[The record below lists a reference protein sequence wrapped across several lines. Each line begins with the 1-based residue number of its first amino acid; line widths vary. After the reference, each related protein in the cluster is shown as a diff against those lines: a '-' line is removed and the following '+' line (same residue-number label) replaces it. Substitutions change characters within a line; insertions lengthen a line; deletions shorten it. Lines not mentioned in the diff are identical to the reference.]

1 MAGGNLGDL
10 SMTLTLKTRI
20 EEESKKLISAL
31 NKIDA
36 TGKSAQ
42 EALNL
47 ITEATGAIGR
57 TGVADISK
65 LTEAM
70 SRMSAKAAE
79 LMKKPNSS
87 AKEIRN
93 TKAVGDQYERIVK
106 IIERLNTISKGY
118 AGFADYKDMARVEEM
133 LQMRRHAKEQEA
145 KRDAELERQK
155 QERQRISSQMAQEAY
170 RQEIAAAEQKSRA
183 FAQAIQKQMEEQEKL
198 RRAQVHA
205 SEDVIRQR
213 LRTSLQPEQH
223 RNPYIPYIG
232 DTGQIRAVQKAYGEA
247 FDALGLKYDKLQEK
261 ISNFHGPKDDEW
273 LLKTKAQLAEVE
285 GQMSRL
291 VAASERLSAT
301 TSAKLNTTYKP
312 NTTTPKEEAQARL
325 QETNALKNAILER
338 MEAEKKAAAEKKKA
352 EEEALRQEKQRQ
364 AELEKS
370 SQKAKMLKD
379 ALNKLWGERQAGKSL
394 GLDTTAVD
402 TKIRAMIN
410 ALRTLGEYSDRL
422 RNKGEGWQGSLGSLN
437 YNYFATL
444 AEGAR
449 RMASEQA
456 KANSEKK
463 QAIALEEKHRQEIA
477 ATAARVRNDLVNAF
491 EQARKSAGGVNS
503 AVQDLKSLFLQGG
516 LIYGAKQFA
525 DSIIQAGG
533 VIDQQHIALRSI
545 LGDMQNAD
553 IMFQQIKSLALES
566 PFTFS
571 DLNKDVKQLA
581 AYGVEYDDLYDTTK
595 RLADMASGLGV
606 SFERIALAFG
616 QVRSR
621 GWLDGKELRQI
632 SYAGIPLLNK
642 LSEYYT
648 KKEGKN
654 VSTSDVKTRITGR
667 GVDFEDVKQVFWEMT
682 DAGGQF
688 FNMQSVMSDTLLG
701 KYNKMKDAWE
711 IMLSDMANSETMSGR
726 FLKGTLELVAQL
738 IQNIHT
744 LGPAII
750 AAFSGFALHKANM
763 ALGGGVASGLLSA
776 KGKVAGDAT
785 RDAMQGK
792 RLSDIQ
798 KSILSTKNKIVNSD
812 LRLLQVNGALTK
824 TDLRRLYVT
833 GQINGSMYRQQMMV
847 NGLANGLTKA
857 QVRAM
862 LLNNE
867 MRWAASGSMWG
878 AFASRGIA
886 AFSILGASL
895 KSLGTSFLTMVG
907 GWPGLIVT
915 GITVGL
921 TYLWSANEELKQQ
934 IKQSADELKDRYK
947 SIFEFLK
954 NNPIN
959 EIINK
964 KDDKALLSAIDE
976 YKEKLKELNPNGF
989 ESLVM
994 KADEK
999 KSHEERLRYLREQIE
1014 LEEKANTI
1022 AQTNIQSGD
1031 NFENIKKMFEQNKEY
1046 LQSIY
1051 SSKTAMEHSLNAAD
1065 KRTNT
1070 NAYLSGMEHFKEEV
1084 SELALEFRKIFL
1096 DIGTN
1101 PESQRAAQQ
1110 MFDNML
1116 AHVEIPK
1123 EQADFMRASWLKAL
1137 GLGDD
1142 WLRGQVRSEM
1152 TNLIER
1158 ESSVLADKIRSGQK
1172 LNEAEQNK
1180 VKELMQEARERLS
1193 VDYPYFESDLQRMLN
1208 NSRFTAVID
1217 LIYRENGKPDPVT
1230 QQTNDNFYHSG
1241 MDLRRNAPD
1250 LVAFKNKWQKTGSGS
1265 VYGINNAAHQDIDS
1279 AYNELAAVN
1288 KAYKK
1293 GKATKKQ
1300 VETAKQNVRDLTE
1313 LLYSMTGDFY
1323 TGQAKKSNKI
1333 PKQNSDKEDK
1343 ELKTLKERVSLYKT
1357 YYSEL
1362 QKYRKLY
1369 GADADKELMKD
1380 NNFAP
1385 IAKYGLKDR
1394 SDYGSSIR
1402 QLVGSISKTTEDRKT
1417 FVEQSIADISRKD
1430 REEEQKRIEDVNSE
1444 LSRKLDLLSEEYDL
1458 YRQLYDLTGDSQGS
1472 MQIAFQGKTVQS
1484 QSLLQSLMK
1493 QIQGELDKSHPGKN
1507 AADVTSLS
1515 DEVFNKDFG
1524 EKSET
1529 LSVLVQR
1536 YKKEN
1541 DKVRLDTIKTMTEL
1555 IKNNRTIEQQI
1566 ADLDREHESNQTKI
1580 WESNTTPEMK
1590 KRASEGEDKEWQD
1603 KRAKLEF
1610 EQFKNNSDW
1619 VTIFDDLDRVSSNT
1633 IDTMCTAIEKFSKKA
1648 GLSVEV
1654 VKQLRDA
1661 LDKLRNEQL
1670 DRNPFSVMFS
1680 TIGQGNAIGDF
1691 LKRSLP
1697 DKKGKYLVSSEAG
1710 KRMGIEEGQYTKGE
1724 LESAQQGKYD
1734 DFGKTLQ
1741 GVANKFKALET
1752 IMSPVIDLF
1761 AAYGKEDTVLG
1772 GVLKGGSDALG
1783 AAANTA
1789 SSISALGEMNGLGF
1803 LKDAG
1808 PYGAAASAAISII
1821 SSFAAA
1827 HDAALEREIEASK
1840 QRQKEMENLSKNLQH
1855 AIETALGGVYSY
1867 TMDNK
1872 TISKFNKVLETFQK
1886 ENTRFNFKT
1895 QEWEKTSKNKSKY
1908 SEETARQVE
1917 KSLGDK
1923 NSNFDA
1929 QLASLMVQRDEI
1941 QKQRDSENKKKK
1953 KDKNAIS
1960 DYDMQIEEANQQI
1973 SEFAQEWAKTIY
1985 GIDLKDWAS
1994 QLTDAI
2000 VEAWQKGEDAVDA
2013 YEDKVKEL
2021 MNGLTKNILSQKIM
2035 EVALKPTL
2043 DNLEG
2048 KLKANGGK
2056 LQAEDVL
2063 SITDDLIAA
2072 EGNAIDSIV
2081 AILDSLK
2088 EKGLDLSE
2096 NGSLSTSNTI
2106 KGVTEEIA
2114 DLLASYINA
2123 IRLDVSVNRA
2133 NLTIITEAV
2142 KLLPNINVIAQSQLT
2157 QLNTLVSLAQSRNDK
2172 LDQMYDWMR
2181 STTNGT
2187 RKLYIA

>member
-10 SMTLTLKTRI
+10 SMTLTLKTRM
-20 EEESKKLISAL
+20 EEESKKLINAL
-31 NKIDA
+31 NKIDV
-36 TGKSAQ
+36 TGKRAQ
-42 EALNL
+42 DALNL
-47 ITEATGAIGR
+47 ITEATS
-57 TGVADISK
+57 TLSSKGVADIKKLQDAIAQYQAFAARAEGLGVDSK
-65 LTEAM
+65 TVNNITAI
-70 SRMSAKAAE
+70 AE
-79 LMKKPNSS
+79 
-87 AKEIRN
+87 
-93 TKAVGDQYERIVK
+93 QYGKVLQILQRI
-106 IIERLNTISKGY
+106 NATGKGH
-118 AGFADYKDMARVEEM
+118 AGFSDYQDMQRVEEL
-133 LQMRRHAKEQEA
+133 LQQRRHAQEQQA
-145 KRDAELERQK
+145 KREEELEKQK
-155 QERQRISSQMAQEAY
+155 QERQKISAQMAQEAY

-183 FAQAIQKQMEEQEKL
+183 FAQALQKQMEAEEKL
-198 RRAQVHA
+198 RRSRVGGTEFDRRRAVRA
-205 SEDVIRQR
+205 S
-213 LRTSLQPEQH
+213 LAPEPT
-223 RNPYIPYIG
+223 RYYVPFAGNM
-232 DTGQIRAVQKAYGEA
+232 DQINEVQKAYGKA
-247 FDALGLKYDKLQEK
+247 FDALGERYERLQQK
-261 ISNFHGPKDDEW
+261 ISSFHGPKDDEW
-273 LLKTKAQLAEVE
+273 LVKTKAQLAEVE
-285 GQMSRL
+285 SQMQRL
-291 VAASERLSAT
+291 VAASERLSMQTAARLDATYKPIAT
-301 TSAKLNTTYKP
+301 TSQEQT
-312 NTTTPKEEAQARL
+312 QRRL

-338 MEAEKKAAAEKKKA
+338 MEAEKREAAEAAKN
-352 EEEALRQEKQRQ
+352 EKQRQ
-364 AELEKS
+364 AELDKS
-370 SQKAKMLKD
+370 QQKIKALKD
-379 ALNKLWGERQAGKSL
+379 ALNRLWGERQAGKAL
-394 GLDTTAVD
+394 GLDTSEAD
-402 TKIRAMIN
+402 AKIRSMIS
-410 ALRTLGEYSDRL
+410 ALRTLREYSNML
-422 RNKGEGWQGSLGSLN
+422 GNKGVGWQSSLGSFN
-437 YNYFATL
+437 YNYFGTL
-444 AEGAR
+444 AEGAKR
-449 RMASEQA
+449 LSSEQA
-456 KANSEKK
+456 KANSEKR
-463 QAIALEEKHRQEIA
+463 QAIALEERHRQEVA
-477 ATAARVRNDLVNAF
+477 ATAARVRSDLVSAF
-491 EQARKSAGGVNS
+491 EQARKSAGGISS

-516 LIYGAKQFA
+516 LIYGVKQFV

-533 VIDQQHIALRSI
+533 LIDQQHIALRSI

-711 IMLSDMANSETMSGR
+711 IMLSDMASSETMSGK
-726 FLKGTLELVAQL
+726 FLKGTLELIAKL

-763 ALGGGVASGLLSA
+763 ALGGGVAAGLLSA
-776 KGKVAGDAT
+776 KGKVAGDVTKEAL
-785 RDAMQGK
+785 QGK

-798 KSILSTKNKIVNSD
+798 KSILSTKNRITNSD

-833 GQINGSMYRQQMMV
+833 GQINGNMYRQQIMV

-867 MRWAASGSMWG
+867 MRLAASGSMWG

-886 AFSILGASL
+886 AFSVLGAGIKSLGAS
-895 KSLGTSFLTMVG
+895 FMAMIG
-907 GWPGLIVT
+907 GWPGLIIT
-915 GITVGL
+915 GLSVGL

-947 SIFEFLK
+947 SIVEFLQ

-959 EIINK
+959 EVINK

-1022 AQTNIQSGD
+1022 AQNKIQSGD
-1031 NFENIKKMFEQNKEY
+1031 NFENIKKMFEQDKEY

-1070 NAYLSGMEHFKEEV
+1070 NAYLSGMEHFKEEA
-1084 SELALEFRKIFL
+1084 EKLALEFRKIFL

-1116 AHVEIPK
+1116 AQVEIPK
-1123 EQADFMRASWLKAL
+1123 DQADFMRASWLKAL

-1142 WLRGQVRSEM
+1142 WLRGQVRSELQ
-1152 TNLIER
+1152 NLIER

-1172 LNEAEQNK
+1172 LNEAEQSK
-1180 VKELMQEARERLS
+1180 VKELMQEARQRLS

-1208 NSRFTAVID
+1208 NSRFTAVIN
-1217 LIYRENGKPDPVT
+1217 LVYSNQGKPDPVT
-1230 QQTNDNFYHSG
+1230 QQTNDNFYQSG
-1241 MDLRRNAPD
+1241 MGLRVNAAD
-1250 LVAFKNKWQKTGSGS
+1250 LVAYKNKWQKAGQGS
-1265 VYGINNAAHQDIDS
+1265 VYSINNAAHQDIDS
-1279 AYNELAAVN
+1279 ALNELLAVN
-1288 KAYKK
+1288 TAYKN
-1293 GKATKKQ
+1293 GKETKKE
-1300 VETAKQNVRDLTE
+1300 VEKAKQNVRDLTE
-1313 LLYSMTGDFY
+1313 LLYSLTGDFY
-1323 TGQAKKSNKI
+1323 TGQAKKSNKT
-1333 PKQNSDKEDK
+1333 PKDRGNKDDK
-1343 ELKTLKERVSLYKT
+1343 ELKALRDKVSLYKT
-1357 YYSEL
+1357 YYTEL

-1380 NNFAP
+1380 KNFAP
-1385 IAKYGLKDR
+1385 IKGYGLKDR
-1394 SDYGSSIR
+1394 SDYGGSIR
-1402 QLVGSISKTTEDRKT
+1402 QLVGRLSRNTEERKS
-1417 FVEQSIADISRKD
+1417 FVEQSIAEISSKE

-1458 YRQLYDLTGDSQGS
+1458 YKQLYDLTGDSQGA
-1472 MQIAFQGKTVQS
+1472 MQVAFQGNTVQS
-1484 QSLLQSLMK
+1484 QSLLESLMK
-1493 QIQGELDKSHPGKN
+1493 QIQDELDKSHPGKN
-1507 AADVTSLS
+1507 AADVISLS
-1515 DEVFNKDFG
+1515 DNEFNKLFG

-1541 DKVRLDTIKTMTEL
+1541 DKVRLDTIKNMVEL

-1580 WESNTTPEMK
+1580 WGSSTTTEMK
-1590 KRASEGEDKEWQD
+1590 KRASEGENKEWQD

-1610 EQFKNNSDW
+1610 EQFKNNTDW

-1633 IDTMCTAIEKFSKKA
+1633 IDTMCTEIEKFSKKA

-1661 LDKLRNEQL
+1661 LDKLRNEQI
-1670 DRNPFSVMFS
+1670 DRSPFGVMFN

-1691 LKRSLP
+1691 LKRSEP
-1697 DKKGKYLVSSEAG
+1697 GKDGKYIVSAEAG
-1710 KRMGIEEGQYTKGE
+1710 KRMGMQEGKYTKGE
-1724 LESAQQGKYD
+1724 LENEQQGKYA
-1734 DFGKTLQ
+1734 DFSKSLQ
-1741 GVANKFKALET
+1741 SVANKFKALES
-1752 IMSPVIDLF
+1752 IMSPVVDLF
-1761 AAYGKEDTVLG
+1761 AAFGKEDTVAG
-1772 GVLKGGSDALG
+1772 GIIQGGSDALSAAGSTAG
-1783 AAANTA
+1783 ALNN
-1789 SSISALGEMNGLGF
+1789 LG
-1803 LKDAG
+1803 LKQAG
-1808 PYGAAASAAISII
+1808 PYGAAAAASISII

-1840 QRQKEMENLSKNLQH
+1840 QRQKEMENLTKNLQH
-1855 AIETALGGVYSY
+1855 AIEITLGGVYSY
-1867 TMDNK
+1867 TMNDK
-1872 TISKFNKVLETFQK
+1872 TRDKLTEVLETFRK
-1886 ENTRFNFKT
+1886 ENTKFNFQT
-1895 QEWEKTSKNKSKY
+1895 QKWEKTNKNKSRY
-1908 SEETARQVE
+1908 SEQTAEQVE
-1917 KSLGDK
+1917 KSLQNK

-1929 QLASLMVQRDEI
+1929 QLASLMVQRDEL

-1960 DYDMQIEEANQQI
+1960 DYDAQIEEANQQI
-1973 SEFAQEWAKTIY
+1973 SEFAQAWAKTIY
-1985 GIDLKDWAS
+1985 SIDLKDWAS

-2021 MNGLTKNILSQKIM
+2021 MNSLTKNILSQKIL

-2043 DNLEG
+2043 VNLEN

-2056 LQAEDVL
+2056 LEAEDVL
-2063 SITDDLIAA
+2063 SITDSLIDA

-2081 AILDSLK
+2081 SILDSLK

-2106 KGVTEEIA
+2106 KGVTEETA

-2133 NLTIITEAV
+2133 NLAIVVEAV
-2142 KLLPNINVIAQSQLT
+2142 KLLPNLNVIAQSQLT
-2157 QLNTLVSLAQSRNDK
+2157 QLNTLVSLSQARNDK

>member
-1 MAGGNLGDL
+1 
-10 SMTLTLKTRI
+10 MTLTLKTRM
-20 EEESKKLISAL
+20 EEESKKLINAL
-31 NKIDA
+31 NKIDVS
-36 TGKSAQ
+36 GKQAQ
-42 EALNL
+42 DALNL
-47 ITEATGAIGR
+47 ITEATA
-57 TGVADISK
+57 TLSNKGVADIKKLQEAVTDLYSK
-65 LTEAM
+65 AENKRGAKLLSEAADLEAAAYKYKRVIDLFASANEARKK
-70 SRMSAKAAE
+70 SR
-79 LMKKPNSS
+79 
-87 AKEIRN
+87 
-93 TKAVGDQYERIVK
+93 
-106 IIERLNTISKGY
+106 
-118 AGFADYKDMARVEEM
+118 GFSEADEVQRVEEA
-133 LQMRRHAKEQEA
+133 LQKRIHTREQEA
-145 KRDAELERQK
+145 KREEELEKQK
-155 QERQRISSQMAQEAY
+155 QERQKISAQMAQEAY

-183 FAQAIQKQMEEQEKL
+183 FAQALQKQMEAEEKL
-198 RRAQVHA
+198 RRSRVGGTEFDRRRAVRASLA
-205 SEDVIRQR
+205 SEPTRYYVPFAGNM
-213 LRTSLQPEQH
+213 S
-223 RNPYIPYIG
+223 
-232 DTGQIRAVQKAYGEA
+232 QINEIQKAYGKA
-247 FDALGLKYDKLQEK
+247 FDALGERYDRLQQK
-261 ISNFHGPKDDEW
+261 ISSFHGPKDDEW
-273 LLKTKAQLAEVE
+273 LVKTKAQLAEVE
-285 GQMSRL
+285 SQMQRL
-291 VAASERLSAT
+291 VAASERLSMQTAARLDATYKPIAT
-301 TSAKLNTTYKP
+301 TSQEQT
-312 NTTTPKEEAQARL
+312 QRRL
-325 QETNALKNAILER
+325 QETNALKNAVLER
-338 MEAEKKAAAEKKKA
+338 MEAEKREAAEAAKN
-352 EEEALRQEKQRQ
+352 EKQRQ
-364 AELEKS
+364 AELDKS
-370 SQKAKMLKD
+370 QQKIKALKD
-379 ALNKLWGERQAGKSL
+379 ALNRLWGERQAGKAL
-394 GLDTTAVD
+394 GLDTSEAD
-402 TKIRAMIN
+402 AKIRSMIS
-410 ALRTLGEYSDRL
+410 ALRTLREYSNML
-422 RNKGEGWQGSLGSLN
+422 GNKGVGWQSSLGSLN
-437 YNYFATL
+437 YNYFGTL
-444 AEGAR
+444 VEGAKR
-449 RMASEQA
+449 LSSEQA
-456 KANSEKK
+456 KANSEKR
-463 QAIALEEKHRQEIA
+463 QAIALEERHRQKVA
-477 ATAARVRNDLVNAF
+477 ATAARVRSDLVSAF
-491 EQARKSAGGVNS
+491 EQARKSAGGMSS
-503 AVQDLKSLFLQGG
+503 AMQDLKSLFLQGG
-516 LIYGAKQFA
+516 LIYGAKQFV

-533 VIDQQHIALRSI
+533 LIDQQHIALRSI

-711 IMLSDMANSETMSGR
+711 IMLSDMASSETMSGK
-726 FLKGTLELVAQL
+726 FLKGTLELIAKL

-750 AAFSGFALHKANM
+750 AAFSGFALHKANI
-763 ALGGGVASGLLSA
+763 ALGGGVAAGLLSA
-776 KGKVAGDAT
+776 KGKVAGDVTKEAL
-785 RDAMQGK
+785 QGK
-792 RLSDIQ
+792 RISDIQ
-798 KSILSTKNKIVNSD
+798 KSILSTKNRITNSD

-833 GQINGSMYRQQMMV
+833 GKINGNMYRQQIMV

-857 QVRAM
+857 QVKAM

-867 MRWAASGSMWG
+867 MRLAASGSMWG

-886 AFSILGASL
+886 AFSVLGAGIKSLGAS
-895 KSLGTSFLTMVG
+895 FMAMIG
-907 GWPGLIVT
+907 GWPGLIIT
-915 GITVGL
+915 GISVGL

-947 SIFEFLK
+947 SIVEFLQ

-959 EIINK
+959 EVINK

-999 KSHEERLRYLREQIE
+999 KSHEDRLRYLREQIE

-1022 AQTNIQSGD
+1022 AQNKIQSGD
-1031 NFENIKKMFEQNKEY
+1031 NFENIKKMFEQDKEY

-1070 NAYLSGMEHFKEEV
+1070 NAYLSGMEHFKEEA
-1084 SELALEFRKIFL
+1084 EKLALEFRKIFL

-1116 AHVEIPK
+1116 AQVEIPK
-1123 EQADFMRASWLKAL
+1123 DQADFMRASWLKAL

-1142 WLRGQVRSEM
+1142 WLRGQVRSELQ
-1152 TNLIER
+1152 NLIER

-1172 LNEAEQNK
+1172 LNEAEQSK
-1180 VKELMQEARERLS
+1180 VKELMQEARQRLS

-1208 NSRFTAVID
+1208 NSRFTAVIN
-1217 LIYRENGKPDPVT
+1217 LVYSNQGKPDSVT
-1230 QQTNDNFYHSG
+1230 QQTNDNFYQSG
-1241 MDLRRNAPD
+1241 MGLRVNAAD
-1250 LVAFKNKWQKTGSGS
+1250 LVASKNKWQKAGQGS
-1265 VYGINNAAHQDIDS
+1265 VYSINNAAHQDIDS
-1279 AYNELAAVN
+1279 AYNELAAIN
-1288 KAYKK
+1288 KAYNK

-1300 VETAKQNVRDLTE
+1300 VEKAKQNVRDLTE
-1313 LLYSMTGDFY
+1313 LLYSLTGDFY
-1323 TGQAKKSNKI
+1323 TGQAKKSNKT
-1333 PKQNSDKEDK
+1333 PKDRGNKDDK
-1343 ELKTLKERVSLYKT
+1343 ELKALRDKVSLYKT
-1357 YYSEL
+1357 YYTEL

-1380 NNFAP
+1380 KNFAP
-1385 IAKYGLKDR
+1385 IKGYGLKDR
-1394 SDYGSSIR
+1394 SDYGGSIR
-1402 QLVGSISKTTEDRKT
+1402 QLVGRLSRNTEERKS
-1417 FVEQSIADISRKD
+1417 FVEQSIAEISSKE

-1458 YRQLYDLTGDSQGS
+1458 YKQLYDLTGDSQGA
-1472 MQIAFQGKTVQS
+1472 MQVAFQGNTVQS
-1484 QSLLQSLMK
+1484 QSLLESLMK
-1493 QIQGELDKSHPGKN
+1493 QIQDELDKSHPGKN
-1507 AADVTSLS
+1507 AADVISLS
-1515 DEVFNKDFG
+1515 DNEFNKLFG

-1536 YKKEN
+1536 YKKES
-1541 DKVRLDTIKTMTEL
+1541 DKVRLDTIKNMVEL

-1580 WESNTTPEMK
+1580 WGSSTTTEMK
-1590 KRASEGEDKEWQD
+1590 KRASEGENKEWQD

-1610 EQFKNNSDW
+1610 EQFKNNTDW

-1633 IDTMCTAIEKFSKKA
+1633 IDTMCTEIEKFSKKA

-1661 LDKLRNEQL
+1661 LDKLRNEQI
-1670 DRNPFSVMFS
+1670 DRSPFGVMFN

-1691 LKRSLP
+1691 LKRSEP
-1697 DKKGKYLVSSEAG
+1697 GKDGKYIVSAEAG
-1710 KRMGIEEGQYTKGE
+1710 KRMGMQEGKYTKGE
-1724 LESAQQGKYD
+1724 LENEQQGKYT
-1734 DFGKTLQ
+1734 DFSKSLQ
-1741 GVANKFKALET
+1741 SVANKFKALES
-1752 IMSPVIDLF
+1752 IMSPVVDLF
-1761 AAYGKEDTVLG
+1761 AAFGKEDTVAG
-1772 GVLKGGSDALG
+1772 GIIQGGSNALSAAGSTAG
-1783 AAANTA
+1783 ALNN
-1789 SSISALGEMNGLGF
+1789 LG
-1803 LKDAG
+1803 LKQAG
-1808 PYGAAASAAISII
+1808 PYGAAAAASISII

-1840 QRQKEMENLSKNLQH
+1840 QRQKEMENLTKNLQH
-1855 AIETALGGVYSY
+1855 AIEITLGGVYSY
-1867 TMDNK
+1867 TMNDK
-1872 TISKFNKVLETFQK
+1872 TRDKLTEVLETFRK
-1886 ENTRFNFKT
+1886 ENTKFNFQT
-1895 QEWEKTSKNKSKY
+1895 QKWEKTNKNKSRY
-1908 SEETARQVE
+1908 SEQTAEQVE
-1917 KSLGDK
+1917 KSLQNK

-1929 QLASLMVQRDEI
+1929 QLASLMVQRDEL

-1960 DYDMQIEEANQQI
+1960 DYDAQIEEANQQI
-1973 SEFAQEWAKTIY
+1973 SEFAQAWAKTIY
-1985 GIDLKDWAS
+1985 SIDLKDWAS

-2021 MNGLTKNILSQKIM
+2021 MNSLTKNILSQKIL

-2043 DNLEG
+2043 VNLEN

-2056 LQAEDVL
+2056 LEAEDVL
-2063 SITDDLIAA
+2063 SITDSLIDA

-2081 AILDSLK
+2081 SILDSLK

-2106 KGVTEEIA
+2106 KGVNEETD
-2114 DLLASYINA
+2114 DLLSSYINA

-2133 NLTIITEAV
+2133 NLAIVVEAV
-2142 KLLPNINVIAQSQLT
+2142 KLLPNLNVIAQSQLT
-2157 QLNTLVSLAQSRNDK
+2157 QLNTLVSLSQARNDK

>member
-10 SMTLTLKTRI
+10 SMTLTLKTRM
-20 EEESKKLISAL
+20 EEESKKLINAL
-31 NKIDA
+31 NKIDV
-36 TGKSAQ
+36 TGKRAQ
-42 EALNL
+42 DALNL
-47 ITEATGAIGR
+47 ITEATS
-57 TGVADISK
+57 TLSSKGVADIKKLQDAIAQYQAFAARAEGLGVDSK
-65 LTEAM
+65 TVNNITAI
-70 SRMSAKAAE
+70 AE
-79 LMKKPNSS
+79 
-87 AKEIRN
+87 
-93 TKAVGDQYERIVK
+93 QYGKVLQILQRI
-106 IIERLNTISKGY
+106 NATGKGH
-118 AGFADYKDMARVEEM
+118 AGFSDYQDMQRVEEL
-133 LQMRRHAKEQEA
+133 LQQRRHAQEQQA
-145 KRDAELERQK
+145 KREEELEKQK
-155 QERQRISSQMAQEAY
+155 QERQKISAQMAQEAY

-183 FAQAIQKQMEEQEKL
+183 FAQALQKQMEAEEKL
-198 RRAQVHA
+198 RRSRVGGTEFDRRRAVRASLA
-205 SEDVIRQR
+205 SEPTRYYVPFAGNMD
-213 LRTSLQPEQH
+213 
-223 RNPYIPYIG
+223 
-232 DTGQIRAVQKAYGEA
+232 QINEVQKAYVKA
-247 FDALGLKYDKLQEK
+247 FDALGERYDRLQQK
-261 ISNFHGPKDDEW
+261 ISSFHGPKDDEW
-273 LLKTKAQLAEVE
+273 LVKTKAQLAEVE
-285 GQMSRL
+285 SQMQRL
-291 VAASERLSAT
+291 VAASERLSMQTASRLDATYKPIAT
-301 TSAKLNTTYKP
+301 TSQEQT
-312 NTTTPKEEAQARL
+312 QRRL

-338 MEAEKKAAAEKKKA
+338 MEAEKREAAEAAKN
-352 EEEALRQEKQRQ
+352 EKQRQ
-364 AELEKS
+364 AELNKS
-370 SQKAKMLKD
+370 QQKIKALKD
-379 ALNKLWGERQAGKSL
+379 ALNRLWGERQAGKAL
-394 GLDTTAVD
+394 GLDTSEAD
-402 TKIRAMIN
+402 AKIRSMIS
-410 ALRTLGEYSDRL
+410 ALRTLREYSNIL
-422 RNKGEGWQGSLGSLN
+422 GNKGAGWQYSLGSLN
-437 YNYFATL
+437 YNYFGTL
-444 AEGAR
+444 AEGAKR
-449 RMASEQA
+449 LSSEQA
-456 KANSEKK
+456 KANSEKR
-463 QAIALEEKHRQEIA
+463 QAIALEERHRQEVA
-477 ATAARVRNDLVNAF
+477 ATAARVRSDLVSAF
-491 EQARKSAGGVNS
+491 EQARKSAGGMSS
-503 AVQDLKSLFLQGG
+503 AMQDLKSLFLQGG
-516 LIYGAKQFA
+516 LIYGAKQFV

-533 VIDQQHIALRSI
+533 LIDQQHIALRSI

-711 IMLSDMANSETMSGR
+711 IMLSDMASSETMSGK
-726 FLKGTLELVAQL
+726 FLKGTLELIAKL

-763 ALGGGVASGLLSA
+763 ALGGGVAAGLLSA
-776 KGKVAGDAT
+776 KGKVAGDVTKEAL
-785 RDAMQGK
+785 QGK

-798 KSILSTKNKIVNSD
+798 KSILSTKNRITNSD

-833 GQINGSMYRQQMMV
+833 GKINGNMYRQQIMV

-867 MRWAASGSMWG
+867 MRLAASGSMWG

-886 AFSILGASL
+886 AFSVLGAGIKSLGAS
-895 KSLGTSFLTMVG
+895 FMAMIG
-907 GWPGLIVT
+907 GWPGLIIT
-915 GITVGL
+915 GLSVGL

-934 IKQSADELKDRYK
+934 MKQSADELKDRYK
-947 SIFEFLK
+947 SIVEFLQ

-959 EIINK
+959 EVINK

-999 KSHEERLRYLREQIE
+999 KSHEDRLRYLREQIE

-1022 AQTNIQSGD
+1022 AQNKIQSGD
-1031 NFENIKKMFEQNKEY
+1031 NFENIKKMFEQDKEY

-1070 NAYLSGMEHFKEEV
+1070 NAYLSGMEHFKEEA
-1084 SELALEFRKIFL
+1084 EKLALEFRKIFL

-1116 AHVEIPK
+1116 AQVEIPK
-1123 EQADFMRASWLKAL
+1123 DQADFMRASWLKAL

-1142 WLRGQVRSEM
+1142 WLRGQVRSELQ
-1152 TNLIER
+1152 NLIER

-1172 LNEAEQNK
+1172 LNEAEQSK
-1180 VKELMQEARERLS
+1180 VKELMQEARQRLS

-1208 NSRFTAVID
+1208 NSRFTAVIN
-1217 LIYRENGKPDPVT
+1217 LVYSNQGKPDPVT
-1230 QQTNDNFYHSG
+1230 QQTNDNFYQSG
-1241 MDLRRNAPD
+1241 MGLRVNAAD
-1250 LVAFKNKWQKTGSGS
+1250 LVAYKNKWQKAGQGS
-1265 VYGINNAAHQDIDS
+1265 VYSINNAAHQDIDS
-1279 AYNELAAVN
+1279 ALNELLAVN
-1288 KAYKK
+1288 TAYKN
-1293 GKATKKQ
+1293 GKETKKE
-1300 VETAKQNVRDLTE
+1300 VEKAKQNVRDLTE
-1313 LLYSMTGDFY
+1313 LLYSLTGDFY
-1323 TGQAKKSNKI
+1323 TGQAKKSNKT
-1333 PKQNSDKEDK
+1333 PKDRGNKDDK
-1343 ELKTLKERVSLYKT
+1343 ELKALRDKVSLYKT
-1357 YYSEL
+1357 YYTEL

-1380 NNFAP
+1380 KNFAP
-1385 IAKYGLKDR
+1385 IKGYGLKDR
-1394 SDYGSSIR
+1394 SDYGGSIR
-1402 QLVGSISKTTEDRKT
+1402 QLVGRLSRNTEERKS
-1417 FVEQSIADISRKD
+1417 FVEQSIAGISSKE

-1458 YRQLYDLTGDSQGS
+1458 YKQLYDLTGDSQGA
-1472 MQIAFQGKTVQS
+1472 MQVAFQGNTVQS
-1484 QSLLQSLMK
+1484 QSLLESLMK
-1493 QIQGELDKSHPGKN
+1493 QIQDELDKSHPGTK
-1507 AADVTSLS
+1507 AADVTALS
-1515 DEVFNKDFG
+1515 DNEFNKLFG

-1536 YKKEN
+1536 YKKES
-1541 DKVRLDTIKTMTEL
+1541 DKVRLDTIKNMVEL

-1580 WESNTTPEMK
+1580 WESSTTTEMK
-1590 KRASEGEDKEWQD
+1590 KRASEGENKEWQD

-1610 EQFKNNSDW
+1610 EQFKNNTDW

-1633 IDTMCTAIEKFSKKA
+1633 IDTMCTEIEKFSKKA

-1661 LDKLRNEQL
+1661 LDKLRNEQI
-1670 DRNPFSVMFS
+1670 DRSPFGVMFN

-1691 LKRSLP
+1691 LKRSEP
-1697 DKKGKYLVSSEAG
+1697 GKDGKYIVSAEAG
-1710 KRMGIEEGQYTKGE
+1710 KRMGMQEGKYTKGE
-1724 LESAQQGKYD
+1724 LENEQQGKYT
-1734 DFGKTLQ
+1734 DFSKSLQ
-1741 GVANKFKALET
+1741 SVANKFKALES
-1752 IMSPVIDLF
+1752 IMSPVVDLF
-1761 AAYGKEDTVLG
+1761 AAFGKEDTVAG
-1772 GVLKGGSDALG
+1772 GIIQGGSNALSAAGSTAG
-1783 AAANTA
+1783 ALNN
-1789 SSISALGEMNGLGF
+1789 LG
-1803 LKDAG
+1803 LKKAG

-1840 QRQKEMENLSKNLQH
+1840 QRQKEMENLTKNLQH
-1855 AIETALGGVYSY
+1855 AIEIALGGVYSY
-1867 TMDNK
+1867 TMNDKTRNK
-1872 TISKFNKVLETFQK
+1872 LTEVLETFRK
-1886 ENTRFNFKT
+1886 ENTKFNFQT
-1895 QEWEKTSKNKSKY
+1895 QKWEKTNKNKSRY
-1908 SEETARQVE
+1908 SEQTAEQVE
-1917 KSLGDK
+1917 KSLQNKD
-1923 NSNFDA
+1923 SNFDA
-1929 QLASLMVQRDEI
+1929 QLASLMVQRDEL

-1960 DYDMQIEEANQQI
+1960 DYDAQIEEANQQI

-1985 GIDLKDWAS
+1985 SIDLKDWAS

-2021 MNGLTKNILSQKIM
+2021 MNSLTKNILSQKIL

-2043 DNLEG
+2043 VNLENT
-2048 KLKANGGK
+2048 LKANGGK
-2056 LQAEDVL
+2056 LEAEDVL
-2063 SITDDLIAA
+2063 SITDSLIAA

-2081 AILDSLK
+2081 SILDSLK

-2106 KGVTEEIA
+2106 KGVTEETA

-2133 NLTIITEAV
+2133 NLAIVVEAV
-2142 KLLPNINVIAQSQLT
+2142 KLLPNLNVIAQSQLT
-2157 QLNTLVSLAQSRNDK
+2157 QLNTLVSLSQARNDK

>member
-1 MAGGNLGDL
+1 
-10 SMTLTLKTRI
+10 MTLTLKTRM
-20 EEESKKLISAL
+20 EAESKKLINAL
-31 NKIDA
+31 NKIDV
-36 TGKSAQ
+36 TGKRAQ
-42 EALNL
+42 DALNL
-47 ITEATGAIGR
+47 ITEATS
-57 TGVADISK
+57 TLSSKGVADIKKLQNAIAQYQAFAARAEGLGVDSK
-65 LTEAM
+65 TVNNITAI
-70 SRMSAKAAE
+70 AE
-79 LMKKPNSS
+79 
-87 AKEIRN
+87 
-93 TKAVGDQYERIVK
+93 QYGKVLQILQRI
-106 IIERLNTISKGY
+106 NATGKGH
-118 AGFADYKDMARVEEM
+118 AGFSDYQDMQRVEEL
-133 LQMRRHAKEQEA
+133 LQQRRHAQEQQA
-145 KRDAELERQK
+145 KREEELEKQK
-155 QERQRISSQMAQEAY
+155 QERQKISAQMAQEAY

-183 FAQAIQKQMEEQEKL
+183 FAQALQKQMEAEEKL
-198 RRAQVHA
+198 RRSRMGGTEFDRRRAVRASLA
-205 SEDVIRQR
+205 SEPTRYYVPFAGNMD
-213 LRTSLQPEQH
+213 
-223 RNPYIPYIG
+223 
-232 DTGQIRAVQKAYGEA
+232 QINEVQKAYGKA
-247 FDALGLKYDKLQEK
+247 FDALGERYDRLQQK
-261 ISNFHGPKDDEW
+261 ISSFHGPKDDEW
-273 LLKTKAQLAEVE
+273 LVKTKAQLAEVE
-285 GQMSRL
+285 SQMQRL
-291 VAASERLSAT
+291 VAASERLSMQTA
-301 TSAKLNTTYKP
+301 ARLDATYKP
-312 NTTTPKEEAQARL
+312 NATTSQEQTQRRL

-338 MEAEKKAAAEKKKA
+338 MEAEKREAAEAAKN
-352 EEEALRQEKQRQ
+352 EKLRQ
-364 AELEKS
+364 AELDKS
-370 SQKAKMLKD
+370 QQKIKALKD
-379 ALNKLWGERQAGKSL
+379 ALNRLWGERQAGKAL
-394 GLDTTAVD
+394 GLDTSEAD
-402 TKIRAMIN
+402 AKIRSMIS
-410 ALRTLGEYSDRL
+410 ALRTLREYSNIL
-422 RNKGEGWQGSLGSLN
+422 GNKGAGWQYSLGSLN
-437 YNYFATL
+437 YNYFGTL
-444 AEGAR
+444 AEGAKR
-449 RMASEQA
+449 LSSEQA
-456 KANSEKK
+456 KANSEKR
-463 QAIALEEKHRQEIA
+463 QAIALEERHRQEVA
-477 ATAARVRNDLVNAF
+477 ATAARVRSDLVSAF
-491 EQARKSAGGVNS
+491 EQARKSAGGISS

-516 LIYGAKQFA
+516 LIYGVKQFV

-533 VIDQQHIALRSI
+533 AIDQQHIALRSI

-711 IMLSDMANSETMSGR
+711 IMLSDMASSETMSGK
-726 FLKGTLELVAQL
+726 FLKGTLELIAKL

-763 ALGGGVASGLLSA
+763 ALGGGVAAGLLSA
-776 KGKVAGDAT
+776 KGKVAGDVTKQAL
-785 RDAMQGK
+785 QGE

-798 KSILSTKNKIVNSD
+798 KSILSTKNRITNSD

-833 GQINGSMYRQQMMV
+833 GKINGNMYRQQIMV

-867 MRWAASGSMWG
+867 MRLAASGSMWG

-886 AFSILGASL
+886 AFSVLGAGIKSLGAS
-895 KSLGTSFLTMVG
+895 FMAMIG
-907 GWPGLIVT
+907 GWPGLIIT
-915 GITVGL
+915 GISVGL

-934 IKQSADELKDRYK
+934 MKQSADELKDRYK
-947 SIFEFLK
+947 SIVEFLQ

-959 EIINK
+959 EVINK

-999 KSHEERLRYLREQIE
+999 KSHEDRLRYLREQIE

-1022 AQTNIQSGD
+1022 AQNKIQSGD
-1031 NFENIKKMFEQNKEY
+1031 NFENIKKMFEQDKEY

-1070 NAYLSGMEHFKEEV
+1070 NAYLSGMEHFKEEA
-1084 SELALEFRKIFL
+1084 EKLALEFRKIFL

-1116 AHVEIPK
+1116 AQVEIPK
-1123 EQADFMRASWLKAL
+1123 DQADFMRASWLKAL

-1142 WLRGQVRSEM
+1142 WLRGQVRSELQ
-1152 TNLIER
+1152 NLIER

-1172 LNEAEQNK
+1172 LNEAEQSK
-1180 VKELMQEARERLS
+1180 VKELMQEARQRLS

-1208 NSRFTAVID
+1208 NSRFTAVIN
-1217 LIYRENGKPDPVT
+1217 LVYSNQGKPDPVT
-1230 QQTNDNFYHSG
+1230 QQTNANFYQSG
-1241 MDLRRNAPD
+1241 MGLRVNAAD
-1250 LVAFKNKWQKTGSGS
+1250 LVAYKNKWQKAGQGS
-1265 VYGINNAAHQDIDS
+1265 VYSINNAAHQDIDS
-1279 AYNELAAVN
+1279 AKNELLAVN
-1288 KAYKK
+1288 TAYNV
-1293 GKATKKQ
+1293 GKATKKE
-1300 VETAKQNVRDLTE
+1300 VEKAKQNVRDLTE
-1313 LLYSMTGDFY
+1313 LLYSLTGDFY

-1333 PKQNSDKEDK
+1333 PKDRGNKDDK
-1343 ELKTLKERVSLYKT
+1343 ELKALRDKVSLYKT
-1357 YYSEL
+1357 YYTEL

-1380 NNFAP
+1380 KNFAP
-1385 IAKYGLKDR
+1385 IKGYGLKDR
-1394 SDYGSSIR
+1394 SDYGGSIR
-1402 QLVGSISKTTEDRKT
+1402 QLVGRLSRNTEERKS
-1417 FVEQSIADISRKD
+1417 FVEQSIAGISSKE

-1458 YRQLYDLTGDSQGS
+1458 YKQLYDLTGDSQGA
-1472 MQIAFQGKTVQS
+1472 MQVAFQGNTVQS
-1484 QSLLQSLMK
+1484 QSLLESLMK
-1493 QIQGELDKSHPGKN
+1493 QIQDELDKSHPGTK
-1507 AADVTSLS
+1507 AADVTARP
-1515 DEVFNKDFG
+1515 DNEFNKLFG
-1524 EKSET
+1524 EKSEA

-1536 YKKEN
+1536 YKKES
-1541 DKVRLDTIKTMTEL
+1541 DKVRLDTIKNMVEL
-1555 IKNNRTIEQQI
+1555 IKNNRTLEQQI

-1580 WESNTTPEMK
+1580 WESSTTTEMK
-1590 KRASEGEDKEWQD
+1590 KRASEGENKEWQD

-1610 EQFKNNSDW
+1610 EQFKNNTDW

-1633 IDTMCTAIEKFSKKA
+1633 IDTMCTEIEKFSKKA

-1661 LDKLRNEQL
+1661 LDKLRNEQI
-1670 DRNPFSVMFS
+1670 DRSPFGVMFN

-1691 LKRSLP
+1691 LKRSEP
-1697 DKKGKYLVSSEAG
+1697 GKDGKYIVSAEAG
-1710 KRMGIEEGQYTKGE
+1710 KRMGMQEGKYTKGE
-1724 LESAQQGKYD
+1724 LENEQQGKYT
-1734 DFGKTLQ
+1734 DFSKSLQ
-1741 GVANKFKALET
+1741 SVANKFKALES
-1752 IMSPVIDLF
+1752 IMSPVVDLF
-1761 AAYGKEDTVLG
+1761 AAFGKEDTVAG
-1772 GVLKGGSDALG
+1772 GIIQGGSDALSAAGSTAG
-1783 AAANTA
+1783 ALNN
-1789 SSISALGEMNGLGF
+1789 LG
-1803 LKDAG
+1803 LKKAG

-1840 QRQKEMENLSKNLQH
+1840 QRQKEMENLTKNLQH
-1855 AIETALGGVYSY
+1855 AIEIALGGVYSY
-1867 TMDNK
+1867 TMNDKTRNK
-1872 TISKFNKVLETFQK
+1872 LTEVLETFRK
-1886 ENTRFNFKT
+1886 ENTKFNFQT
-1895 QEWEKTSKNKSKY
+1895 QKWEKTNKNKSRY
-1908 SEETARQVE
+1908 SEQTAEQVE
-1917 KSLGDK
+1917 KSLQNKD
-1923 NSNFDA
+1923 SNFDA
-1929 QLASLMVQRDEI
+1929 QLASLMVQRDEL

-1960 DYDMQIEEANQQI
+1960 DYDAQIEEANQQI

-1985 GIDLKDWAS
+1985 SIDLKDWAS

-2021 MNGLTKNILSQKIM
+2021 MNSLTKNILSQKIL

-2043 DNLEG
+2043 DNLEN

-2056 LQAEDVL
+2056 LEAEDVL
-2063 SITDDLIAA
+2063 SITDSLIDA

-2081 AILDSLK
+2081 SILDSLK

-2106 KGVTEEIA
+2106 KGVTEETA

-2133 NLTIITEAV
+2133 NLAIVVEAV
-2142 KLLPNINVIAQSQLT
+2142 KLLPNLNVIAQSQLT
-2157 QLNTLVSLAQSRNDK
+2157 QLNTLVSLSQARNDK

>member
-10 SMTLTLKTRI
+10 SMTLTLKTRM
-20 EEESKKLISAL
+20 EEESKKLINAL
-31 NKIDA
+31 NKIDV
-36 TGKSAQ
+36 TGKRAQ
-42 EALNL
+42 DALNL
-47 ITEATGAIGR
+47 ITEATS
-57 TGVADISK
+57 TLSSKGVADIKKLQDAIAQYQAFAARAEGLGVDSK
-65 LTEAM
+65 TVNNITAI
-70 SRMSAKAAE
+70 AE
-79 LMKKPNSS
+79 
-87 AKEIRN
+87 
-93 TKAVGDQYERIVK
+93 QYGKVLQILQRI
-106 IIERLNTISKGY
+106 NATGKGH
-118 AGFADYKDMARVEEM
+118 AGFSDYQDMQRVEEL
-133 LQMRRHAKEQEA
+133 LQQRRHAQEQQA
-145 KRDAELERQK
+145 KREEELEKQK
-155 QERQRISSQMAQEAY
+155 QERQKISAQMAQEAY

-183 FAQAIQKQMEEQEKL
+183 FAQALQKQMEAEEKL
-198 RRAQVHA
+198 RRSRVGGTEFDRRRAVRA
-205 SEDVIRQR
+205 S
-213 LRTSLQPEQH
+213 LAPEPT
-223 RNPYIPYIG
+223 RYYVPFAGNMS
-232 DTGQIRAVQKAYGEA
+232 QINEVQKAYGKA
-247 FDALGLKYDKLQEK
+247 FDALGERYERLQQK
-261 ISNFHGPKDDEW
+261 ISSFHDPKDDEW
-273 LLKTKAQLAEVE
+273 LVKTKAQLAEVE
-285 GQMSRL
+285 SQMQRL
-291 VAASERLSAT
+291 VAASERLSMQTAARLDATYKPIAT
-301 TSAKLNTTYKP
+301 TSQEQT
-312 NTTTPKEEAQARL
+312 QRRL
-325 QETNALKNAILER
+325 QETNALKNAVLER
-338 MEAEKKAAAEKKKA
+338 MEAEKREAAEAAKN
-352 EEEALRQEKQRQ
+352 EKQRQ
-364 AELEKS
+364 AELDKS
-370 SQKAKMLKD
+370 QQKIKALKD
-379 ALNKLWGERQAGKSL
+379 ALNRLWGERQAGKAL
-394 GLDTTAVD
+394 GLDTSEAD
-402 TKIRAMIN
+402 AKIRSMIS
-410 ALRTLGEYSDRL
+410 ALRTLREYSNML
-422 RNKGEGWQGSLGSLN
+422 GNKGVGWQSSLGSLN
-437 YNYFATL
+437 YNYFGTL
-444 AEGAR
+444 AEGAKR
-449 RMASEQA
+449 LSSEQA
-456 KANSEKK
+456 KANSEKR
-463 QAIALEEKHRQEIA
+463 QAIALEERHRQEVA
-477 ATAARVRNDLVNAF
+477 ATAARVRSDLVSAF
-491 EQARKSAGGVNS
+491 EQARKSAGGMSS

-516 LIYGAKQFA
+516 LIYGAKQFV

-533 VIDQQHIALRSI
+533 LIDQQHIALRSI

-711 IMLSDMANSETMSGR
+711 IMLSDMASSETMSGK
-726 FLKGTLELVAQL
+726 FLKGTLELIAKL

-763 ALGGGVASGLLSA
+763 ALGGGVAAGLLSA
-776 KGKVAGDAT
+776 KGKVAGDVTKEAL
-785 RDAMQGK
+785 QGK

-798 KSILSTKNKIVNSD
+798 KSILSTKNRITNSD

-833 GQINGSMYRQQMMV
+833 GKINGNMYRQQIMV

-867 MRWAASGSMWG
+867 MRLAASGSMWG

-886 AFSILGASL
+886 AFSVLGAGIKSLGAS
-895 KSLGTSFLTMVG
+895 FMAMIG
-907 GWPGLIVT
+907 GWPGLIIT
-915 GITVGL
+915 GLSVGL

-934 IKQSADELKDRYK
+934 MKQSADELKDRYK
-947 SIFEFLK
+947 SIVEFLQ

-959 EIINK
+959 EVINK

-999 KSHEERLRYLREQIE
+999 KSHEDRLRYLREQIE

-1022 AQTNIQSGD
+1022 AQNKIQSGD
-1031 NFENIKKMFEQNKEY
+1031 NFENIKKMFEQDKEY

-1070 NAYLSGMEHFKEEV
+1070 NAYLSGMEHFKEEA
-1084 SELALEFRKIFL
+1084 EKLALEFRKIFL

-1116 AHVEIPK
+1116 AQVEIPK
-1123 EQADFMRASWLKAL
+1123 DQADFMRASWLKAL

-1142 WLRGQVRSEM
+1142 WLRGQVRSELQ
-1152 TNLIER
+1152 NLIER

-1172 LNEAEQNK
+1172 LNEAEQSK
-1180 VKELMQEARERLS
+1180 VKELMQEARQRLS

-1208 NSRFTAVID
+1208 NSRFTAVIN
-1217 LIYRENGKPDPVT
+1217 LVYSNQGKPDPVT
-1230 QQTNDNFYHSG
+1230 QQTNDNFYQSG
-1241 MDLRRNAPD
+1241 MGLRVNAAD
-1250 LVAFKNKWQKTGSGS
+1250 LVASKNKWQKAGQGS
-1265 VYGINNAAHQDIDS
+1265 VYSINNAAHQDIDS
-1279 AYNELAAVN
+1279 AYNELAAIN
-1288 KAYKK
+1288 KAYNK

-1300 VETAKQNVRDLTE
+1300 VEKAKQNVRDLTE
-1313 LLYSMTGDFY
+1313 LLYSLTGDFY
-1323 TGQAKKSNKI
+1323 TGQAKKSNKT
-1333 PKQNSDKEDK
+1333 PKDRGNKDDK
-1343 ELKTLKERVSLYKT
+1343 ELKALRDKVSLYKT
-1357 YYSEL
+1357 YYTEL

-1380 NNFAP
+1380 KNFAP
-1385 IAKYGLKDR
+1385 IKGYGLKDR
-1394 SDYGSSIR
+1394 SDYGGSIR
-1402 QLVGSISKTTEDRKT
+1402 QLVGRLSRNTEERKS
-1417 FVEQSIADISRKD
+1417 FVEQSIAGISSKE

-1458 YRQLYDLTGDSQGS
+1458 YKQLYDLTGDSQGA
-1472 MQIAFQGKTVQS
+1472 MQVAFQGNTVQS
-1484 QSLLQSLMK
+1484 QSLLESLMK
-1493 QIQGELDKSHPGKN
+1493 QIQDELDKSHPGKN

-1515 DEVFNKDFG
+1515 DNEFNKLFG

-1536 YKKEN
+1536 YKKES
-1541 DKVRLDTIKTMTEL
+1541 DKVRLDTIKNMVEL

-1580 WESNTTPEMK
+1580 WGSNTTTEMK
-1590 KRASEGEDKEWQD
+1590 KRASEGENKEWQD

-1610 EQFKNNSDW
+1610 EQFKNNTDW

-1633 IDTMCTAIEKFSKKA
+1633 IDTMCTEIEKFSKKA

-1661 LDKLRNEQL
+1661 LDKLRNEQI
-1670 DRNPFSVMFS
+1670 DRSPFGVMFN

-1691 LKRSLP
+1691 LKRSEP
-1697 DKKGKYLVSSEAG
+1697 GKDGKYIVSAEAG
-1710 KRMGIEEGQYTKGE
+1710 KRMGMQEGKYTKGE
-1724 LESAQQGKYD
+1724 LENEQQGKYA
-1734 DFGKTLQ
+1734 DFSKSLQ
-1741 GVANKFKALET
+1741 SVANKFKALES
-1752 IMSPVIDLF
+1752 IMSPVVDLF
-1761 AAYGKEDTVLG
+1761 AAFGKEDTVAG
-1772 GVLKGGSDALG
+1772 GIIQGGSDALSAAGSTAG
-1783 AAANTA
+1783 ALNN
-1789 SSISALGEMNGLGF
+1789 LG
-1803 LKDAG
+1803 LKQAG
-1808 PYGAAASAAISII
+1808 PYGAAAAAAISII

-1840 QRQKEMENLSKNLQH
+1840 QRQKEMENLTKNLQH
-1855 AIETALGGVYSY
+1855 AIEITLGGVYSY
-1867 TMDNK
+1867 TMNDK
-1872 TISKFNKVLETFQK
+1872 TRDKLTEVLETFRK
-1886 ENTRFNFKT
+1886 ENTKFNFQT
-1895 QEWEKTSKNKSKY
+1895 QKWEKTNKNKSRY
-1908 SEETARQVE
+1908 SEQTAEQVE
-1917 KSLGDK
+1917 KSLQNK

-1929 QLASLMVQRDEI
+1929 QLASLMIQRDEL

-1960 DYDMQIEEANQQI
+1960 DYDAQIEEANQQI
-1973 SEFAQEWAKTIY
+1973 SEFAQAWAKTIY
-1985 GIDLKDWAS
+1985 SIDLKDWAS

-2021 MNGLTKNILSQKIM
+2021 MNSLTKNILSQKIL

-2043 DNLEG
+2043 VNLENT
-2048 KLKANGGK
+2048 LKANGGK
-2056 LQAEDVL
+2056 LEAEDVL
-2063 SITDDLIAA
+2063 SITDSLIDA

-2081 AILDSLK
+2081 SILDSLK

-2106 KGVTEEIA
+2106 KGVTEETA

-2133 NLTIITEAV
+2133 NLAIVVEAV
-2142 KLLPNINVIAQSQLT
+2142 KLLPNLNVIAQSQLT
-2157 QLNTLVSLAQSRNDK
+2157 QLNTLVSLSQARNDK

>member
-10 SMTLTLKTRI
+10 SMTLTLKTRM
-20 EEESKKLISAL
+20 EAESKKLINAL
-31 NKIDA
+31 NKIDV
-36 TGKSAQ
+36 TGKRAQ
-42 EALNL
+42 DALNL
-47 ITEATGAIGR
+47 ITEATS
-57 TGVADISK
+57 TLSSKGVADIKKLQEAVHDLYSK
-65 LTEAM
+65 AEGKRGAKLISEAVDLEAAAYKYKRVIDLFASANEARKK
-70 SRMSAKAAE
+70 SR
-79 LMKKPNSS
+79 
-87 AKEIRN
+87 
-93 TKAVGDQYERIVK
+93 
-106 IIERLNTISKGY
+106 
-118 AGFADYKDMARVEEM
+118 GFSEADEVQRVEEA
-133 LQMRRHAKEQEA
+133 LQKRIHTREQEA
-145 KRDAELERQK
+145 KREEELEKQK
-155 QERQRISSQMAQEAY
+155 QERQKISAQMAQEAY

-183 FAQAIQKQMEEQEKL
+183 FAQALQKQMEAEEKL
-198 RRAQVHA
+198 RRSRVGGTEFDRRRAVRA
-205 SEDVIRQR
+205 S
-213 LRTSLQPEQH
+213 LAPEPT
-223 RNPYIPYIG
+223 RYYVPFAGNM
-232 DTGQIRAVQKAYGEA
+232 DQINEVQKAYGKA
-247 FDALGLKYDKLQEK
+247 FDALGERYDRLQQK
-261 ISNFHGPKDDEW
+261 ISSFHGPKDDEW
-273 LLKTKAQLAEVE
+273 LVKTKAQLAEVE
-285 GQMSRL
+285 SQMQRL
-291 VAASERLSAT
+291 VAASERLSMQTAARLDATYKSNAT
-301 TSAKLNTTYKP
+301 TSQEQT
-312 NTTTPKEEAQARL
+312 QRRL

-338 MEAEKKAAAEKKKA
+338 MEAEKREAAEAAKN
-352 EEEALRQEKQRQ
+352 EKQRQ
-364 AELEKS
+364 AELDKS
-370 SQKAKMLKD
+370 QQKIKALKD
-379 ALNKLWGERQAGKSL
+379 ALNRLWGERQTGKAL
-394 GLDTTAVD
+394 GLDTSEAD
-402 TKIRAMIN
+402 AKIRSMIS
-410 ALRTLGEYSDRL
+410 ALRTLREYSNIL
-422 RNKGEGWQGSLGSLN
+422 GNKGGGWQFSLGSLN
-437 YNYFATL
+437 YNYLGAL
-444 AEGAR
+444 AEGAKR
-449 RMASEQA
+449 LSSEQA
-456 KANSEKK
+456 KANSEKR
-463 QAIALEEKHRQEIA
+463 QAIALEERHRQEVA
-477 ATAARVRNDLVNAF
+477 ATAARVRSDLVSAF
-491 EQARKSAGGVNS
+491 EQARKSAGGISS

-516 LIYGAKQFA
+516 LIYGVKQFV

-688 FNMQSVMSDTLLG
+688 YNMQSVMSDTLLG

-711 IMLSDMANSETMSGR
+711 IMLSDMASSETMSGK
-726 FLKGTLELVAQL
+726 FLKGTLELIVKL

-763 ALGGGVASGLLSA
+763 ALGGGVAAGLLSA
-776 KGKVAGDAT
+776 KGKVAGDVTKEAL
-785 RDAMQGK
+785 QGK

-798 KSILSTKNKIVNSD
+798 KSILSTKNRITNSD

-833 GQINGSMYRQQMMV
+833 GKINGNMYRQQIMV

-867 MRWAASGSMWG
+867 MRLAASGSMWG

-886 AFSILGASL
+886 AFSVLGAGI
-895 KSLGTSFLTMVG
+895 KSLGTSFMAMIG
-907 GWPGLIVT
+907 GWPGLIIT
-915 GITVGL
+915 GISVGL

-934 IKQSADELKDRYK
+934 MKQSADELKDRYK
-947 SIFEFLK
+947 SIVEFLQ

-959 EIINK
+959 EVINK

-999 KSHEERLRYLREQIE
+999 KSHEDRLRYLREQIE

-1022 AQTNIQSGD
+1022 AQNKIQSGD
-1031 NFENIKKMFEQNKEY
+1031 NFENIKKMFEQDKEY

-1070 NAYLSGMEHFKEEV
+1070 NAYLSGMEHFKEEA
-1084 SELALEFRKIFL
+1084 EKLALEFRKIFL

-1116 AHVEIPK
+1116 AQVEIPK
-1123 EQADFMRASWLKAL
+1123 DQADFMRASWLKAL

-1142 WLRGQVRSEM
+1142 WLRGQVRSELQ
-1152 TNLIER
+1152 NLIER

-1172 LNEAEQNK
+1172 LNEAEQSK
-1180 VKELMQEARERLS
+1180 VKELMQEARQRLS

-1208 NSRFTAVID
+1208 NSRFTAVIN
-1217 LIYRENGKPDPVT
+1217 LVYSNQGKPDPVT
-1230 QQTNDNFYHSG
+1230 QQTNDNFYQSG
-1241 MDLRRNAPD
+1241 MGLRVNAAD
-1250 LVAFKNKWQKTGSGS
+1250 LVASKNKWQKAGQGS
-1265 VYGINNAAHQDIDS
+1265 VYSINNAAHQDIDS
-1279 AYNELAAVN
+1279 AYNELAAIN
-1288 KAYKK
+1288 KAYNK

-1300 VETAKQNVRDLTE
+1300 VEKAKQNVRDLTE
-1313 LLYSMTGDFY
+1313 LLYSLTGDFY
-1323 TGQAKKSNKI
+1323 TGQAKKSNKT
-1333 PKQNSDKEDK
+1333 PKDRGNKDDK
-1343 ELKTLKERVSLYKT
+1343 ELKALRDKVSLYKT
-1357 YYSEL
+1357 YYTEL

-1380 NNFAP
+1380 KNFAP
-1385 IAKYGLKDR
+1385 IKGYGLKDR
-1394 SDYGSSIR
+1394 SDYGGSIR
-1402 QLVGSISKTTEDRKT
+1402 QLVGRLSRNTEERKS
-1417 FVEQSIADISRKD
+1417 FVEQSIAEISSKE

-1458 YRQLYDLTGDSQGS
+1458 YKQLYDLTGDSQGA
-1472 MQIAFQGKTVQS
+1472 MQVAFQGNTVQS
-1484 QSLLQSLMK
+1484 QSLLESLMK
-1493 QIQGELDKSHPGKN
+1493 QIQDELDKSHPGKN

-1515 DEVFNKDFG
+1515 DNEFNKLFG

-1536 YKKEN
+1536 YKKES
-1541 DKVRLDTIKTMTEL
+1541 DKVRLDTIKNMVEL

-1580 WESNTTPEMK
+1580 WGSSTTTEMK
-1590 KRASEGEDKEWQD
+1590 KRASEGENKEWQD

-1610 EQFKNNSDW
+1610 EQFKNNTDW

-1633 IDTMCTAIEKFSKKA
+1633 IDTMCTEIEKFSKKA

-1661 LDKLRNEQL
+1661 LDKLRNEQI
-1670 DRNPFSVMFS
+1670 DRSPFGVMFN

-1691 LKRSLP
+1691 LKRSEP
-1697 DKKGKYLVSSEAG
+1697 GKDGKYIVSAEAG
-1710 KRMGIEEGQYTKGE
+1710 KRMGMQEGKYTKGE
-1724 LESAQQGKYD
+1724 LENEQQGKYA
-1734 DFGKTLQ
+1734 DFSKSLQ
-1741 GVANKFKALET
+1741 SVANKFKALES
-1752 IMSPVIDLF
+1752 IMSPVVDLF
-1761 AAYGKEDTVLG
+1761 AAFGKEDTVAG
-1772 GVLKGGSDALG
+1772 GIIQGGSNALSAAGSTAG
-1783 AAANTA
+1783 ALNN
-1789 SSISALGEMNGLGF
+1789 LG
-1803 LKDAG
+1803 LKQAG
-1808 PYGAAASAAISII
+1808 PYGAAAAASISII

-1827 HDAALEREIEASK
+1827 HDAALERKIEASK
-1840 QRQKEMENLSKNLQH
+1840 QRQKEMENLTKNLQH
-1855 AIETALGGVYSY
+1855 AIEIALGGVYSY
-1867 TMDNK
+1867 TMNDK
-1872 TISKFNKVLETFQK
+1872 TRDKLTKVLETFRK
-1886 ENTRFNFKT
+1886 ENTKFNFQT
-1895 QEWEKTSKNKSKY
+1895 QKWEKTNKNKSRY
-1908 SEETARQVE
+1908 SEQTAEQVE
-1917 KSLGDK
+1917 KSLQNK

-1929 QLASLMVQRDEI
+1929 QLASLMVQRDEL

-1960 DYDMQIEEANQQI
+1960 DYDAQIEEANQQI
-1973 SEFAQEWAKTIY
+1973 SEFAQAWAKTIY
-1985 GIDLKDWAS
+1985 SIDLKDWAS

-2021 MNGLTKNILSQKIM
+2021 MNSLTKNILSQKIL

-2043 DNLEG
+2043 VNLEN

-2056 LQAEDVL
+2056 LEAEDVL
-2063 SITDDLIAA
+2063 SITDSLIDA

-2081 AILDSLK
+2081 SILDSLK

-2106 KGVTEEIA
+2106 KGITEETA

-2133 NLTIITEAV
+2133 NLAIVVEAV
-2142 KLLPNINVIAQSQLT
+2142 KLLPNLNVIAQSQLT
-2157 QLNTLVSLAQSRNDK
+2157 QLNTLVSLSQARNDK

>member
-10 SMTLTLKTRI
+10 SMTLTLKTRM
-20 EEESKKLISAL
+20 EEESKKLINAL
-31 NKIDA
+31 NKIDV
-36 TGKSAQ
+36 TGKRAQ
-42 EALNL
+42 DALNL
-47 ITEATGAIGR
+47 ITEATS
-57 TGVADISK
+57 TLSSKGVADIKK
-65 LTEAM
+65 LQDAIAQYQAFAARAEGLGVDPKTVNNITAM
-70 SRMSAKAAE
+70 AE
-79 LMKKPNSS
+79 
-87 AKEIRN
+87 
-93 TKAVGDQYERIVK
+93 QYGKVLQILQRI
-106 IIERLNTISKGY
+106 NATGKGH
-118 AGFADYKDMARVEEM
+118 AGFSDYQDIQRVEEL
-133 LQMRRHAKEQEA
+133 LQQRRHAQEQQA
-145 KRDAELERQK
+145 KREEELEKQK
-155 QERQRISSQMAQEAY
+155 QERQKISAQIAQEAY

-183 FAQAIQKQMEEQEKL
+183 FAQALQKQMEAEEKL
-198 RRAQVHA
+198 RRSRVGGTEFDRRRAVRASLA
-205 SEDVIRQR
+205 SEPTRYYVPFAGNMD
-213 LRTSLQPEQH
+213 
-223 RNPYIPYIG
+223 
-232 DTGQIRAVQKAYGEA
+232 QINEIQKAYGKA
-247 FDALGLKYDKLQEK
+247 FDVLGERYDRLQQK
-261 ISNFHGPKDDEW
+261 ISSFHGPKDDEW
-273 LLKTKAQLAEVE
+273 LVYTKARLAEME
-285 GQMSRL
+285 SQMQRL
-291 VAASERLSAT
+291 VAASERLSMQTAARLDATYKPIAT
-301 TSAKLNTTYKP
+301 TSQEQT
-312 NTTTPKEEAQARL
+312 QRRL

-338 MEAEKKAAAEKKKA
+338 MEAEKREAAEAAKN
-352 EEEALRQEKQRQ
+352 EKQRQ
-364 AELEKS
+364 AELDKS
-370 SQKAKMLKD
+370 QQKIKALKD
-379 ALNKLWGERQAGKSL
+379 ALNRLWGERQAGKAL
-394 GLDTTAVD
+394 GLDTSEAD
-402 TKIRAMIN
+402 AKIRSMIS
-410 ALRTLGEYSDRL
+410 ALRTLREYSNML
-422 RNKGEGWQGSLGSLN
+422 GNKGVGWQSSLGSLN
-437 YNYFATL
+437 YNYFGTL
-444 AEGAR
+444 AEGAKR
-449 RMASEQA
+449 LSSEQA
-456 KANSEKK
+456 KANSEKR
-463 QAIALEEKHRQEIA
+463 QAIALEERHRQEVA
-477 ATAARVRNDLVNAF
+477 ATAARVRSDLVSAF
-491 EQARKSAGGVNS
+491 EQARKSAGGMSS

-516 LIYGAKQFA
+516 LIYGAKQFV

-648 KKEGKN
+648 RKEGKN

-711 IMLSDMANSETMSGR
+711 IMLSDMASSETISGK
-726 FLKGTLELVAQL
+726 FLKGTLELIAKL

-763 ALGGGVASGLLSA
+763 ALGGGVAAGLLSA
-776 KGKVAGDAT
+776 KGKVAGDVTKEAL
-785 RDAMQGK
+785 QGK

-798 KSILSTKNKIVNSD
+798 KSILSTKNRITNSD
-812 LRLLQVNGALTK
+812 LRLLQINGALTK

-833 GQINGSMYRQQMMV
+833 GKINGNMYRQQIMV

-867 MRWAASGSMWG
+867 MRLAASGSMWG

-886 AFSILGASL
+886 AFSVLGAGIKSLGAS
-895 KSLGTSFLTMVG
+895 FMAMIG
-907 GWPGLIVT
+907 GWPGLIIT
-915 GITVGL
+915 GISVGL

-934 IKQSADELKDRYK
+934 MKQSADELKDRYK
-947 SIFEFLK
+947 SIVEFLQ

-959 EIINK
+959 EVINK

-999 KSHEERLRYLREQIE
+999 KSHEDRLRYLREQIE

-1022 AQTNIQSGD
+1022 AQNKIQSGD
-1031 NFENIKKMFEQNKEY
+1031 NFENIKKMFEQDKEY

-1070 NAYLSGMEHFKEEV
+1070 NAYLSGMEHFKEEA
-1084 SELALEFRKIFL
+1084 EKLALEFRKIFL

-1110 MFDNML
+1110 MFGNML
-1116 AHVEIPK
+1116 AQVEIPK
-1123 EQADFMRASWLKAL
+1123 DQADFMRASWLKAL

-1142 WLRGQVRSEM
+1142 WLRGQVRSELQ
-1152 TNLIER
+1152 NLIER

-1172 LNEAEQNK
+1172 LNEAEQSK
-1180 VKELMQEARERLS
+1180 VKELMQEARQRLS

-1208 NSRFTAVID
+1208 NSRFTAVIN
-1217 LIYRENGKPDPVT
+1217 LVYSNQGKPDPVT
-1230 QQTNDNFYHSG
+1230 QQTNDNFYQSG
-1241 MDLRRNAPD
+1241 MGLRVNAAD
-1250 LVAFKNKWQKTGSGS
+1250 LVASKNKWQKAGQGS
-1265 VYGINNAAHQDIDS
+1265 VYSINNAAHQDIDS
-1279 AYNELAAVN
+1279 AYNELAAIN
-1288 KAYKK
+1288 KAYNK

-1300 VETAKQNVRDLTE
+1300 VEKAKQNVRDLTE

-1323 TGQAKKSNKI
+1323 TGQAKKSNKT
-1333 PKQNSDKEDK
+1333 PKDRGNKDDK
-1343 ELKTLKERVSLYKT
+1343 ELKALREKVSLYKT
-1357 YYSEL
+1357 YYTEL

-1380 NNFAP
+1380 KNFAP
-1385 IAKYGLKDR
+1385 IKGYGLKDR
-1394 SDYGSSIR
+1394 SDYGGSIR
-1402 QLVGSISKTTEDRKT
+1402 QLVGRLSRNTEERKS
-1417 FVEQSIADISRKD
+1417 FVEQSIAGISSKE

-1458 YRQLYDLTGDSQGS
+1458 YKQLYDLTGDSQGA
-1472 MQIAFQGKTVQS
+1472 MQVAFQGNTVQS

-1493 QIQGELDKSHPGKN
+1493 QIQDELDKSHPGTK
-1507 AADVTSLS
+1507 AADVTARP
-1515 DEVFNKDFG
+1515 DNEFNKLFG
-1524 EKSET
+1524 EKSEA

-1536 YKKEN
+1536 YKKES
-1541 DKVRLDTIKTMTEL
+1541 DKVRLDTIKNMVEL

-1580 WESNTTPEMK
+1580 WESSTTTEMK
-1590 KRASEGEDKEWQD
+1590 KRASEGENKEWQD

-1610 EQFKNNSDW
+1610 EQFKNNTDW

-1633 IDTMCTAIEKFSKKA
+1633 IDTMCTEIEKFSKKA

-1661 LDKLRNEQL
+1661 LDKLRNEQI
-1670 DRNPFSVMFS
+1670 DRSPFGVMFN

-1691 LKRSLP
+1691 LKRSEP
-1697 DKKGKYLVSSEAG
+1697 GKDGKYIVSAEAG
-1710 KRMGIEEGQYTKGE
+1710 KRMGMQEGKYTKGE
-1724 LESAQQGKYD
+1724 LENEQQGKYA
-1734 DFGKTLQ
+1734 DFSKSLQ
-1741 GVANKFKALET
+1741 SVANKFKALES
-1752 IMSPVIDLF
+1752 IMSPVVDLF
-1761 AAYGKEDTVLG
+1761 AAFGKEDTVAG
-1772 GVLKGGSDALG
+1772 GIIQGGSDALSAAGSTAG
-1783 AAANTA
+1783 ALNN
-1789 SSISALGEMNGLGF
+1789 LG
-1803 LKDAG
+1803 LKKAG
-1808 PYGAAASAAISII
+1808 PYGAAAAAAISII

-1840 QRQKEMENLSKNLQH
+1840 QRQKEMENLRKNLQH
-1855 AIETALGGVYSY
+1855 AIEIALGGVYSY
-1867 TMDNK
+1867 TMDDK
-1872 TISKFNKVLETFQK
+1872 TRDKFTEVLETFRK
-1886 ENTRFNFKT
+1886 ENTKFNFQT
-1895 QEWEKTSKNKSKY
+1895 QKWEKTNKNKSRY
-1908 SEETARQVE
+1908 SKQTAEQVE
-1917 KSLGDK
+1917 KSLQNKD
-1923 NSNFDA
+1923 SNFDA
-1929 QLASLMVQRDEI
+1929 QLASLMVQRDEL

-1960 DYDMQIEEANQQI
+1960 DYDAQIEEANQQI
-1973 SEFAQEWAKTIY
+1973 SEFAQAWAKTIY
-1985 GIDLKDWAS
+1985 SIDLKDWAS

-2021 MNGLTKNILSQKIM
+2021 MNSLTKNILSQKIL
-2035 EVALKPTL
+2035 EVELKPTL
-2043 DNLEG
+2043 VNLEN

-2056 LQAEDVL
+2056 LEAEDVL
-2063 SITDDLIAA
+2063 SITDSLIDA

-2081 AILDSLK
+2081 SILDSLK

-2106 KGVTEEIA
+2106 KGITEETA

-2133 NLTIITEAV
+2133 NLAIVVEAV
-2142 KLLPNINVIAQSQLT
+2142 KLLPNLNVIAQSQLT
-2157 QLNTLVSLAQSRNDK
+2157 QLNTLVSLSQARNDK

>member
-10 SMTLTLKTRI
+10 SMTLTLKTRM
-20 EEESKKLISAL
+20 EEESKKLINAL
-31 NKIDA
+31 NKIDV
-36 TGKSAQ
+36 TGKRAQ
-42 EALNL
+42 DALNL
-47 ITEATGAIGR
+47 ITEATS
-57 TGVADISK
+57 TLSSKGVADIKKLQEAIAQYQAFAARAEGLGVDSK
-65 LTEAM
+65 TVNNITAI
-70 SRMSAKAAE
+70 AE
-79 LMKKPNSS
+79 
-87 AKEIRN
+87 
-93 TKAVGDQYERIVK
+93 QYGRVLQILQRI
-106 IIERLNTISKGY
+106 NATGKGH
-118 AGFADYKDMARVEEM
+118 AGFSDYQDMQRVEEL
-133 LQMRRHAKEQEA
+133 LQQRRHAQEQQA
-145 KRDAELERQK
+145 KREEELEKQK
-155 QERQRISSQMAQEAY
+155 QERQKISAQMAQEAY

-183 FAQAIQKQMEEQEKL
+183 FAQALQKQMEAEEKL
-198 RRAQVHA
+198 RRSRVGGTEFDRRRAVRA
-205 SEDVIRQR
+205 S
-213 LRTSLQPEQH
+213 LAPEPT
-223 RNPYIPYIG
+223 RYYVPFAGNM
-232 DTGQIRAVQKAYGEA
+232 DQINEVQKAYGKA
-247 FDALGLKYDKLQEK
+247 FDALGERYDRLQQK
-261 ISNFHGPKDDEW
+261 ISSFHGPKDDEW
-273 LLKTKAQLAEVE
+273 LVKTKAQLAEVE
-285 GQMSRL
+285 SQMQRL
-291 VAASERLSAT
+291 VAASERLSMQTAARLDATYKPIAT
-301 TSAKLNTTYKP
+301 TSQEQT
-312 NTTTPKEEAQARL
+312 QRRL

-338 MEAEKKAAAEKKKA
+338 MEAEKREAAEAAKN
-352 EEEALRQEKQRQ
+352 EKQRQ
-364 AELEKS
+364 AELDKS
-370 SQKAKMLKD
+370 QQKIKALKD
-379 ALNKLWGERQAGKSL
+379 ALNRLWGERQAGKAL
-394 GLDTTAVD
+394 GLDTSEAD
-402 TKIRAMIN
+402 AKIRSMIS
-410 ALRTLGEYSDRL
+410 ALRTLREYSNML
-422 RNKGEGWQGSLGSLN
+422 GNKGVGWQSSLGSLN
-437 YNYFATL
+437 YNYFGTL
-444 AEGAR
+444 AEGAKR
-449 RMASEQA
+449 LSSEQA
-456 KANSEKK
+456 KANSEKR
-463 QAIALEEKHRQEIA
+463 QAIALEERHRQEVA
-477 ATAARVRNDLVNAF
+477 ATAARVRSDLVSAF
-491 EQARKSAGGVNS
+491 EQARKSAGGISS
-503 AVQDLKSLFLQGG
+503 AMQDLKSLFLQGG
-516 LIYGAKQFA
+516 LIYGAKQFV

-533 VIDQQHIALRSI
+533 LIDQQHIALRSI

-711 IMLSDMANSETMSGR
+711 IMLSDMASSETMSGK
-726 FLKGTLELVAQL
+726 FLKGTLELIAKL

-763 ALGGGVASGLLSA
+763 ALGGGVAAGLLSA
-776 KGKVAGDAT
+776 KGKVAGDVTKEAL
-785 RDAMQGK
+785 QGK

-798 KSILSTKNKIVNSD
+798 KSILSTKNRITNSD

-833 GQINGSMYRQQMMV
+833 GKINGNMYRQQIMV

-867 MRWAASGSMWG
+867 MRLAASGSMWG

-886 AFSILGASL
+886 AFSVLGASI
-895 KSLGTSFLTMVG
+895 KSLGTSFMAMIG
-907 GWPGLIVT
+907 GWPGLIIT
-915 GITVGL
+915 GLSVGL

-934 IKQSADELKDRYK
+934 MKQSADELKDRYK
-947 SIFEFLK
+947 SIVEFLQ

-959 EIINK
+959 EVINK

-999 KSHEERLRYLREQIE
+999 KSHEDRLRYLREQIE

-1022 AQTNIQSGD
+1022 AQNKIQSGD
-1031 NFENIKKMFEQNKEY
+1031 NFENIKKMFEQDKEY

-1070 NAYLSGMEHFKEEV
+1070 NAYLSGMEHFKEEA
-1084 SELALEFRKIFL
+1084 EKLALEFRKIFL

-1116 AHVEIPK
+1116 AQVEIPK
-1123 EQADFMRASWLKAL
+1123 DQADFMRASWLKAL

-1142 WLRGQVRSEM
+1142 WLRGQVRSELQ
-1152 TNLIER
+1152 NLIER

-1172 LNEAEQNK
+1172 LNEAEQSK
-1180 VKELMQEARERLS
+1180 VKELMQEARQRLS

-1208 NSRFTAVID
+1208 NSRFTAVIN
-1217 LIYRENGKPDPVT
+1217 LVYSNQGKPDPVT
-1230 QQTNDNFYHSG
+1230 QQTNDNFYQSG
-1241 MDLRRNAPD
+1241 MGRRVNAAD
-1250 LVAFKNKWQKTGSGS
+1250 LVATKNKWQKAGQGS
-1265 VYGINNAAHQDIDS
+1265 VYSINNAAHQDIDS
-1279 AYNELAAVN
+1279 AYNELAAIN
-1288 KAYKK
+1288 KAYNK

-1300 VETAKQNVRDLTE
+1300 VEKAKQNVRDLTE
-1313 LLYSMTGDFY
+1313 LLYSLTGDFY
-1323 TGQAKKSNKI
+1323 TGQAKKSNKT
-1333 PKQNSDKEDK
+1333 PKDRGNKDDK
-1343 ELKTLKERVSLYKT
+1343 ELKALRDKVSLYKT
-1357 YYSEL
+1357 YYTEL

-1380 NNFAP
+1380 KNFAP
-1385 IAKYGLKDR
+1385 IKGYGLKDR
-1394 SDYGSSIR
+1394 SDYGGSIR
-1402 QLVGSISKTTEDRKT
+1402 QLVGRLSRNTEERKS
-1417 FVEQSIADISRKD
+1417 FVEQSIAGISSKE
-1430 REEEQKRIEDVNSE
+1430 REEEQNRIEDVNSE

-1458 YRQLYDLTGDSQGS
+1458 YKQLYDLTGDSQGA
-1472 MQIAFQGKTVQS
+1472 MQVAFQGNTVQS
-1484 QSLLQSLMK
+1484 QSLLESLMK
-1493 QIQGELDKSHPGKN
+1493 QIQDELDKSHPGKN

-1515 DEVFNKDFG
+1515 DNEFNKLFG

-1536 YKKEN
+1536 YKKES
-1541 DKVRLDTIKTMTEL
+1541 DKVRLDTIKNMVEL

-1580 WESNTTPEMK
+1580 WGSSTTTEMK
-1590 KRASEGEDKEWQD
+1590 KRASEGENKEWQD

-1610 EQFKNNSDW
+1610 EQFKNNTDW

-1633 IDTMCTAIEKFSKKA
+1633 IDTMCTEIEKFSKKA

-1661 LDKLRNEQL
+1661 LDKLRNEQI
-1670 DRNPFSVMFS
+1670 DRSPFGVMFN

-1691 LKRSLP
+1691 LKRSEP
-1697 DKKGKYLVSSEAG
+1697 GKDGKYIVSAEVG
-1710 KRMGIEEGQYTKGE
+1710 KRMGMQEGKYTKGE
-1724 LESAQQGKYD
+1724 LENEQQGKYA
-1734 DFGKTLQ
+1734 DFSKSLQ
-1741 GVANKFKALET
+1741 SVANKFKALES
-1752 IMSPVIDLF
+1752 IMSPVVDLF
-1761 AAYGKEDTVLG
+1761 AAFGKEDTVAG
-1772 GVLKGGSDALG
+1772 GIIQGGSDALSAAGSTAG
-1783 AAANTA
+1783 ALNN
-1789 SSISALGEMNGLGF
+1789 LG
-1803 LKDAG
+1803 LKKAG
-1808 PYGAAASAAISII
+1808 PYGAAAAAAISII

-1840 QRQKEMENLSKNLQH
+1840 QRQKEMENLTKNLQH
-1855 AIETALGGVYSY
+1855 AIEIALGGVYSY
-1867 TMDNK
+1867 TMNDK
-1872 TISKFNKVLETFQK
+1872 TRDKLTEVLETFRK
-1886 ENTRFNFKT
+1886 ENTKFNFQT
-1895 QEWEKTSKNKSKY
+1895 QKWEKTNKNKSRY
-1908 SEETARQVE
+1908 SEQTAEQVE
-1917 KSLGDK
+1917 KSLQNKD
-1923 NSNFDA
+1923 SNFDA
-1929 QLASLMVQRDEI
+1929 QLASLMIQRDEL

-1960 DYDMQIEEANQQI
+1960 DYDAQIEEANQQI
-1973 SEFAQEWAKTIY
+1973 SEFAQAWAKTIY
-1985 GIDLKDWAS
+1985 SIDLKDWAS

-2021 MNGLTKNILSQKIM
+2021 MNSLTKNILSQKIL

-2043 DNLEG
+2043 VNLEN

-2056 LQAEDVL
+2056 LEAEDVL
-2063 SITDDLIAA
+2063 SITDSLIDA

-2081 AILDSLK
+2081 SILDSLK

-2106 KGVTEEIA
+2106 KGITEETA

-2133 NLTIITEAV
+2133 NLAIVVEAV
-2142 KLLPNINVIAQSQLT
+2142 KLLPNLNVIAQSQLT
-2157 QLNTLVSLAQSRNDK
+2157 QLNTLVSLSQARNDK

>member
-1 MAGGNLGDL
+1 M
-10 SMTLTLKTRI
+10 
-20 EEESKKLISAL
+20 
-31 NKIDA
+31 
-36 TGKSAQ
+36 
-42 EALNL
+42 
-47 ITEATGAIGR
+47 
-57 TGVADISK
+57 
-65 LTEAM
+65 
-70 SRMSAKAAE
+70 
-79 LMKKPNSS
+79 
-87 AKEIRN
+87 
-93 TKAVGDQYERIVK
+93 DQINE
-106 IIERLNTISKGY
+106 
-118 AGFADYKDMARVEEM
+118 
-133 LQMRRHAKEQEA
+133 
-145 KRDAELERQK
+145 
-155 QERQRISSQMAQEAY
+155 
-170 RQEIAAAEQKSRA
+170 
-183 FAQAIQKQMEEQEKL
+183 
-198 RRAQVHA
+198 
-205 SEDVIRQR
+205 
-213 LRTSLQPEQH
+213 
-223 RNPYIPYIG
+223 
-232 DTGQIRAVQKAYGEA
+232 VQKAYGKA
-247 FDALGLKYDKLQEK
+247 FDALGERYDRLQQK
-261 ISNFHGPKDDEW
+261 ISSFHGPKDDEW
-273 LLKTKAQLAEVE
+273 LVKTKVQLAEVE
-285 GQMSRL
+285 SQMQRL
-291 VAASERLSAT
+291 VAASERLSMQTAARLDATYKPIAT
-301 TSAKLNTTYKP
+301 TSQEQT
-312 NTTTPKEEAQARL
+312 QRRL

-338 MEAEKKAAAEKKKA
+338 MEAEKREAAEAAKN
-352 EEEALRQEKQRQ
+352 EKQRQ
-364 AELEKS
+364 AELDKS
-370 SQKAKMLKD
+370 QQKIKALKD
-379 ALNKLWGERQAGKSL
+379 ALNRLWGERQAGKAL
-394 GLDTTAVD
+394 GLDTSEAD
-402 TKIRAMIN
+402 AKIRSMIS
-410 ALRTLGEYSDRL
+410 ALRTLREYSNML
-422 RNKGEGWQGSLGSLN
+422 GNKGVGWQSSLGSLN
-437 YNYFATL
+437 YNYFGTL
-444 AEGAR
+444 AEGAKR
-449 RMASEQA
+449 LSSEQA
-456 KANSEKK
+456 KANSEKR
-463 QAIALEEKHRQEIA
+463 QAIALEERHRQEVA
-477 ATAARVRNDLVNAF
+477 ATAARVRSDLVSAF
-491 EQARKSAGGVNS
+491 EQARKSAGGMSS
-503 AVQDLKSLFLQGG
+503 AMQDLKSLFLQGG
-516 LIYGAKQFA
+516 LIYGAKQFV

-533 VIDQQHIALRSI
+533 LIDQQHIALRSI

-711 IMLSDMANSETMSGR
+711 IMLSDMASSETMSGK
-726 FLKGTLELVAQL
+726 FLKGTLELIAKL

-763 ALGGGVASGLLSA
+763 ALGGGVAAGLLSA
-776 KGKVAGDAT
+776 KGKVAGDVTKEAL
-785 RDAMQGK
+785 QGK

-798 KSILSTKNKIVNSD
+798 KSILSTKNRITNSD

-833 GQINGSMYRQQMMV
+833 GKINGNMYRQQIMV

-867 MRWAASGSMWG
+867 MRLAASGSMWG

-886 AFSILGASL
+886 AFSVLGAGIKSLGAS
-895 KSLGTSFLTMVG
+895 FMAMIG
-907 GWPGLIVT
+907 GWPGLIIT
-915 GITVGL
+915 GLSVGL

-947 SIFEFLK
+947 SIVEFLQ

-959 EIINK
+959 EVINK

-1022 AQTNIQSGD
+1022 AQNKIQSGD
-1031 NFENIKKMFEQNKEY
+1031 NFENIKKMFEQDKEY

-1070 NAYLSGMEHFKEEV
+1070 NAYLSGMEHFKEEA
-1084 SELALEFRKIFL
+1084 EKLALEFRKIFL

-1116 AHVEIPK
+1116 AQVEIPK
-1123 EQADFMRASWLKAL
+1123 DQADFMRASWLKAL

-1142 WLRGQVRSEM
+1142 WLRGQVRSELQ
-1152 TNLIER
+1152 NLIER

-1172 LNEAEQNK
+1172 LNEAEQSK
-1180 VKELMQEARERLS
+1180 VKELMQEARQRLS

-1208 NSRFTAVID
+1208 NSRFTAVIN
-1217 LIYRENGKPDPVT
+1217 LVYSNQGKPDPVT
-1230 QQTNDNFYHSG
+1230 QQTNDNFYQSG
-1241 MDLRRNAPD
+1241 MGLRVNAAD
-1250 LVAFKNKWQKTGSGS
+1250 LVAYKNKWQKAGQGS
-1265 VYGINNAAHQDIDS
+1265 VYSINNAAHQDIDS
-1279 AYNELAAVN
+1279 ALNELLAVN
-1288 KAYKK
+1288 TAYKN
-1293 GKATKKQ
+1293 GKETKKE
-1300 VETAKQNVRDLTE
+1300 VEKAKQNVRDLTE
-1313 LLYSMTGDFY
+1313 LLYSLTGDFY
-1323 TGQAKKSNKI
+1323 TGQAKKSNKT
-1333 PKQNSDKEDK
+1333 PKDRGNKDDK
-1343 ELKTLKERVSLYKT
+1343 ELKALRDKVSLYKT
-1357 YYSEL
+1357 YYTEL

-1380 NNFAP
+1380 KNFAP
-1385 IAKYGLKDR
+1385 IKGYGLKDR
-1394 SDYGSSIR
+1394 SDYGGSIR
-1402 QLVGSISKTTEDRKT
+1402 QLVGRLSRNTEERKS
-1417 FVEQSIADISRKD
+1417 FVEQSIAEISSKE

-1458 YRQLYDLTGDSQGS
+1458 YKQLYDLTGDSQGA
-1472 MQIAFQGKTVQS
+1472 MQVAFQGNTVQS
-1484 QSLLQSLMK
+1484 QSLLESLMK
-1493 QIQGELDKSHPGKN
+1493 QIQDELDKSHPGTK
-1507 AADVTSLS
+1507 AADVTALS
-1515 DEVFNKDFG
+1515 DNEFNNLFG
-1524 EKSET
+1524 EKSEA

-1541 DKVRLDTIKTMTEL
+1541 DKVRLDTIKNMVEL

-1580 WESNTTPEMK
+1580 WGSSTTTEMK
-1590 KRASEGEDKEWQD
+1590 KRASEGENKEWQD

-1610 EQFKNNSDW
+1610 EQFKNNTDW

-1633 IDTMCTAIEKFSKKA
+1633 IDTMCTEIEKFSKKA

-1661 LDKLRNEQL
+1661 LDKLRNEQI
-1670 DRNPFSVMFS
+1670 DRSPFGVMFN

-1691 LKRSLP
+1691 LKRSEP
-1697 DKKGKYLVSSEAG
+1697 GKDGKYIVSAEAG
-1710 KRMGIEEGQYTKGE
+1710 KRMGMQEGKYTKGE
-1724 LESAQQGKYD
+1724 LENEQQGKYT
-1734 DFGKTLQ
+1734 DFSKSLQ
-1741 GVANKFKALET
+1741 SVANKFKALES
-1752 IMSPVIDLF
+1752 IMSPVVDLF
-1761 AAYGKEDTVLG
+1761 AAFGKEDTVVG
-1772 GVLKGGSDALG
+1772 GIIQGGSDALSAAGSTAG
-1783 AAANTA
+1783 ALNN
-1789 SSISALGEMNGLGF
+1789 LG
-1803 LKDAG
+1803 LKQAG
-1808 PYGAAASAAISII
+1808 PYGAAAAASISII

-1840 QRQKEMENLSKNLQH
+1840 QRQKEMENLTKNLQH
-1855 AIETALGGVYSY
+1855 AIEIAMGGVYSY
-1867 TMDNK
+1867 TMNDK
-1872 TISKFNKVLETFQK
+1872 TRDKLTEVLETFRK
-1886 ENTRFNFKT
+1886 ENTKFNFQT
-1895 QEWEKTSKNKSKY
+1895 QKWEKTNKNKSRY
-1908 SEETARQVE
+1908 SEQTAEQVE
-1917 KSLGDK
+1917 KSLQNKD
-1923 NSNFDA
+1923 SNFDA
-1929 QLASLMVQRDEI
+1929 QLASLMVQRDEL

-1960 DYDMQIEEANQQI
+1960 DYDAQIEEANQQI
-1973 SEFAQEWAKTIY
+1973 SEFAQAWAKTIY
-1985 GIDLKDWAS
+1985 SIDLKDWAS

-2021 MNGLTKNILSQKIM
+2021 MNSLTKNILSQKIL

-2043 DNLEG
+2043 VNLEN

-2056 LQAEDVL
+2056 LEAEDVL
-2063 SITDDLIAA
+2063 SITDSLIDA

-2081 AILDSLK
+2081 SILDSLK

-2106 KGVTEEIA
+2106 KGVTEETA

-2133 NLTIITEAV
+2133 NLAIVVEAV
-2142 KLLPNINVIAQSQLT
+2142 KLLPNLNVIAQSQLT
-2157 QLNTLVSLAQSRNDK
+2157 QLNTLVSLSQARNDK

>member
-10 SMTLTLKTRI
+10 SMTLTLKTRM
-20 EEESKKLISAL
+20 EEESKKLINAL
-31 NKIDA
+31 NKIDV
-36 TGKSAQ
+36 TGKRAQ
-42 EALNL
+42 DALNL
-47 ITEATGAIGR
+47 ITEATS
-57 TGVADISK
+57 TLSSKGVADIKKLQDAIAQYQAFAARAEGLGVDSK
-65 LTEAM
+65 TVNNITAI
-70 SRMSAKAAE
+70 AE
-79 LMKKPNSS
+79 
-87 AKEIRN
+87 
-93 TKAVGDQYERIVK
+93 QYGKVLQILQRI
-106 IIERLNTISKGY
+106 NATGKGH
-118 AGFADYKDMARVEEM
+118 AGFSDYQDMQRVEEL
-133 LQMRRHAKEQEA
+133 LQQRRHAQEQQA
-145 KRDAELERQK
+145 KREEELEKQK
-155 QERQRISSQMAQEAY
+155 QERQKISAQMAQEAY

-183 FAQAIQKQMEEQEKL
+183 FAQALQKQMEAEEKL
-198 RRAQVHA
+198 RRSRVGGTEFDRRRAVRA
-205 SEDVIRQR
+205 S
-213 LRTSLQPEQH
+213 LAPEPT
-223 RNPYIPYIG
+223 RYYVPFAGNM
-232 DTGQIRAVQKAYGEA
+232 DQINEVQKAYGKA
-247 FDALGLKYDKLQEK
+247 FDAIGERYERLQQV
-261 ISNFHGPKDDEW
+261 ISSFHGPKDDEW
-273 LLKTKAQLAEVE
+273 LVYTKARLAEME
-285 GQMSRL
+285 SQMQRL
-291 VAASERLSAT
+291 VAASERLSMQTAARLDATYKPIAT
-301 TSAKLNTTYKP
+301 TSQEQT
-312 NTTTPKEEAQARL
+312 QRRL

-338 MEAEKKAAAEKKKA
+338 MEAEKREAAEAAKN
-352 EEEALRQEKQRQ
+352 EKQRQ
-364 AELEKS
+364 AELDKS
-370 SQKAKMLKD
+370 QQKIKALKD
-379 ALNKLWGERQAGKSL
+379 ALNRLWGERQAGKAL
-394 GLDTTAVD
+394 GLDTSEAD
-402 TKIRAMIN
+402 AKIRSMIS
-410 ALRTLGEYSDRL
+410 ALRTLREYSNML
-422 RNKGEGWQGSLGSLN
+422 GNKGVGWQSSLGSLN
-437 YNYFATL
+437 YNYFGTL
-444 AEGAR
+444 AEGAKR
-449 RMASEQA
+449 LSSEQA
-456 KANSEKK
+456 KANSEKR
-463 QAIALEEKHRQEIA
+463 QAIALEERHRQEVA
-477 ATAARVRNDLVNAF
+477 ATAARVRSDLVSAF
-491 EQARKSAGGVNS
+491 EQARKSAGGISS

-516 LIYGAKQFA
+516 LIYGAKQFV

-533 VIDQQHIALRSI
+533 LIDQQHIALRSI

-711 IMLSDMANSETMSGR
+711 IMLSDMASSETISGK
-726 FLKGTLELVAQL
+726 FLKGTLELIAKL

-763 ALGGGVASGLLSA
+763 ALGGGVAAGLLSA
-776 KGKVAGDAT
+776 KGKVAGDVTKEAL
-785 RDAMQGK
+785 QGK

-798 KSILSTKNKIVNSD
+798 KSILSTKNRITNSD

-833 GQINGSMYRQQMMV
+833 GKINGNMYRQQIMV

-867 MRWAASGSMWG
+867 MRLAASGSMWG

-886 AFSILGASL
+886 AFSVLGAGIKSLGAS
-895 KSLGTSFLTMVG
+895 FMAMIG
-907 GWPGLIVT
+907 GWPGLIIT
-915 GITVGL
+915 GISVGL

-934 IKQSADELKDRYK
+934 MKQSADELKDRYK
-947 SIFEFLK
+947 SIVEFLQ

-959 EIINK
+959 EVINK

-999 KSHEERLRYLREQIE
+999 KSHEDRLRYLREQIE

-1022 AQTNIQSGD
+1022 AQNKIQSGD
-1031 NFENIKKMFEQNKEY
+1031 NFENIKKIFEQDKEY

-1070 NAYLSGMEHFKEEV
+1070 NAYLSGMEHFKEEA
-1084 SELALEFRKIFL
+1084 EKLALEFRKIFL

-1116 AHVEIPK
+1116 AQVEIPK
-1123 EQADFMRASWLKAL
+1123 DQADFMRASWLKAL

-1142 WLRGQVRSEM
+1142 WLRGQVRSELQ
-1152 TNLIER
+1152 NLIER

-1180 VKELMQEARERLS
+1180 VKELMQEARQRLS

-1208 NSRFTAVID
+1208 NSRFTAVIN
-1217 LIYRENGKPDPVT
+1217 LVYSNQGKPDPVT
-1230 QQTNDNFYHSG
+1230 QQTNDNFYQSG
-1241 MDLRRNAPD
+1241 MGRRVNAAD
-1250 LVAFKNKWQKTGSGS
+1250 LVASKNKWQKAGQGS
-1265 VYGINNAAHQDIDS
+1265 VYSINNAAHQDIDS
-1279 AYNELAAVN
+1279 AYNELAAIN
-1288 KAYKK
+1288 KAYNK

-1300 VETAKQNVRDLTE
+1300 VEKAKQNVRDLTE

-1323 TGQAKKSNKI
+1323 TGQAKKSNKT
-1333 PKQNSDKEDK
+1333 PKDRGNKDDK
-1343 ELKTLKERVSLYKT
+1343 ELKALREKVSLYKT
-1357 YYSEL
+1357 YYTEL

-1380 NNFAP
+1380 KNFAP
-1385 IAKYGLKDR
+1385 IKGYGLKDR
-1394 SDYGSSIR
+1394 SDYGGSIR
-1402 QLVGSISKTTEDRKT
+1402 QLVGRLSRNTEERKS
-1417 FVEQSIADISRKD
+1417 FVEQSIAGISSKE

-1458 YRQLYDLTGDSQGS
+1458 YKQLYDLTGDSQGA
-1472 MQIAFQGKTVQS
+1472 MQVAFQGNTVQS

-1493 QIQGELDKSHPGKN
+1493 QIQDELDKSHPGTK
-1507 AADVTSLS
+1507 AADVTALS
-1515 DEVFNKDFG
+1515 DNEFNKLFG

-1536 YKKEN
+1536 YKKES
-1541 DKVRLDTIKTMTEL
+1541 DKVRLDTIKNMVEL

-1580 WESNTTPEMK
+1580 WGSSTTTEMK
-1590 KRASEGEDKEWQD
+1590 KRASEGENKEWQD

-1610 EQFKNNSDW
+1610 EQFKNNTDW

-1633 IDTMCTAIEKFSKKA
+1633 IDTMCTEIEKFSKKA

-1661 LDKLRNEQL
+1661 LDKLRNEKI
-1670 DRNPFSVMFS
+1670 DRSPFGVMFN

-1691 LKRSLP
+1691 LKRSEP
-1697 DKKGKYLVSSEAG
+1697 GKDGKYIVSAEAG
-1710 KRMGIEEGQYTKGE
+1710 KRMGMQEGKYTKGE
-1724 LESAQQGKYD
+1724 LENEQQGKYT
-1734 DFGKTLQ
+1734 DFSKSLQ
-1741 GVANKFKALET
+1741 SVANKFKALES
-1752 IMSPVIDLF
+1752 IMSPVVDLF
-1761 AAYGKEDTVLG
+1761 AAFGKEDTVAG
-1772 GVLKGGSDALG
+1772 GIIQGGSDALSAAGSTAG
-1783 AAANTA
+1783 ALNN
-1789 SSISALGEMNGLGF
+1789 LG
-1803 LKDAG
+1803 LKKAG

-1840 QRQKEMENLSKNLQH
+1840 QRQKEMENLTKNLQH
-1855 AIETALGGVYSY
+1855 AIEIALGGVYSY
-1867 TMDNK
+1867 TMNDKTRNK
-1872 TISKFNKVLETFQK
+1872 LTEVLETFRK
-1886 ENTRFNFKT
+1886 ENTKFNFQT
-1895 QEWEKTSKNKSKY
+1895 QKWEKTNKNKSRY
-1908 SEETARQVE
+1908 SEQTAEQVE
-1917 KSLGDK
+1917 KSLQNKD
-1923 NSNFDA
+1923 SNFDA
-1929 QLASLMVQRDEI
+1929 QLASLMVQRDEL

-1960 DYDMQIEEANQQI
+1960 DYDAQIEEANQQI

-1985 GIDLKDWAS
+1985 SIDLKDWAS

-2021 MNGLTKNILSQKIM
+2021 MNSLTKNILSQKIL

-2043 DNLEG
+2043 VNLENT
-2048 KLKANGGK
+2048 LKANGGK
-2056 LQAEDVL
+2056 LEAEDVL
-2063 SITDDLIAA
+2063 SITDSLIDA

-2081 AILDSLK
+2081 SILDSLK

-2106 KGVTEEIA
+2106 KGVTEETA

-2133 NLTIITEAV
+2133 NLAIVVEAV
-2142 KLLPNINVIAQSQLT
+2142 KLLPNLNVIAQSQLT
-2157 QLNTLVSLAQSRNDK
+2157 QLNTLVSLSQARNDK

>member
-1 MAGGNLGDL
+1 
-10 SMTLTLKTRI
+10 MTLTLKTRM
-20 EEESKKLISAL
+20 EAESKKLINAL
-31 NKIDA
+31 NKIDV
-36 TGKSAQ
+36 TGKRAQ
-42 EALNL
+42 DALNL
-47 ITEATGAIGR
+47 ITEATS
-57 TGVADISK
+57 TLSSKGVADIKKLQDAIAQYQAFAARAEGLGVDSK
-65 LTEAM
+65 TVNNITAI
-70 SRMSAKAAE
+70 AE
-79 LMKKPNSS
+79 
-87 AKEIRN
+87 
-93 TKAVGDQYERIVK
+93 QYGKVLQILQRI
-106 IIERLNTISKGY
+106 NATGKGH
-118 AGFADYKDMARVEEM
+118 AGFSDYQDMQRVEEL
-133 LQMRRHAKEQEA
+133 LQQRRHAQEQQA
-145 KRDAELERQK
+145 KREEELEKQK
-155 QERQRISSQMAQEAY
+155 QERQKISAQMAQEAY

-183 FAQAIQKQMEEQEKL
+183 FAQALQKQMEAEEKL
-198 RRAQVHA
+198 RRSRVGGTEFDRRRAVRA
-205 SEDVIRQR
+205 S
-213 LRTSLQPEQH
+213 LAPEPT
-223 RNPYIPYIG
+223 RYYVPFAGNM
-232 DTGQIRAVQKAYGEA
+232 DQINEVQKAYGKA
-247 FDALGLKYDKLQEK
+247 FDALGERYERLQQK
-261 ISNFHGPKDDEW
+261 ISSFHGPKDDEW
-273 LLKTKAQLAEVE
+273 LVKTKAQLAEVE
-285 GQMSRL
+285 SQMQRL
-291 VAASERLSAT
+291 VAASERLSMQTAARLDATYKPIAT
-301 TSAKLNTTYKP
+301 TSQEQT
-312 NTTTPKEEAQARL
+312 QRRL

-338 MEAEKKAAAEKKKA
+338 MEAEKREAAEAAKN
-352 EEEALRQEKQRQ
+352 EKQRQ
-364 AELEKS
+364 AELDKS
-370 SQKAKMLKD
+370 QQKIKALKD
-379 ALNKLWGERQAGKSL
+379 ALNRLWGERQAGKAL
-394 GLDTTAVD
+394 GLDTSEAD
-402 TKIRAMIN
+402 AKIRSMIS
-410 ALRTLGEYSDRL
+410 ALRTLREYSNIL
-422 RNKGEGWQGSLGSLN
+422 GNKGGGWQYSLGSLN
-437 YNYFATL
+437 YNYFGTL
-444 AEGAR
+444 AEGAKR
-449 RMASEQA
+449 LSSEQA
-456 KANSEKK
+456 KANSEKR
-463 QAIALEEKHRQEIA
+463 QAITLEERHRQEVA
-477 ATAARVRNDLVNAF
+477 ATAARVRSDLVSAF
-491 EQARKSAGGVNS
+491 EQARKSAGGMSS
-503 AVQDLKSLFLQGG
+503 AMQDLKSLFLQGG
-516 LIYGAKQFA
+516 LIYGAKQFV

-533 VIDQQHIALRSI
+533 LIDQQHIALRSI

-711 IMLSDMANSETMSGR
+711 IMLSDMASSETISGK
-726 FLKGTLELVAQL
+726 FLKGTLELIAKL

-744 LGPAII
+744 LGPAFI

-763 ALGGGVASGLLSA
+763 ALGGGVAAGLLSA
-776 KGKVAGDAT
+776 KGKVAGDVTKEAL
-785 RDAMQGK
+785 QGK

-798 KSILSTKNKIVNSD
+798 KSILSTKNRITNSD

-833 GQINGSMYRQQMMV
+833 GKINGNMYRQQIMV

-867 MRWAASGSMWG
+867 MRLAASGSMWG

-886 AFSILGASL
+886 AFSVLGAGIKSLGAS
-895 KSLGTSFLTMVG
+895 FMTMIG
-907 GWPGLIVT
+907 GWPGLIIT
-915 GITVGL
+915 GISVGL

-934 IKQSADELKDRYK
+934 MKQSADELKDRYK
-947 SIFEFLK
+947 SIVEFLQ

-959 EIINK
+959 EVINK

-999 KSHEERLRYLREQIE
+999 KSHEDRLRYLREQIE

-1022 AQTNIQSGD
+1022 AQNKIQSGD
-1031 NFENIKKMFEQNKEY
+1031 NFENIKKMFEQDKEY

-1070 NAYLSGMEHFKEEV
+1070 NAYLSGMEHFKEEA
-1084 SELALEFRKIFL
+1084 EKLALEFRKIFL

-1116 AHVEIPK
+1116 AQVEIPK
-1123 EQADFMRASWLKAL
+1123 DQADFMRASWLKAL

-1142 WLRGQVRSEM
+1142 WLRGQVRSELQ
-1152 TNLIER
+1152 NLIER

-1172 LNEAEQNK
+1172 LNEAEQSK
-1180 VKELMQEARERLS
+1180 VKELMQEARQRLS

-1208 NSRFTAVID
+1208 NSRFTAVIN
-1217 LIYRENGKPDPVT
+1217 LVYSNQGKPDPVT
-1230 QQTNDNFYHSG
+1230 QQTNDNFYQSG
-1241 MDLRRNAPD
+1241 MGLRVNAAD
-1250 LVAFKNKWQKTGSGS
+1250 LVAYKNKWQKAGQGS
-1265 VYGINNAAHQDIDS
+1265 VYSINNAAHQDIDS
-1279 AYNELAAVN
+1279 ALNELLAVN
-1288 KAYKK
+1288 TAYKN
-1293 GKATKKQ
+1293 GKETKKE
-1300 VETAKQNVRDLTE
+1300 VEKAKQNVRDLTE
-1313 LLYSMTGDFY
+1313 LLYSLTGDFY
-1323 TGQAKKSNKI
+1323 TGQAKKSNKT
-1333 PKQNSDKEDK
+1333 PKDRGNKDDK
-1343 ELKTLKERVSLYKT
+1343 ELKALRDKVSLYKT
-1357 YYSEL
+1357 YYTEL

-1380 NNFAP
+1380 KNFAP
-1385 IAKYGLKDR
+1385 IKGYGLKDR
-1394 SDYGSSIR
+1394 SDYGGSIR
-1402 QLVGSISKTTEDRKT
+1402 QLVGRLSRNTEERKS
-1417 FVEQSIADISRKD
+1417 FVEQSIAGISSKE

-1458 YRQLYDLTGDSQGS
+1458 YKQLYDLTGDSQGA
-1472 MQIAFQGKTVQS
+1472 MQVAFQGNTVQS

-1493 QIQGELDKSHPGKN
+1493 QIQDELDKSHQGTK
-1507 AADVTSLS
+1507 AADVTALS
-1515 DEVFNKDFG
+1515 DNEFNKLFG
-1524 EKSET
+1524 EKSEA

-1536 YKKEN
+1536 YKKES
-1541 DKVRLDTIKTMTEL
+1541 DKVRLDTIKNMVEL

-1580 WESNTTPEMK
+1580 WGSSTTTEMK
-1590 KRASEGEDKEWQD
+1590 KRASEGENKEWQD

-1610 EQFKNNSDW
+1610 EQFKNNTDW

-1633 IDTMCTAIEKFSKKA
+1633 IDTMCTEIEKFSKKA

-1661 LDKLRNEQL
+1661 LDKLRNEQI
-1670 DRNPFSVMFS
+1670 DRSPFGVMFK

-1691 LKRSLP
+1691 LKRSEP
-1697 DKKGKYLVSSEAG
+1697 GKDGKYIVSAEAG
-1710 KRMGIEEGQYTKGE
+1710 KRMGMQEGKYTKGE
-1724 LESAQQGKYD
+1724 LENEQQGKYA
-1734 DFGKTLQ
+1734 DFSKSLQ
-1741 GVANKFKALET
+1741 SVANKFKALES
-1752 IMSPVIDLF
+1752 IMSPVVDLF
-1761 AAYGKEDTVLG
+1761 AAFGKEDTVAG
-1772 GVLKGGSDALG
+1772 GIIQGGSDALSAAGSTAG
-1783 AAANTA
+1783 ALNN
-1789 SSISALGEMNGLGF
+1789 LG
-1803 LKDAG
+1803 LKKAG
-1808 PYGAAASAAISII
+1808 PYGAAATAAISII

-1840 QRQKEMENLSKNLQH
+1840 QRQKEMENLTKNLQH
-1855 AIETALGGVYSY
+1855 AIEITLGGVYSY
-1867 TMDNK
+1867 TMNDK
-1872 TISKFNKVLETFQK
+1872 TRDKLTEVLETFRK
-1886 ENTRFNFKT
+1886 ENTKFNFQT
-1895 QEWEKTSKNKSKY
+1895 QKWEKTNKNKSRY
-1908 SEETARQVE
+1908 SEQTAEQVE
-1917 KSLGDK
+1917 KSLQNKD
-1923 NSNFDA
+1923 SNFDA
-1929 QLASLMVQRDEI
+1929 QLASLMVQRDEL
-1941 QKQRDSENKKKK
+1941 QKQRNSENKKKK

-1960 DYDMQIEEANQQI
+1960 DYDAQIEEANQQI

-1985 GIDLKDWAS
+1985 SIDLKDWAS

-2021 MNGLTKNILSQKIM
+2021 MNSLTKNILSQKIL

-2043 DNLEG
+2043 VNLEN

-2056 LQAEDVL
+2056 LEAEDVL
-2063 SITDDLIAA
+2063 SITDSLIDA

-2081 AILDSLK
+2081 SILDSLK

-2106 KGVTEEIA
+2106 KGVTEETA

-2133 NLTIITEAV
+2133 NLAIVVEAV
-2142 KLLPNINVIAQSQLT
+2142 KLLPNLNVIAQSQLT
-2157 QLNTLVSLAQSRNDK
+2157 QLNTLVSLSQARNDK

>member
-10 SMTLTLKTRI
+10 SMTLTLKTRM
-20 EEESKKLISAL
+20 EEESKKLINAL
-31 NKIDA
+31 NKIDVS
-36 TGKSAQ
+36 GKQAQ
-42 EALNL
+42 DALNL
-47 ITEATGAIGR
+47 ITEATA
-57 TGVADISK
+57 TLSNKGVADIKKLQEAVTDLYSK
-65 LTEAM
+65 AENKRGAKLLSEAVDLEAAAYKYKRVIDLFASANEARKK
-70 SRMSAKAAE
+70 SR
-79 LMKKPNSS
+79 
-87 AKEIRN
+87 
-93 TKAVGDQYERIVK
+93 
-106 IIERLNTISKGY
+106 
-118 AGFADYKDMARVEEM
+118 GFSEADEVQRVEEA
-133 LQMRRHAKEQEA
+133 LQKRIHTREQEA
-145 KRDAELERQK
+145 KREEELEKQK
-155 QERQRISSQMAQEAY
+155 QERQKISAQMAQEAY
-170 RQEIAAAEQKSRA
+170 RQEISAAEQKSRA
-183 FAQAIQKQMEEQEKL
+183 FAQALQKQMEAEEKL
-198 RRAQVHA
+198 RRSRVGGTEFDRRRAVRA
-205 SEDVIRQR
+205 S
-213 LRTSLQPEQH
+213 LAPEPT
-223 RNPYIPYIG
+223 RYYVPFAGNM
-232 DTGQIRAVQKAYGEA
+232 DQINEVQKAYGKA
-247 FDALGLKYDKLQEK
+247 FDALGERYERLQQK
-261 ISNFHGPKDDEW
+261 ISSFHGPKDDEW
-273 LLKTKAQLAEVE
+273 LVKTKAQLAEVE
-285 GQMSRL
+285 SQMQRL
-291 VAASERLSAT
+291 VAASERLSMQTAARLDATYKPIAT
-301 TSAKLNTTYKP
+301 TSQEQT
-312 NTTTPKEEAQARL
+312 QRRM
-325 QETNALKNAILER
+325 QETNALKNAVLER
-338 MEAEKKAAAEKKKA
+338 MEAEKREAAEAAKN
-352 EEEALRQEKQRQ
+352 EKQRQ
-364 AELEKS
+364 AELDKS
-370 SQKAKMLKD
+370 QQKIKALKD
-379 ALNKLWGERQAGKSL
+379 ALNRLWGERQAGKAL
-394 GLDTTAVD
+394 GLDTSEAD
-402 TKIRAMIN
+402 AKIRSMIS
-410 ALRTLGEYSDRL
+410 ALRTLREYSNML
-422 RNKGEGWQGSLGSLN
+422 GNKGVGWQSSLGSLN
-437 YNYFATL
+437 YNYFGTL
-444 AEGAR
+444 AEGAKR
-449 RMASEQA
+449 LSSEQA
-456 KANSEKK
+456 KANSEKR
-463 QAIALEEKHRQEIA
+463 QAIALEERHRQEVA
-477 ATAARVRNDLVNAF
+477 ATAARVRSDLVSAF
-491 EQARKSAGGVNS
+491 EQARKSAGGMSS
-503 AVQDLKSLFLQGG
+503 AMQDLKSLFLQGG
-516 LIYGAKQFA
+516 LIYGAKQFV

-533 VIDQQHIALRSI
+533 LIDQQHIALRSI
-545 LGDMQNAD
+545 LRDMQNAD

-711 IMLSDMANSETMSGR
+711 IMLSDMASSETMSGK
-726 FLKGTLELVAQL
+726 FLKGTLELIAKL

-763 ALGGGVASGLLSA
+763 ALGGGVAAGLLSA
-776 KGKVAGDAT
+776 KGKVAGDVTKEAL
-785 RDAMQGK
+785 QGK

-798 KSILSTKNKIVNSD
+798 KSILSTKNRITNSD

-833 GQINGSMYRQQMMV
+833 GKINGNMYRQQIMV

-867 MRWAASGSMWG
+867 MRLAASGSMWG

-886 AFSILGASL
+886 AFSVLGASI
-895 KSLGTSFLTMVG
+895 KSLGTSFMAMIG
-907 GWPGLIVT
+907 GWPGLIIT
-915 GITVGL
+915 GLSVGL

-934 IKQSADELKDRYK
+934 MKQSADELKDRYK
-947 SIFEFLK
+947 SIVEFLQ

-959 EIINK
+959 EVINK

-999 KSHEERLRYLREQIE
+999 KSHEDRLRYLREQIE

-1022 AQTNIQSGD
+1022 AQNKIQSGD
-1031 NFENIKKMFEQNKEY
+1031 NFENIKKMFEQDKEY

-1070 NAYLSGMEHFKEEV
+1070 NAYLSGMEHFKEEA
-1084 SELALEFRKIFL
+1084 EKLALEFRKIFL

-1116 AHVEIPK
+1116 AQVEIPK
-1123 EQADFMRASWLKAL
+1123 DQADFMRASWLKAL

-1142 WLRGQVRSEM
+1142 WLRGQVRSELQ
-1152 TNLIER
+1152 NLIER

-1172 LNEAEQNK
+1172 LNEAEQSK
-1180 VKELMQEARERLS
+1180 VKELMQEARQRLS

-1208 NSRFTAVID
+1208 NSRFTAVIN
-1217 LIYRENGKPDPVT
+1217 LVYSNQGKPDPVT
-1230 QQTNDNFYHSG
+1230 QQTNDNFYQSG
-1241 MDLRRNAPD
+1241 MGLRVNAAD
-1250 LVAFKNKWQKTGSGS
+1250 LVAYKNKWQKAGQGS
-1265 VYGINNAAHQDIDS
+1265 VYSINNAAHQDIDS
-1279 AYNELAAVN
+1279 ALNELLAVN
-1288 KAYKK
+1288 TAYKN
-1293 GKATKKQ
+1293 GKETKKE
-1300 VETAKQNVRDLTE
+1300 VEKAKQNVRDLTE
-1313 LLYSMTGDFY
+1313 LLYSLTGDFY
-1323 TGQAKKSNKI
+1323 TGQAKKSNKT
-1333 PKQNSDKEDK
+1333 PKDRGNKDDK
-1343 ELKTLKERVSLYKT
+1343 ELKALRDKVSLYKT
-1357 YYSEL
+1357 YYTEL

-1380 NNFAP
+1380 KNFAP
-1385 IAKYGLKDR
+1385 IKGYGLKDR
-1394 SDYGSSIR
+1394 SDYGGSIR
-1402 QLVGSISKTTEDRKT
+1402 QLVGRLSRNTEERKS
-1417 FVEQSIADISRKD
+1417 FVEQSIAEISSKE

-1458 YRQLYDLTGDSQGS
+1458 YKQLYDLTGDSQGA
-1472 MQIAFQGKTVQS
+1472 MQVAFQGNTVQS
-1484 QSLLQSLMK
+1484 QSLLESLMK
-1493 QIQGELDKSHPGKN
+1493 QIQDELDKSHPGTK
-1507 AADVTSLS
+1507 AAYVTSRS
-1515 DEVFNKDFG
+1515 DNEFNKLFG

-1536 YKKEN
+1536 YKKES
-1541 DKVRLDTIKTMTEL
+1541 DKVRLDTIKNMVEL

-1580 WESNTTPEMK
+1580 WGSSTTTEMK
-1590 KRASEGEDKEWQD
+1590 KRASEGENKEWQD

-1610 EQFKNNSDW
+1610 EQFKNNTDW

-1633 IDTMCTAIEKFSKKA
+1633 IDTMCTEIEKFSKKA

-1661 LDKLRNEQL
+1661 LDKLRNEQI
-1670 DRNPFSVMFS
+1670 DRSPFGVMFN

-1691 LKRSLP
+1691 LKRSEP
-1697 DKKGKYLVSSEAG
+1697 GKDGKYIVSAEAG
-1710 KRMGIEEGQYTKGE
+1710 KRMGMQEGKYTKGE
-1724 LESAQQGKYD
+1724 LENEQQGKYT
-1734 DFGKTLQ
+1734 DFSKSLQ
-1741 GVANKFKALET
+1741 SVANKFKALES
-1752 IMSPVIDLF
+1752 IMSPVVDLF
-1761 AAYGKEDTVLG
+1761 AAFGKEDTVAG
-1772 GVLKGGSDALG
+1772 GIIQGGSNALSAAGSTAG
-1783 AAANTA
+1783 ALNN
-1789 SSISALGEMNGLGF
+1789 LG
-1803 LKDAG
+1803 LKQAG
-1808 PYGAAASAAISII
+1808 PYGAAAAASISII

-1840 QRQKEMENLSKNLQH
+1840 QRQKEMENLTKNLQH
-1855 AIETALGGVYSY
+1855 AIEIALGGVYSY
-1867 TMDNK
+1867 TMNDK
-1872 TISKFNKVLETFQK
+1872 TRDKLTKVLETFRK
-1886 ENTRFNFKT
+1886 ENTKFNFQT
-1895 QEWEKTSKNKSKY
+1895 QKWEKTNKNKSRY
-1908 SEETARQVE
+1908 SEQTAEQVE
-1917 KSLGDK
+1917 KSLQNK

-1929 QLASLMVQRDEI
+1929 QLASLMVQRDEL

-1960 DYDMQIEEANQQI
+1960 DYDAQIEEANQQI
-1973 SEFAQEWAKTIY
+1973 SEFTQAWAKTIY
-1985 GIDLKDWAS
+1985 SIDLKDWAS

-2021 MNGLTKNILSQKIM
+2021 MNSLTKNILSQKIL

-2043 DNLEG
+2043 VNLEN

-2056 LQAEDVL
+2056 LEAEDVL
-2063 SITDDLIAA
+2063 SITDSLIDA

-2081 AILDSLK
+2081 SILDSLK

-2106 KGVTEEIA
+2106 KGITEETA

-2133 NLTIITEAV
+2133 NLAIVVEAV
-2142 KLLPNINVIAQSQLT
+2142 KLLPNLNVIAQSQLT
-2157 QLNTLVSLAQSRNDK
+2157 QLNTLVSLSQARNDK

>member
-1 MAGGNLGDL
+1 
-10 SMTLTLKTRI
+10 MTLTLKTRM
-20 EEESKKLISAL
+20 EEESKKLINAL
-31 NKIDA
+31 NKIDV
-36 TGKSAQ
+36 TGKRAQ
-42 EALNL
+42 DALNL
-47 ITEATGAIGR
+47 ITEATS
-57 TGVADISK
+57 TLSSKGVADIKKLQEAIAQYQAFAARAEGLGVDSK
-65 LTEAM
+65 TVNNITAI
-70 SRMSAKAAE
+70 AE
-79 LMKKPNSS
+79 
-87 AKEIRN
+87 
-93 TKAVGDQYERIVK
+93 QYGKVLQILQRI
-106 IIERLNTISKGY
+106 NATGKGH
-118 AGFADYKDMARVEEM
+118 AGFSDYQDMQRVEEL
-133 LQMRRHAKEQEA
+133 LQQRRHAQEQQA
-145 KRDAELERQK
+145 KREEELEKQK
-155 QERQRISSQMAQEAY
+155 QERQKISAQMAQEAY

-183 FAQAIQKQMEEQEKL
+183 FAQALQKQMEAEEKL
-198 RRAQVHA
+198 RRSRVGGTEFDRRRAVRA
-205 SEDVIRQR
+205 S
-213 LRTSLQPEQH
+213 LTPEPT
-223 RNPYIPYIG
+223 RYYVPFAGNMS
-232 DTGQIRAVQKAYGEA
+232 QINEVQKAYGKA
-247 FDALGLKYDKLQEK
+247 FDALGERYERLQQK
-261 ISNFHGPKDDEW
+261 ISSFHGPKDDEW
-273 LLKTKAQLAEVE
+273 LVKTKAQLAEVE
-285 GQMSRL
+285 SQMQRL
-291 VAASERLSAT
+291 VAASERLSMQTAARLDATYKPIAT
-301 TSAKLNTTYKP
+301 TSQ
-312 NTTTPKEEAQARL
+312 EQAQRRL

-338 MEAEKKAAAEKKKA
+338 MEAEKREAAEAAKN
-352 EEEALRQEKQRQ
+352 EKLRQ
-364 AELEKS
+364 AELDKS
-370 SQKAKMLKD
+370 QQKIKALKD
-379 ALNKLWGERQAGKSL
+379 ALNRLWGERQAGKAL
-394 GLDTTAVD
+394 GLDTSEAD
-402 TKIRAMIN
+402 AKIRSMIS
-410 ALRTLGEYSDRL
+410 ALRTLREYSNML
-422 RNKGEGWQGSLGSLN
+422 GNKGVGWQSSLGSLN
-437 YNYFATL
+437 YNYFGTL
-444 AEGAR
+444 AEGAKR
-449 RMASEQA
+449 LSSEQA
-456 KANSEKK
+456 KANSEKR
-463 QAIALEEKHRQEIA
+463 QAIALEERHRQEVA
-477 ATAARVRNDLVNAF
+477 ATAARVRSDLVSAF
-491 EQARKSAGGVNS
+491 EQARKSAGGMSS
-503 AVQDLKSLFLQGG
+503 AMQDLKSLFLQGG
-516 LIYGAKQFA
+516 LIYGAKQFV

-533 VIDQQHIALRSI
+533 LIDQQHIALRSI

-711 IMLSDMANSETMSGR
+711 IMLSDMASSETMSGK
-726 FLKGTLELVAQL
+726 FLKGTLELIAKL

-763 ALGGGVASGLLSA
+763 ALGGGVAAGLLSA
-776 KGKVAGDAT
+776 KGKVAGDVTKEAL
-785 RDAMQGK
+785 QGK

-798 KSILSTKNKIVNSD
+798 KSILSTKNRITNSD

-833 GQINGSMYRQQMMV
+833 GKINGNMYRQQIMV

-867 MRWAASGSMWG
+867 MRLAASGSMWG

-886 AFSILGASL
+886 AFSVLGAGIKSLGAS
-895 KSLGTSFLTMVG
+895 FMAMIG
-907 GWPGLIVT
+907 GWPGLIIT
-915 GITVGL
+915 GISVGL

-934 IKQSADELKDRYK
+934 MKQSADELKDRYK
-947 SIFEFLK
+947 SIVEFLQ

-959 EIINK
+959 EVINK

-1022 AQTNIQSGD
+1022 AQNKIQSGD
-1031 NFENIKKMFEQNKEY
+1031 NFENIKKMFEQDKEY

-1070 NAYLSGMEHFKEEV
+1070 NAYLSGMEHFKEEA
-1084 SELALEFRKIFL
+1084 EKLALEFRKIFL

-1116 AHVEIPK
+1116 AQVEIPK
-1123 EQADFMRASWLKAL
+1123 DQADFMRASWLKAL

-1142 WLRGQVRSEM
+1142 WLRGQVRSELQ
-1152 TNLIER
+1152 NLIER

-1172 LNEAEQNK
+1172 LNEAEQSK
-1180 VKELMQEARERLS
+1180 VKELMQEARQRLS

-1208 NSRFTAVID
+1208 NSRFTAVIN
-1217 LIYRENGKPDPVT
+1217 LVYSNQGKPDPVT
-1230 QQTNDNFYHSG
+1230 QQTNDNFYQSG
-1241 MDLRRNAPD
+1241 MGLRVNAAD
-1250 LVAFKNKWQKTGSGS
+1250 LVASKNKWQKAGQGS
-1265 VYGINNAAHQDIDS
+1265 VYSINNAAHQDIDS
-1279 AYNELAAVN
+1279 AYNELAAIN
-1288 KAYKK
+1288 KAYNK

-1300 VETAKQNVRDLTE
+1300 VEKAKQNVRDLTE
-1313 LLYSMTGDFY
+1313 LLYSLTGDFY
-1323 TGQAKKSNKI
+1323 TGQAKKSNKT
-1333 PKQNSDKEDK
+1333 PKDRGNKDDK
-1343 ELKTLKERVSLYKT
+1343 ELKALRDKVSLYKT
-1357 YYSEL
+1357 YYTEL

-1380 NNFAP
+1380 KNFAP
-1385 IAKYGLKDR
+1385 IKGYGLKDR
-1394 SDYGSSIR
+1394 SDYGGSIR
-1402 QLVGSISKTTEDRKT
+1402 QLVGRLSRNTEERKS
-1417 FVEQSIADISRKD
+1417 FVEQSIAEISSKE

-1458 YRQLYDLTGDSQGS
+1458 YKQLYDLTGDSQGA
-1472 MQIAFQGKTVQS
+1472 MQVAFQGNTVQS
-1484 QSLLQSLMK
+1484 QSLLESLMK
-1493 QIQGELDKSHPGKN
+1493 QIQDELYKSHPGKN
-1507 AADVTSLS
+1507 AADVISLS
-1515 DEVFNKDFG
+1515 DNEFNKLFG

-1536 YKKEN
+1536 YKKES
-1541 DKVRLDTIKTMTEL
+1541 DKVRLDTIKNMVEL

-1580 WESNTTPEMK
+1580 WGSSTTTEMK
-1590 KRASEGEDKEWQD
+1590 KRASEGENKEWQD

-1610 EQFKNNSDW
+1610 EQFKNNTDW

-1633 IDTMCTAIEKFSKKA
+1633 IDTMCTEIEKFSKKA

-1661 LDKLRNEQL
+1661 LDKLRNEQI
-1670 DRNPFSVMFS
+1670 DRSPFGVMFN

-1691 LKRSLP
+1691 LKRSEP
-1697 DKKGKYLVSSEAG
+1697 GKDGKYIVSAESG
-1710 KRMGIEEGQYTKGE
+1710 KRMGMQEGKYTKGE
-1724 LESAQQGKYD
+1724 LENEQQGKYA
-1734 DFGKTLQ
+1734 DFSKSLQ
-1741 GVANKFKALET
+1741 SVANKFKALES
-1752 IMSPVIDLF
+1752 IMSPVVDLF
-1761 AAYGKEDTVLG
+1761 AAFGKEDTVAG
-1772 GVLKGGSDALG
+1772 GIIQGGSNALSAAGSTAG
-1783 AAANTA
+1783 ALNN
-1789 SSISALGEMNGLGF
+1789 LG
-1803 LKDAG
+1803 LKQAG
-1808 PYGAAASAAISII
+1808 PYGAAAAASISII

-1840 QRQKEMENLSKNLQH
+1840 QRQKEMENLTKNLQH
-1855 AIETALGGVYSY
+1855 AIEIALGGVYSY
-1867 TMDNK
+1867 TMNDK
-1872 TISKFNKVLETFQK
+1872 TRDKLTKVLETFRK
-1886 ENTRFNFKT
+1886 ENTKFNFQT
-1895 QEWEKTSKNKSKY
+1895 QKWEKTNKNKSRY
-1908 SEETARQVE
+1908 SEQTAEQVE
-1917 KSLGDK
+1917 KSLQNK

-1929 QLASLMVQRDEI
+1929 QLASLMVQRDEL

-1960 DYDMQIEEANQQI
+1960 DYDAQIEEANQQI
-1973 SEFAQEWAKTIY
+1973 SEFAQAWAKTIY
-1985 GIDLKDWAS
+1985 SIDLKDWAS

-2021 MNGLTKNILSQKIM
+2021 MNSLTKNILSQKIL

-2043 DNLEG
+2043 DNLEN

-2056 LQAEDVL
+2056 LEAEDVL
-2063 SITDDLIAA
+2063 SITDSLIDA

-2081 AILDSLK
+2081 SILDSLK

-2106 KGVTEEIA
+2106 KGVTEETA

-2133 NLTIITEAV
+2133 NLAIVVEAV
-2142 KLLPNINVIAQSQLT
+2142 KLLPNLNVIAQSQLT
-2157 QLNTLVSLAQSRNDK
+2157 QLNTLVSLSQARNDK

>member
-10 SMTLTLKTRI
+10 SMTLTLKTRM
-20 EEESKKLISAL
+20 EEESKKLINAL
-31 NKIDA
+31 NKIDV
-36 TGKSAQ
+36 TGKRAQ
-42 EALNL
+42 DALNL
-47 ITEATGAIGR
+47 ITEATS
-57 TGVADISK
+57 TLSSKGVADIKKLQDAIAQYQAFAARAEGLGVDSK
-65 LTEAM
+65 TVNNITAI
-70 SRMSAKAAE
+70 AE
-79 LMKKPNSS
+79 
-87 AKEIRN
+87 
-93 TKAVGDQYERIVK
+93 QYGKVLQILQRI
-106 IIERLNTISKGY
+106 NATGKGH
-118 AGFADYKDMARVEEM
+118 AGFSDYQDMQRVEEL
-133 LQMRRHAKEQEA
+133 LQQRRHAQEQQA
-145 KRDAELERQK
+145 KREEELEKQK
-155 QERQRISSQMAQEAY
+155 QERQKISAQMAQEAY

-183 FAQAIQKQMEEQEKL
+183 FAQALQKQMEAEEKL
-198 RRAQVHA
+198 RRSRVGGTEFDRRRAVRA
-205 SEDVIRQR
+205 SI
-213 LRTSLQPEQH
+213 TPEPT
-223 RNPYIPYIG
+223 RYYVPFAGNMS
-232 DTGQIRAVQKAYGEA
+232 QINEVQKAYGKA
-247 FDALGLKYDKLQEK
+247 FDALGERYDRLQQK
-261 ISNFHGPKDDEW
+261 ISSFHGPKDDEW
-273 LLKTKAQLAEVE
+273 LVKTKAQLAEVE
-285 GQMSRL
+285 SQMQRL
-291 VAASERLSAT
+291 VAASERLSMQTAARLDATYKPIAT
-301 TSAKLNTTYKP
+301 TSQEQT
-312 NTTTPKEEAQARL
+312 QRRL

-338 MEAEKKAAAEKKKA
+338 MEAEKREAAEAAKN
-352 EEEALRQEKQRQ
+352 EKQRQ
-364 AELEKS
+364 AELDKS
-370 SQKAKMLKD
+370 QQKIKALKD
-379 ALNKLWGERQAGKSL
+379 ALNRLWGERQTGKAL
-394 GLDTTAVD
+394 GLDTSEAD
-402 TKIRAMIN
+402 AKIRSMIS
-410 ALRTLGEYSDRL
+410 ALRTLREYSNML
-422 RNKGEGWQGSLGSLN
+422 GSKGVGWQSSLGSLN
-437 YNYFATL
+437 YNYFGTL
-444 AEGAR
+444 AEGAKR
-449 RMASEQA
+449 LSSEQA
-456 KANSEKK
+456 KANSEKR
-463 QAIALEEKHRQEIA
+463 QAIALEERHRQEVA
-477 ATAARVRNDLVNAF
+477 ATAARVRSDLVSAF
-491 EQARKSAGGVNS
+491 EQARKSAGGISS

-516 LIYGAKQFA
+516 LIYGAKQFV

-533 VIDQQHIALRSI
+533 LIDQQHIALRSI

-711 IMLSDMANSETMSGR
+711 IMLSDMASSETMSGK
-726 FLKGTLELVAQL
+726 FLKGTLELIAKL

-763 ALGGGVASGLLSA
+763 ALGGGVAAGLLSA
-776 KGKVAGDAT
+776 KGKVAGDVTKEAL
-785 RDAMQGK
+785 QGK

-798 KSILSTKNKIVNSD
+798 KSILSTKNRITNSD

-833 GQINGSMYRQQMMV
+833 GKINGNMYRQQIMV

-867 MRWAASGSMWG
+867 MRLAASGSMWG

-886 AFSILGASL
+886 AFSVLGAGIKSLGAS
-895 KSLGTSFLTMVG
+895 FMAMIG
-907 GWPGLIVT
+907 GWPGLIIT
-915 GITVGL
+915 GLSVGL

-934 IKQSADELKDRYK
+934 MKQSADELKDRYK
-947 SIFEFLK
+947 SIVEFLQ

-959 EIINK
+959 EVINK

-989 ESLVM
+989 ESLIM

-1022 AQTNIQSGD
+1022 AQNKIQSGD
-1031 NFENIKKMFEQNKEY
+1031 NFENIKKMFEQDKEY

-1070 NAYLSGMEHFKEEV
+1070 NAYLSGMEHFKEEA
-1084 SELALEFRKIFL
+1084 EKLALEFRKIFL

-1116 AHVEIPK
+1116 AQVEIPK
-1123 EQADFMRASWLKAL
+1123 DQADFMRASWLKAL

-1142 WLRGQVRSEM
+1142 WLRGQVRSELQ
-1152 TNLIER
+1152 NLIER

-1172 LNEAEQNK
+1172 LNEAEQSK
-1180 VKELMQEARERLS
+1180 VKELMQEARQRLS

-1208 NSRFTAVID
+1208 NSRFTAVIN
-1217 LIYRENGKPDPVT
+1217 LVYSNQGKPDPVT
-1230 QQTNDNFYHSG
+1230 QQTNDNFYQSG
-1241 MDLRRNAPD
+1241 MGLRVNAAD
-1250 LVAFKNKWQKTGSGS
+1250 LVASKNKWQKAGQGS
-1265 VYGINNAAHQDIDS
+1265 VYSINNAAHQDIDS
-1279 AYNELAAVN
+1279 AYNELAAIN
-1288 KAYKK
+1288 KAYNK

-1300 VETAKQNVRDLTE
+1300 VEKAKQNVRDLTE
-1313 LLYSMTGDFY
+1313 LLYSLTGDFY
-1323 TGQAKKSNKI
+1323 TGQAKKSNKT
-1333 PKQNSDKEDK
+1333 PKDRGNKDDK
-1343 ELKTLKERVSLYKT
+1343 ELKALRDKVSLYKT
-1357 YYSEL
+1357 YYTEL

-1380 NNFAP
+1380 KNFAP
-1385 IAKYGLKDR
+1385 IKGYGLKDR
-1394 SDYGSSIR
+1394 SDYGGSIR
-1402 QLVGSISKTTEDRKT
+1402 QLVGRLSRNTEERKS
-1417 FVEQSIADISRKD
+1417 FVEQSIAGISSKE

-1458 YRQLYDLTGDSQGS
+1458 YKQLYDLTGDSQGA
-1472 MQIAFQGKTVQS
+1472 MQVAFQGNTVQS
-1484 QSLLQSLMK
+1484 QSLLESLMK
-1493 QIQGELDKSHPGKN
+1493 QIQDELNKSHPGKN

-1515 DEVFNKDFG
+1515 DNEFNKLFG

-1536 YKKEN
+1536 YKKES
-1541 DKVRLDTIKTMTEL
+1541 DKVRLDTIKNMVEL

-1580 WESNTTPEMK
+1580 WGSSTTTEMK
-1590 KRASEGEDKEWQD
+1590 KRASEGENKEWQD

-1610 EQFKNNSDW
+1610 EQFKNNTDW

-1633 IDTMCTAIEKFSKKA
+1633 IDTMCTEIEKFSKKA

-1661 LDKLRNEQL
+1661 LDKLRNEQI
-1670 DRNPFSVMFS
+1670 DRSPFGVMFN

-1691 LKRSLP
+1691 LKRSEP
-1697 DKKGKYLVSSEAG
+1697 GKDGKYIVSAEAG
-1710 KRMGIEEGQYTKGE
+1710 KRMGMQEGKYTKGE
-1724 LESAQQGKYD
+1724 LENEQQGKYA
-1734 DFGKTLQ
+1734 DFSKSLQ
-1741 GVANKFKALET
+1741 SVANKFKALES
-1752 IMSPVIDLF
+1752 IMSPVVDLF
-1761 AAYGKEDTVLG
+1761 AAFGKEDTVAG
-1772 GVLKGGSDALG
+1772 GIIQGGSDALSAAGSTAG
-1783 AAANTA
+1783 ALNN
-1789 SSISALGEMNGLGF
+1789 LG
-1803 LKDAG
+1803 LKKAG
-1808 PYGAAASAAISII
+1808 PYGAAAAAAISII

-1840 QRQKEMENLSKNLQH
+1840 QRQKEMENLTKNLQH
-1855 AIETALGGVYSY
+1855 AIEIALGGVYSY
-1867 TMDNK
+1867 TMNDK
-1872 TISKFNKVLETFQK
+1872 TRDKLTEVLETFRK
-1886 ENTRFNFKT
+1886 ENTKFNFQT
-1895 QEWEKTSKNKSKY
+1895 QKWEKTNKNKSRY
-1908 SEETARQVE
+1908 SEQTAEQVE
-1917 KSLGDK
+1917 KSLQNKD
-1923 NSNFDA
+1923 SNFDA
-1929 QLASLMVQRDEI
+1929 QLASLMIQRDEL

-1960 DYDMQIEEANQQI
+1960 DYDAQIEEANQQI

-1985 GIDLKDWAS
+1985 SIDLKDWAS

-2021 MNGLTKNILSQKIM
+2021 MNSLTKNILSQKIL

-2043 DNLEG
+2043 VNLEN

-2056 LQAEDVL
+2056 LEAEDVL
-2063 SITDDLIAA
+2063 SITDSLIDA

-2081 AILDSLK
+2081 SILDSLK

-2106 KGVTEEIA
+2106 KGVTEETA

-2133 NLTIITEAV
+2133 NLAIVVEAV
-2142 KLLPNINVIAQSQLT
+2142 KLLPNFNVIAQSQLT
-2157 QLNTLVSLAQSRNDK
+2157 QLNTLVSLSQARNDK

>member
-1 MAGGNLGDL
+1 
-10 SMTLTLKTRI
+10 MTLTLKTRM
-20 EEESKKLISAL
+20 EAESKKLINAL
-31 NKIDA
+31 NKIDV
-36 TGKSAQ
+36 TGKRAQ
-42 EALNL
+42 DALNL
-47 ITEATGAIGR
+47 ITEATS
-57 TGVADISK
+57 TLSSKGVADIKKLQEAVTDLYSK
-65 LTEAM
+65 AENKRGAKLLSEAVDLEAAAYKYKRVIDLFASANEARKK
-70 SRMSAKAAE
+70 SR
-79 LMKKPNSS
+79 
-87 AKEIRN
+87 
-93 TKAVGDQYERIVK
+93 
-106 IIERLNTISKGY
+106 
-118 AGFADYKDMARVEEM
+118 GFSEADEVQRVEEA
-133 LQMRRHAKEQEA
+133 LQKRIHTREQEA
-145 KRDAELERQK
+145 KREEELEKQK
-155 QERQRISSQMAQEAY
+155 QERQKISAQMAQEAY

-183 FAQAIQKQMEEQEKL
+183 FAQALQKQMEAEEKL
-198 RRAQVHA
+198 RRSRVGGTEFDRRRAVRA
-205 SEDVIRQR
+205 S
-213 LRTSLQPEQH
+213 LAPEPT
-223 RNPYIPYIG
+223 RYYVPFAGNM
-232 DTGQIRAVQKAYGEA
+232 DQINEVQKAYGKA
-247 FDALGLKYDKLQEK
+247 FDAIGERYDRLQQK
-261 ISNFHGPKDDEW
+261 ISSFHGPKDDEW
-273 LLKTKAQLAEVE
+273 LVYTKARLAEME
-285 GQMSRL
+285 SQMQRL
-291 VAASERLSAT
+291 VAASERLSMQTAARLDATYKPIAT
-301 TSAKLNTTYKP
+301 TSQEQT
-312 NTTTPKEEAQARL
+312 QRRL
-325 QETNALKNAILER
+325 QETNALKNAVLER
-338 MEAEKKAAAEKKKA
+338 MEAEKREAAEAAKN
-352 EEEALRQEKQRQ
+352 EKQRQ
-364 AELEKS
+364 AELDKS
-370 SQKAKMLKD
+370 QQKIKALKD
-379 ALNKLWGERQAGKSL
+379 ALNRLWGERQAGKAL
-394 GLDTTAVD
+394 GLDTSEAD
-402 TKIRAMIN
+402 AKIRSMIS
-410 ALRTLGEYSDRL
+410 ALRTLREYSNML
-422 RNKGEGWQGSLGSLN
+422 GNKGVGWQSSLGSLN
-437 YNYFATL
+437 YNYFGTL
-444 AEGAR
+444 AEGAKR
-449 RMASEQA
+449 LSSEQA
-456 KANSEKK
+456 KANSEKR
-463 QAIALEEKHRQEIA
+463 QAIALEERHRQEVA
-477 ATAARVRNDLVNAF
+477 ATAARVRSDLVSAF
-491 EQARKSAGGVNS
+491 EQARKSAGGMSS
-503 AVQDLKSLFLQGG
+503 AMQDLKSLFLQGG
-516 LIYGAKQFA
+516 LIYGAKQFV

-533 VIDQQHIALRSI
+533 LIDQQHIALRSI

-688 FNMQSVMSDTLLG
+688 YNMQSVMSDTLLG

-711 IMLSDMANSETMSGR
+711 IMLSDMASSETMSGK
-726 FLKGTLELVAQL
+726 FLKGTLELIAKL

-763 ALGGGVASGLLSA
+763 ALGGGVAAGLLSA
-776 KGKVAGDAT
+776 KGKVAGDVTKEAL
-785 RDAMQGK
+785 QGK

-798 KSILSTKNKIVNSD
+798 KSILSTKNRITNSD

-833 GQINGSMYRQQMMV
+833 GKINGNMYRQQIMV

-867 MRWAASGSMWG
+867 MRLAASGSMWG

-886 AFSILGASL
+886 AFSVLGAGIKSLGAS
-895 KSLGTSFLTMVG
+895 FMAMIG
-907 GWPGLIVT
+907 GWPGLIIT
-915 GITVGL
+915 GLSVGL

-934 IKQSADELKDRYK
+934 MKQSADELKDRYK
-947 SIFEFLK
+947 SIVEFLQ

-959 EIINK
+959 EVINK

-999 KSHEERLRYLREQIE
+999 KSHEDRLRYLREQIE

-1022 AQTNIQSGD
+1022 AQNKIQSGD
-1031 NFENIKKMFEQNKEY
+1031 NFENIKKMFEQDKEY

-1070 NAYLSGMEHFKEEV
+1070 NAYLSGMEHFKEEA
-1084 SELALEFRKIFL
+1084 EKLALEFRKIFL

-1116 AHVEIPK
+1116 AQVEIPK

-1142 WLRGQVRSEM
+1142 WLRGQVRSELQ
-1152 TNLIER
+1152 NLIER

-1172 LNEAEQNK
+1172 LNEAEQSK
-1180 VKELMQEARERLS
+1180 VKELMQEARQRLS

-1208 NSRFTAVID
+1208 NSRFTAVIN
-1217 LIYRENGKPDPVT
+1217 LVYSNQGKPDPVT
-1230 QQTNDNFYHSG
+1230 QQTNDNFYQSG
-1241 MDLRRNAPD
+1241 MGLRVNAAD
-1250 LVAFKNKWQKTGSGS
+1250 LVAYKNKWQKAGQGS
-1265 VYGINNAAHQDIDS
+1265 VYSINNAAHQDIDS
-1279 AYNELAAVN
+1279 ALNELLAVN
-1288 KAYKK
+1288 TAYKN
-1293 GKATKKQ
+1293 GKETKKE
-1300 VETAKQNVRDLTE
+1300 VEKAKQNVRDLTE
-1313 LLYSMTGDFY
+1313 LLYSLTGDFY
-1323 TGQAKKSNKI
+1323 TGQAKKSNKT
-1333 PKQNSDKEDK
+1333 PKDRGNKDDKVLKALKDK
-1343 ELKTLKERVSLYKT
+1343 VSLYKT
-1357 YYSEL
+1357 YYTEL

-1380 NNFAP
+1380 KNFAP
-1385 IAKYGLKDR
+1385 IKGYGLKDR
-1394 SDYGSSIR
+1394 SDYGGSIR
-1402 QLVGSISKTTEDRKT
+1402 QLVGRLSRNTEERKS
-1417 FVEQSIADISRKD
+1417 FVEQTIAEISSKE

-1458 YRQLYDLTGDSQGS
+1458 YKQLYDLTGDSQGA
-1472 MQIAFQGKTVQS
+1472 MQVAFQGNTVQS
-1484 QSLLQSLMK
+1484 QSLLESLMK
-1493 QIQGELDKSHPGKN
+1493 QIQDELDKSHPGKN
-1507 AADVTSLS
+1507 AADVISLS
-1515 DEVFNKDFG
+1515 DNEFNKLFG

-1536 YKKEN
+1536 YKKES
-1541 DKVRLDTIKTMTEL
+1541 DKVRLDTIKNMVEL

-1580 WESNTTPEMK
+1580 WGSSTTTEMK
-1590 KRASEGEDKEWQD
+1590 KRASEGENKEWQD

-1610 EQFKNNSDW
+1610 EQFKNNTDW

-1633 IDTMCTAIEKFSKKA
+1633 IDTMCTEIEKFSKKA

-1661 LDKLRNEQL
+1661 LDKLRNEQI
-1670 DRNPFSVMFS
+1670 DRSPFGVMFN

-1691 LKRSLP
+1691 LKRSEP
-1697 DKKGKYLVSSEAG
+1697 GKDGKYIVSAEAG
-1710 KRMGIEEGQYTKGE
+1710 KRMGMQEGKYTKGE
-1724 LESAQQGKYD
+1724 LENEQQGKYA
-1734 DFGKTLQ
+1734 DFSKSLQ
-1741 GVANKFKALET
+1741 SVANKFKALES
-1752 IMSPVIDLF
+1752 IMSPVVDLF
-1761 AAYGKEDTVLG
+1761 AAFGKEDTVAG
-1772 GVLKGGSDALG
+1772 GIIQGGSNALSAAGSTAG
-1783 AAANTA
+1783 ALNN
-1789 SSISALGEMNGLGF
+1789 LG
-1803 LKDAG
+1803 LKQAG
-1808 PYGAAASAAISII
+1808 PYGAVAAASISII

-1840 QRQKEMENLSKNLQH
+1840 QRQKEMENLTKNLQH
-1855 AIETALGGVYSY
+1855 AIEIALGGVYSY
-1867 TMDNK
+1867 TMNDK
-1872 TISKFNKVLETFQK
+1872 TRDKLTEVLETFRK
-1886 ENTRFNFKT
+1886 ENTKFNFQT
-1895 QEWEKTSKNKSKY
+1895 QKWEKTNKNKSRY
-1908 SEETARQVE
+1908 SEQTAEQVE
-1917 KSLGDK
+1917 KSLQNK

-1929 QLASLMVQRDEI
+1929 QLASLMIQRDEL

-1960 DYDMQIEEANQQI
+1960 DYDAQIEEANQQI
-1973 SEFAQEWAKTIY
+1973 SEFTQEWAKTIY
-1985 GIDLKDWAS
+1985 SIDLKDWAS

-2021 MNGLTKNILSQKIM
+2021 MNSLTKNILSQKIL

-2043 DNLEG
+2043 VNLEN

-2056 LQAEDVL
+2056 LEAEDVL
-2063 SITDDLIAA
+2063 SITDSLIDA

-2081 AILDSLK
+2081 SILDSLK

-2106 KGVTEEIA
+2106 KGVTEETA

-2133 NLTIITEAV
+2133 NLAIVVEAV
-2142 KLLPNINVIAQSQLT
+2142 KLLPNLNVIAQSQLT
-2157 QLNTLVSLAQSRNDK
+2157 QLNTLVSLSQARNDK

>member
-1 MAGGNLGDL
+1 
-10 SMTLTLKTRI
+10 MTLTLKTRM
-20 EEESKKLISAL
+20 EEESKKLINAL
-31 NKIDA
+31 NKIDV
-36 TGKSAQ
+36 TGKRAQ
-42 EALNL
+42 DALNL
-47 ITEATGAIGR
+47 ITEATS
-57 TGVADISK
+57 TLSSKGVADIKKLQEAIAQYQAFAARAEGLGVDSK
-65 LTEAM
+65 TVNNITAI
-70 SRMSAKAAE
+70 AE
-79 LMKKPNSS
+79 
-87 AKEIRN
+87 
-93 TKAVGDQYERIVK
+93 QYGKVLQILQRI
-106 IIERLNTISKGY
+106 NATGKGH
-118 AGFADYKDMARVEEM
+118 AGFSDYQNMQRVEEL
-133 LQMRRHAKEQEA
+133 LQQRRHAQEQQA
-145 KRDAELERQK
+145 KREEELEKQK
-155 QERQRISSQMAQEAY
+155 QERQKISAQMAQEAY

-183 FAQAIQKQMEEQEKL
+183 FAQALQKQMEAEEKL
-198 RRAQVHA
+198 RRSRVGGTEFDRRRAVRASLA
-205 SEDVIRQR
+205 SEPTRYYVPFAGNMD
-213 LRTSLQPEQH
+213 
-223 RNPYIPYIG
+223 
-232 DTGQIRAVQKAYGEA
+232 QINEVQKAYGKA
-247 FDALGLKYDKLQEK
+247 FDALGERYERLQQK
-261 ISNFHGPKDDEW
+261 ISSFHGPKDDEW
-273 LLKTKAQLAEVE
+273 LVKTKAQLAEVE
-285 GQMSRL
+285 SQMQRL
-291 VAASERLSAT
+291 VAASERLSMQTAARLDATYKPIAT
-301 TSAKLNTTYKP
+301 TSQEQT
-312 NTTTPKEEAQARL
+312 QRRL

-338 MEAEKKAAAEKKKA
+338 MEAEKREAAEAAKN
-352 EEEALRQEKQRQ
+352 EKQRQ
-364 AELEKS
+364 AELDKS
-370 SQKAKMLKD
+370 QQKIKALKD
-379 ALNKLWGERQAGKSL
+379 ALNRLWGERQAGKAL
-394 GLDTTAVD
+394 GLDTSEAD
-402 TKIRAMIN
+402 AKIRSMIS
-410 ALRTLGEYSDRL
+410 ALRTLREYSNML
-422 RNKGEGWQGSLGSLN
+422 GNKGGGWQYSLGSLN
-437 YNYFATL
+437 YNYFGTL
-444 AEGAR
+444 AEGTKR
-449 RMASEQA
+449 LSSEQA
-456 KANSEKK
+456 KANSEKR
-463 QAIALEEKHRQEIA
+463 QAIALEERHRQEVA
-477 ATAARVRNDLVNAF
+477 ATAARVRSDLVSAF
-491 EQARKSAGGVNS
+491 EQARKSAGGMSS

-516 LIYGAKQFA
+516 LIYGAKQFV

-533 VIDQQHIALRSI
+533 LIDQQHIALRSI

-711 IMLSDMANSETMSGR
+711 IMLSDMASSETMSGK
-726 FLKGTLELVAQL
+726 FLKGTLELIAKL

-763 ALGGGVASGLLSA
+763 ALGGGVAAGLLSA
-776 KGKVAGDAT
+776 KGKVAGDVTKEAL
-785 RDAMQGK
+785 QGK

-798 KSILSTKNKIVNSD
+798 KSILSTKNRITNSD

-833 GQINGSMYRQQMMV
+833 GKINGNMYRQQIMV

-867 MRWAASGSMWG
+867 MRLAASGSMWG

-886 AFSILGASL
+886 AFSVLGAGIKSLGAS
-895 KSLGTSFLTMVG
+895 FMAMIG
-907 GWPGLIVT
+907 GWPGLIIT
-915 GITVGL
+915 GLSVGL

-934 IKQSADELKDRYK
+934 MKQSADELKDRYK
-947 SIFEFLK
+947 SIVEFLQ

-959 EIINK
+959 EVINK

-989 ESLVM
+989 ESLIM

-999 KSHEERLRYLREQIE
+999 KSHEDRLRYLREQIE

-1022 AQTNIQSGD
+1022 AQNKIQSGD
-1031 NFENIKKMFEQNKEY
+1031 NFENIKKMFEQDKEY

-1070 NAYLSGMEHFKEEV
+1070 NAYLSGMEHFKEEA
-1084 SELALEFRKIFL
+1084 EKLAIEFRKIFL

-1116 AHVEIPK
+1116 AQVEIPK
-1123 EQADFMRASWLKAL
+1123 DQADFMRASWLKAL

-1142 WLRGQVRSEM
+1142 WLRGQVRSELQ
-1152 TNLIER
+1152 NLIER

-1172 LNEAEQNK
+1172 LNEAEQSK
-1180 VKELMQEARERLS
+1180 VKELMQEARQRLS

-1208 NSRFTAVID
+1208 NSRFTAVIN
-1217 LIYRENGKPDPVT
+1217 LVYSNQGKPDPVT
-1230 QQTNDNFYHSG
+1230 QQTNDNFYQSG
-1241 MDLRRNAPD
+1241 MGLRVNAAD
-1250 LVAFKNKWQKTGSGS
+1250 LVASKNKWQKAGQGS
-1265 VYGINNAAHQDIDS
+1265 VYSINNAAHQDIDS
-1279 AYNELAAVN
+1279 AYNELAAIN
-1288 KAYKK
+1288 KAYNK

-1300 VETAKQNVRDLTE
+1300 VEKAKQNVRDLTE
-1313 LLYSMTGDFY
+1313 LLYSLTGDFY
-1323 TGQAKKSNKI
+1323 TGQAKKSNKT
-1333 PKQNSDKEDK
+1333 PKDRGNKDDK
-1343 ELKTLKERVSLYKT
+1343 ELKALRDKVSLYKT
-1357 YYSEL
+1357 YYTEL

-1380 NNFAP
+1380 KNFAP
-1385 IAKYGLKDR
+1385 IKGYGLKDR
-1394 SDYGSSIR
+1394 SDYGGSIR
-1402 QLVGSISKTTEDRKT
+1402 QLVGRLSRNTEERKS
-1417 FVEQSIADISRKD
+1417 FVEQSIAGISSKE

-1458 YRQLYDLTGDSQGS
+1458 YKQLYDLTGDSQGA
-1472 MQIAFQGKTVQS
+1472 MQVAFQGNTVQS
-1484 QSLLQSLMK
+1484 QSLLESLMK
-1493 QIQGELDKSHPGKN
+1493 QIQDELDKSHPGKN
-1507 AADVTSLS
+1507 AADVISLS
-1515 DEVFNKDFG
+1515 DNEFNKLFG

-1536 YKKEN
+1536 YKKES
-1541 DKVRLDTIKTMTEL
+1541 DKVRLDTIKNMVEL

-1580 WESNTTPEMK
+1580 WGSSTTTEMK
-1590 KRASEGEDKEWQD
+1590 KRASEGENKEWQD

-1610 EQFKNNSDW
+1610 EQFKNNTDW

-1633 IDTMCTAIEKFSKKA
+1633 IDTMCTEIEKFSKKA

-1661 LDKLRNEQL
+1661 LDKLRNEQI
-1670 DRNPFSVMFS
+1670 DRSPFGVMFN

-1691 LKRSLP
+1691 LKRSEP
-1697 DKKGKYLVSSEAG
+1697 GKDGKYIVSAEAG
-1710 KRMGIEEGQYTKGE
+1710 KRMGMQEGKYTKGE
-1724 LESAQQGKYD
+1724 LENEQQGKYA
-1734 DFGKTLQ
+1734 DFSKSLQ
-1741 GVANKFKALET
+1741 SVANKFKALES
-1752 IMSPVIDLF
+1752 IMSPVVDLF
-1761 AAYGKEDTVLG
+1761 AAFGKEDTVAG
-1772 GVLKGGSDALG
+1772 GIIQGGSNALSAAGSTAG
-1783 AAANTA
+1783 ALNN
-1789 SSISALGEMNGLGF
+1789 LG
-1803 LKDAG
+1803 LKKAG
-1808 PYGAAASAAISII
+1808 PYGAAAAAAISII

-1840 QRQKEMENLSKNLQH
+1840 QRQKEMENLTKNLQH
-1855 AIETALGGVYSY
+1855 AIEIALGGVYSY
-1867 TMDNK
+1867 TMNDK
-1872 TISKFNKVLETFQK
+1872 TRDKLTEVLETFRK
-1886 ENTRFNFKT
+1886 ENTKFNFQT
-1895 QEWEKTSKNKSKY
+1895 QKWEKTNKNKSRY
-1908 SEETARQVE
+1908 SEQTAEQVE
-1917 KSLGDK
+1917 KSLQNKD
-1923 NSNFDA
+1923 SNFDA
-1929 QLASLMVQRDEI
+1929 QLASLMVQRDEL

-1960 DYDMQIEEANQQI
+1960 DYDAQIEEANQQI
-1973 SEFAQEWAKTIY
+1973 SEFTQEWAKTIY
-1985 GIDLKDWAS
+1985 SIDLKDWAS

-2021 MNGLTKNILSQKIM
+2021 MNSLTKNILSQKIL

-2043 DNLEG
+2043 DNLEN

-2056 LQAEDVL
+2056 LEAEDVL
-2063 SITDDLIAA
+2063 SITDSLIDA

-2081 AILDSLK
+2081 SILDSLK

-2106 KGVTEEIA
+2106 KGITEETA

-2133 NLTIITEAV
+2133 NLAIVVEAV
-2142 KLLPNINVIAQSQLT
+2142 KLLPNLNVIAQSQLT
-2157 QLNTLVSLAQSRNDK
+2157 QLNTLVSLSQARNDK

>member
-1 MAGGNLGDL
+1 
-10 SMTLTLKTRI
+10 MTLTLKTRM
-20 EEESKKLISAL
+20 EEESKKLINAL
-31 NKIDA
+31 NKIDV
-36 TGKSAQ
+36 TGKQAQ
-42 EALNL
+42 DALNL
-47 ITEATGAIGR
+47 ITEATSTLSGK
-57 TGVADISK
+57 GVADIKKLQDAVMELYSK
-65 LTEAM
+65 AEQKRGTNLISEAIDLEAAAAKYK
-70 SRMSAKAAE
+70 RVIELFTSANEAR
-79 LMKKPNSS
+79 KK
-87 AKEIRN
+87 
-93 TKAVGDQYERIVK
+93 
-106 IIERLNTISKGY
+106 SKG
-118 AGFADYKDMARVEEM
+118 FSEADEVQRVEEA
-133 LQMRRHAKEQEA
+133 LQKRIHTREQQA
-145 KRDAELERQK
+145 KREDELEKQK
-155 QERQRISSQMAQEAY
+155 QERQKISAQMAQETY

-183 FAQAIQKQMEEQEKL
+183 FAQALQKQMEAEERL
-198 RRAQVHA
+198 RRARVGGTE
-205 SEDVIRQR
+205 SERRRAVRAT
-213 LRTSLQPEQH
+213 LAPEPT
-223 RNPYIPYIG
+223 RYYVPFAGNM
-232 DTGQIRAVQKAYGEA
+232 DQINEVQKAYGKA
-247 FDALGLKYDKLQEK
+247 FDALGERYDQLQQK
-261 ISNFHGPKDDEW
+261 IASFHGPKDDEW
-273 LLKTKAQLAEVE
+273 LVKTKAQLAEVE
-285 GQMSRL
+285 GQMQRL
-291 VAASERLSAT
+291 VAASERLSSQTA
-301 TSAKLNTTYKP
+301 AQLNATYKP
-312 NTTTPKEEAQARL
+312 SAITPQEQAQKRL

-338 MEAEKKAAAEKKKA
+338 MEAEKREAAEAAKN
-352 EEEALRQEKQRQ
+352 EKQRQ
-364 AELEKS
+364 AELDKS
-370 SQKAKMLKD
+370 QQKIKALKD
-379 ALNKLWGERQAGKSL
+379 ALNRLWGECQAGKAL
-394 GLDTTAVD
+394 GLDTSEAD
-402 TKIRAMIN
+402 AKIRSMIS
-410 ALRTLGEYSDRL
+410 ALRTLREYSNML
-422 RNKGEGWQGSLGSLN
+422 GNKGVGWQSSLGSLN
-437 YNYFATL
+437 YNYFGTL
-444 AEGAR
+444 AEGAKR
-449 RMASEQA
+449 LSSEQA
-456 KANSEKK
+456 RANSEKR
-463 QAIALEEKHRQEIA
+463 QAIA
-477 ATAARVRNDLVNAF
+477 RVRSDLVSAF
-491 EQARKSAGGVNS
+491 EQARKSAEGMNS

-516 LIYGAKQFA
+516 LIYGVKQFA

-533 VIDQQHIALRSI
+533 AIDQQHIALRSI

-581 AYGVEYDDLYDTTK
+581 AYGVEYDDLYETTK

-667 GVDFEDVKQVFWEMT
+667 GVDYEDVKQVFWEMT

-688 FNMQSVMSDTLLG
+688 YNMQSVMSDTLLG

-711 IMLSDMANSETMSGR
+711 IMLSDMASSETMSGK
-726 FLKGTLELVAQL
+726 FIKGTLELIAKL
-738 IQNIHT
+738 IQGIHT

-763 ALGGGVASGLLSA
+763 ALGGGIAAGLLSA
-776 KGKVAGDAT
+776 KGKVAGDVT
-785 RDAMQGK
+785 KDALQGK

-798 KSILSTKNKIVNSD
+798 KSILSTKNRINNSD
-812 LRLLQVNGALTK
+812 LRLLQINGALTK

-833 GQINGSMYRQQMMV
+833 GKINGNMYRQQMMV

-867 MRWAASGSMWG
+867 MRLAASGSMWG

-886 AFSILGASL
+886 AFSVLGAGI
-895 KSLGTSFLTMVG
+895 KSLGTSFMAMIG
-907 GWPGLIVT
+907 GWPGLIIT
-915 GITVGL
+915 GISVGL

-934 IKQSADELKDRYK
+934 MKQSADELKDRYK
-947 SIFEFLK
+947 SIVEFLQ

-959 EIINK
+959 EVINK

-999 KSHEERLRYLREQIE
+999 KSHEDRLRYLREQIE

-1022 AQTNIQSGD
+1022 AQNKIQSGD
-1031 NFENIKKMFEQNKEY
+1031 NFENIKKMFEQDKEY

-1070 NAYLSGMEHFKEEV
+1070 NAYLSGMEHFKEEA
-1084 SELALEFRKIFL
+1084 EKLALEFRKIFL

-1101 PESQRAAQQ
+1101 PETQRAAQQ

-1116 AHVEIPK
+1116 AQVEIPK
-1123 EQADFMRASWLKAL
+1123 DQADFMRASWLKAL

-1142 WLRGQVRSEM
+1142 WLRGQVRSELQ
-1152 TNLIER
+1152 NLIER

-1180 VKELMQEARERLS
+1180 VKELMQEARQRLS

-1208 NSRFTAVID
+1208 NSQFTAVIN
-1217 LIYRENGKPDPVT
+1217 LVYSNQGKPDPVT
-1230 QQTNDNFYHSG
+1230 QQTNDNFYQSG
-1241 MDLRRNAPD
+1241 MGLRGNAAD
-1250 LVAFKNKWQKTGSGS
+1250 LVAYKNKWQKAGQGS
-1265 VYGINNAAHQDIDS
+1265 VYAINNAAHQDIDS

-1288 KAYKK
+1288 KAYKID
-1293 GKATKKQ
+1293 KAKKKQ
-1300 VETAKQNVRDLTE
+1300 LETAKHNVRDLTE
-1313 LLYSMTGDFY
+1313 LLYSLTGDFY
-1323 TGQAKKSNKI
+1323 TGQAKKSNKT
-1333 PKQNSDKEDK
+1333 PKDKSNKDDK
-1343 ELKTLKERVSLYKT
+1343 ELKALRDKVSLYKT

-1369 GADADKELMKD
+1369 GADADKMLMKD
-1380 NNFAP
+1380 KNFSP
-1385 IAKYGLKDR
+1385 ILRYGLKDR
-1394 SDYGSSIR
+1394 SDYGGSIR
-1402 QLVGSISKTTEDRKT
+1402 QLVGRLPKNTEERKS
-1417 FVEQSIADISRKD
+1417 FVEQSIADISSKG

-1458 YRQLYDLTGDSQGS
+1458 YKQLYDLTGDSQGS
-1472 MQIAFQGKTVQS
+1472 MQVAFQGNTVQS
-1484 QSLLQSLMK
+1484 QSLLESLMK
-1493 QIQGELDKSHPGKN
+1493 QIQDELDKSHPGTK
-1507 AADVTSLS
+1507 AAAVTALS
-1515 DEVFNKDFG
+1515 DNDFNKLFG
-1524 EKSET
+1524 EKSEA

-1536 YKKEN
+1536 YKKES
-1541 DKVRLDTIKTMTEL
+1541 DKVRLDTIKKMTDL
-1555 IKNNRTIEQQI
+1555 IKDNRTLEQQI

-1580 WESNTTPEMK
+1580 WGSSTTTEMK
-1590 KRASEGEDKEWQD
+1590 KRASEGENKEWQD

-1610 EQFKNNSDW
+1610 EKFKNDTDW

-1633 IDTMCTAIEKFSKKA
+1633 INTMCTEIERFSKKA

-1661 LDKLRNEQL
+1661 LDKLRNEQI
-1670 DRNPFSVMFS
+1670 DRSPFGVMFN

-1691 LKRSLP
+1691 LKRSVP
-1697 DKKGKYLVSSEAG
+1697 GKDGKYIVSAEAG
-1710 KRMGIEEGQYTKGE
+1710 KRMGMQEGKYTKGE
-1724 LESAQQGKYD
+1724 LENERQGKYT
-1734 DFGKTLQ
+1734 DFSKSLQ
-1741 GVANKFKALET
+1741 SVANKFKALES

-1761 AAYGKEDTVLG
+1761 AAFGKENTVVG
-1772 GVLKGGSDALG
+1772 GIMQGGSDALSAAGSTAG
-1783 AAANTA
+1783 ALNN
-1789 SSISALGEMNGLGF
+1789 LGLE
-1803 LKDAG
+1803 KAG
-1808 PYGAAASAAISII
+1808 PYGAAAAAAISII

-1827 HDAALEREIEASK
+1827 HDAALQREIETSK

-1855 AIETALGGVYSY
+1855 AIEIALGGVYSY
-1867 TMDNK
+1867 TMSDKTRNK
-1872 TISKFNKVLETFQK
+1872 LTEVLETFRK
-1886 ENTRFNFKT
+1886 ENTKFNFET
-1895 QEWEKTSKNKSKY
+1895 QKWEKTNKNKSRY
-1908 SEETARQVE
+1908 SEQTAAQVE
-1917 KSLGDK
+1917 KSLLNKD
-1923 NSNFDA
+1923 SNFDA
-1929 QLASLMVQRDEI
+1929 QLASLMVQRDEL
-1941 QKQRDSENKKKK
+1941 QKQRNAENKKKK
-1953 KDKNAIS
+1953 KDKSAIS
-1960 DYDMQIEEANQQI
+1960 DYDEQIEEANQQI

-1985 GIDLKDWAS
+1985 NIDLKDWAS

-2043 DNLEG
+2043 DNLEN

-2056 LQAEDVL
+2056 LEAEDVL
-2063 SITDDLIAA
+2063 SITDSLIDA

-2106 KGVTEEIA
+2106 KGVTEETA

-2133 NLTIITEAV
+2133 NLAIVVEAV
-2142 KLLPNINVIAQSQLT
+2142 KLLPNLNVIAQSQLT
-2157 QLNTLVSLAQSRNDK
+2157 QLNTLVSLSQARNDK

>member
-10 SMTLTLKTRI
+10 SMTLTLKTRM
-20 EEESKKLISAL
+20 EEESKKLINAL
-31 NKIDA
+31 NKIDVS
-36 TGKSAQ
+36 GKQAQ
-42 EALNL
+42 DALNL
-47 ITEATGAIGR
+47 ITEATA
-57 TGVADISK
+57 TLSNKGVADIKKLQEAVTDLYSK
-65 LTEAM
+65 AEGKRGAKLISEAVDLEAAAYKYKRVIDLFASANEARKK
-70 SRMSAKAAE
+70 SR
-79 LMKKPNSS
+79 
-87 AKEIRN
+87 
-93 TKAVGDQYERIVK
+93 
-106 IIERLNTISKGY
+106 
-118 AGFADYKDMARVEEM
+118 GFSEADEVQRVEEA
-133 LQMRRHAKEQEA
+133 LQKRIHTREQEA
-145 KRDAELERQK
+145 KREEELEKQK
-155 QERQRISSQMAQEAY
+155 QERQKISAQMAQEAY

-183 FAQAIQKQMEEQEKL
+183 FAQALQKQMEAEEKL
-198 RRAQVHA
+198 RRSRVGGTEFDRRRAVRA
-205 SEDVIRQR
+205 S
-213 LRTSLQPEQH
+213 LAPEPT
-223 RNPYIPYIG
+223 RYYVPFAGNM
-232 DTGQIRAVQKAYGEA
+232 DQINEVQKAYGKA
-247 FDALGLKYDKLQEK
+247 FDALGERYDRLQQK
-261 ISNFHGPKDDEW
+261 ISSFHGPKDDEW
-273 LLKTKAQLAEVE
+273 LVKTKAQLAEVE
-285 GQMSRL
+285 SQMQRL
-291 VAASERLSAT
+291 VAASERLSMQTAARLDATYKPIAT
-301 TSAKLNTTYKP
+301 TSQEQT
-312 NTTTPKEEAQARL
+312 QRRL

-338 MEAEKKAAAEKKKA
+338 MEAEKREAAEAAKN
-352 EEEALRQEKQRQ
+352 EKQRQ
-364 AELEKS
+364 AELDKS
-370 SQKAKMLKD
+370 QQKIKALKD
-379 ALNKLWGERQAGKSL
+379 ALNRLWGERQAGKAL
-394 GLDTTAVD
+394 GLDTSEAD
-402 TKIRAMIN
+402 AKIRSMIS
-410 ALRTLGEYSDRL
+410 ALRTLREYSNIL
-422 RNKGEGWQGSLGSLN
+422 GNKGGGWQFSLGSLN
-437 YNYFATL
+437 YNYFGTL
-444 AEGAR
+444 AEGAKR
-449 RMASEQA
+449 LSSEQA
-456 KANSEKK
+456 KANSEKR
-463 QAIALEEKHRQEIA
+463 QAIALEERHRQEVA
-477 ATAARVRNDLVNAF
+477 ATAARVRSDLVSAF
-491 EQARKSAGGVNS
+491 EQARKSAGGMSS
-503 AVQDLKSLFLQGG
+503 AMQDLKSLFLQGG
-516 LIYGAKQFA
+516 LIYGAKQFV

-533 VIDQQHIALRSI
+533 LIDQQHIALRSI

-711 IMLSDMANSETMSGR
+711 IMLSDMASSETMSGK
-726 FLKGTLELVAQL
+726 FLKGTLELIAKL

-763 ALGGGVASGLLSA
+763 ALGGGVAAGLLSA
-776 KGKVAGDAT
+776 KGKVAGDVTKQAL
-785 RDAMQGK
+785 QGE

-798 KSILSTKNKIVNSD
+798 KSILSTKNRITNSD
-812 LRLLQVNGALTK
+812 LRLLQINGALTK

-833 GQINGSMYRQQMMV
+833 GKINGNMYRQQIMV

-867 MRWAASGSMWG
+867 MRLAASGSMWG

-886 AFSILGASL
+886 AFSVLGAGIKSLGAS
-895 KSLGTSFLTMVG
+895 FMAMIG
-907 GWPGLIVT
+907 GWPGLIIT
-915 GITVGL
+915 GLSVGL

-934 IKQSADELKDRYK
+934 MKQSADELKDRYK
-947 SIFEFLK
+947 SIVEFLQ

-959 EIINK
+959 EVINK

-999 KSHEERLRYLREQIE
+999 KSHEDRLRYLREQIE

-1022 AQTNIQSGD
+1022 AQNKIQSGD
-1031 NFENIKKMFEQNKEY
+1031 NFENIKKMFEQDKEY

-1070 NAYLSGMEHFKEEV
+1070 NAYLSGMEHFKEEA
-1084 SELALEFRKIFL
+1084 EKLALEFRKIFL

-1116 AHVEIPK
+1116 AQVEIPK
-1123 EQADFMRASWLKAL
+1123 DQADFMRASWLKAL

-1142 WLRGQVRSEM
+1142 WLRGQVRSELQ
-1152 TNLIER
+1152 NLIER

-1172 LNEAEQNK
+1172 LNEAEQSK
-1180 VKELMQEARERLS
+1180 VKELMQEARQRLS

-1208 NSRFTAVID
+1208 NSRFTAVIN
-1217 LIYRENGKPDPVT
+1217 LVYSNQGKPDPVT
-1230 QQTNDNFYHSG
+1230 QQTNDNFYQSG
-1241 MDLRRNAPD
+1241 MGLRVNAAD
-1250 LVAFKNKWQKTGSGS
+1250 LVASKNKWQKAGQGS
-1265 VYGINNAAHQDIDS
+1265 VYSINNAAHQDIDS
-1279 AYNELAAVN
+1279 AYNELAAIN
-1288 KAYKK
+1288 KAYNK

-1300 VETAKQNVRDLTE
+1300 VEKAKQNVRDLTE
-1313 LLYSMTGDFY
+1313 LLYSLTGDFY
-1323 TGQAKKSNKI
+1323 TGQAKKSNKT
-1333 PKQNSDKEDK
+1333 PKDRGNKDDK
-1343 ELKTLKERVSLYKT
+1343 ELKTLRDKVSLYKT
-1357 YYSEL
+1357 YYTEL

-1380 NNFAP
+1380 KNFAP
-1385 IAKYGLKDR
+1385 IKRYGLKDR
-1394 SDYGSSIR
+1394 SDYGGSIR
-1402 QLVGSISKTTEDRKT
+1402 QLVGRLSRNTEERKS
-1417 FVEQSIADISRKD
+1417 FVEQSIAGISSKE

-1458 YRQLYDLTGDSQGS
+1458 YKQLYDLTGDSQGA
-1472 MQIAFQGKTVQS
+1472 MQVAFQGNTVQS
-1484 QSLLQSLMK
+1484 QSLLESLMK
-1493 QIQGELDKSHPGKN
+1493 QIQDELDKSHPGTK
-1507 AADVTSLS
+1507 AADVTALS
-1515 DEVFNKDFG
+1515 DNEFNKLFG
-1524 EKSET
+1524 EKSEA

-1536 YKKEN
+1536 YKKES
-1541 DKVRLDTIKTMTEL
+1541 DKVRLDTIKNMVEL

-1580 WESNTTPEMK
+1580 WGSSTTTEMK
-1590 KRASEGEDKEWQD
+1590 KRASEGENKEWQD

-1610 EQFKNNSDW
+1610 EQFKNNTDW

-1633 IDTMCTAIEKFSKKA
+1633 IDTMCTEIEKFSKKA

-1661 LDKLRNEQL
+1661 FDKLRNEQI
-1670 DRNPFSVMFS
+1670 DRSPFGVMFN

-1691 LKRSLP
+1691 LKRSEP
-1697 DKKGKYLVSSEAG
+1697 GKDGKYIVSAEAG
-1710 KRMGIEEGQYTKGE
+1710 KRMGMQEGKYTKGE
-1724 LESAQQGKYD
+1724 LENEQQGKYA
-1734 DFGKTLQ
+1734 DFSKSLQ
-1741 GVANKFKALET
+1741 SVANKFKALES
-1752 IMSPVIDLF
+1752 IMSPVVDLF
-1761 AAYGKEDTVLG
+1761 AAFGKEDTVVG
-1772 GVLKGGSDALG
+1772 GIIQGGSDALSAAGSTAG
-1783 AAANTA
+1783 ALNN
-1789 SSISALGEMNGLGF
+1789 LG
-1803 LKDAG
+1803 LKKAG
-1808 PYGAAASAAISII
+1808 PYGAAAAAAISII

-1840 QRQKEMENLSKNLQH
+1840 QRQKEMENLTKNLQH
-1855 AIETALGGVYSY
+1855 AIEIALGGVYSY
-1867 TMDNK
+1867 TMNDK
-1872 TISKFNKVLETFQK
+1872 TRDKLTEVLETFRK
-1886 ENTRFNFKT
+1886 ENTKFNFQT
-1895 QEWEKTSKNKSKY
+1895 QKWEKTNKNKSRY
-1908 SEETARQVE
+1908 SEQTAEQVE
-1917 KSLGDK
+1917 KSLQNKD
-1923 NSNFDA
+1923 SNFDA
-1929 QLASLMVQRDEI
+1929 QLASLMVQRDEL

-1960 DYDMQIEEANQQI
+1960 DYDAQIEEANQQI
-1973 SEFAQEWAKTIY
+1973 SEFAQAWAKTIY
-1985 GIDLKDWAS
+1985 SIDLKDWAS

-2021 MNGLTKNILSQKIM
+2021 MNSLTKNILSQKIL

-2043 DNLEG
+2043 DNLEN

-2056 LQAEDVL
+2056 LEAEDVL
-2063 SITDDLIAA
+2063 SITDSLIDA

-2081 AILDSLK
+2081 SILDSLK

-2106 KGVTEEIA
+2106 KGVTEETA

-2133 NLTIITEAV
+2133 NLAIVVEAV
-2142 KLLPNINVIAQSQLT
+2142 KLLPNLNVIAQSQLT
-2157 QLNTLVSLAQSRNDK
+2157 QLNTLVSLSQARNDK

>member
-1 MAGGNLGDL
+1 
-10 SMTLTLKTRI
+10 MTLTLKTRM
-20 EEESKKLISAL
+20 EEESKKLINAL
-31 NKIDA
+31 NKIDV
-36 TGKSAQ
+36 TGKRAQ
-42 EALNL
+42 DALNL
-47 ITEATGAIGR
+47 ITEATS
-57 TGVADISK
+57 TLSSKGVADIKKLQEAIAQYQAFAARAEGLGVDSK
-65 LTEAM
+65 TVNNITAI
-70 SRMSAKAAE
+70 AE
-79 LMKKPNSS
+79 
-87 AKEIRN
+87 
-93 TKAVGDQYERIVK
+93 QYGKVLQILQRI
-106 IIERLNTISKGY
+106 NATGKGH
-118 AGFADYKDMARVEEM
+118 AGFSDYQDMQRVEEL
-133 LQMRRHAKEQEA
+133 LQQRRHAQEQQA
-145 KRDAELERQK
+145 KREEELEKQK
-155 QERQRISSQMAQEAY
+155 QERQKISAQMAQEAY

-183 FAQAIQKQMEEQEKL
+183 FAQALQKQMEAEEKL
-198 RRAQVHA
+198 RRSRVGGTEFDRRRAVRA
-205 SEDVIRQR
+205 S
-213 LRTSLQPEQH
+213 LTPEPT
-223 RNPYIPYIG
+223 RYYVPFAGNMS
-232 DTGQIRAVQKAYGEA
+232 QINEVQKAYGKA
-247 FDALGLKYDKLQEK
+247 FDALGERYERLQQK
-261 ISNFHGPKDDEW
+261 ISSFHGPKDDEW
-273 LLKTKAQLAEVE
+273 LVKTKAQLAEVE
-285 GQMSRL
+285 SQMQRL
-291 VAASERLSAT
+291 VAASERLSMQTAARLDATYKPIAT
-301 TSAKLNTTYKP
+301 TSQ
-312 NTTTPKEEAQARL
+312 EQAQRRL

-338 MEAEKKAAAEKKKA
+338 MEAEKREAAEAAKN
-352 EEEALRQEKQRQ
+352 EKLRQ
-364 AELEKS
+364 AELDKS
-370 SQKAKMLKD
+370 QQKIKALKD
-379 ALNKLWGERQAGKSL
+379 ALNRLWGERQAGKAL
-394 GLDTTAVD
+394 GLDTSEAD
-402 TKIRAMIN
+402 AKIRSMIS
-410 ALRTLGEYSDRL
+410 ALRTLREYSNML
-422 RNKGEGWQGSLGSLN
+422 GNKGAGWQSSLGSLN
-437 YNYFATL
+437 YNYFGTL
-444 AEGAR
+444 AEGAKR
-449 RMASEQA
+449 LSSEQA
-456 KANSEKK
+456 KANSEKR
-463 QAIALEEKHRQEIA
+463 QAIVLEERHRQEVA
-477 ATAARVRNDLVNAF
+477 ATAARVRSDLVSAF
-491 EQARKSAGGVNS
+491 EQARKSAGGMSS
-503 AVQDLKSLFLQGG
+503 AMQDLKSLFLQGG
-516 LIYGAKQFA
+516 LIYGAKQFV

-533 VIDQQHIALRSI
+533 LIDQQHIALRSI

-711 IMLSDMANSETMSGR
+711 IMLSDMASSETMSGK
-726 FLKGTLELVAQL
+726 FLKGTLELIAKL

-763 ALGGGVASGLLSA
+763 ALGGGVAAGLLSA
-776 KGKVAGDAT
+776 KGKVAGDVTKEAL
-785 RDAMQGK
+785 QGK

-798 KSILSTKNKIVNSD
+798 KSILSTKNRITNSD

-833 GQINGSMYRQQMMV
+833 GKINGNMYRQQIMV

-867 MRWAASGSMWG
+867 MRLAASGSMWG

-886 AFSILGASL
+886 AFSVLGAGIKSLGAS
-895 KSLGTSFLTMVG
+895 FMAMIG
-907 GWPGLIVT
+907 GWPGLIIT
-915 GITVGL
+915 GISVGL

-934 IKQSADELKDRYK
+934 MKQSADELKDRYK
-947 SIFEFLK
+947 SIVEFLQ

-959 EIINK
+959 EVINK

-1022 AQTNIQSGD
+1022 AQNKIQSGD
-1031 NFENIKKMFEQNKEY
+1031 NFENIKKMFEQDKEY

-1070 NAYLSGMEHFKEEV
+1070 NAYLTGMEHFKEEA
-1084 SELALEFRKIFL
+1084 EKLALEFRKIFL

-1116 AHVEIPK
+1116 AQVEIPK
-1123 EQADFMRASWLKAL
+1123 DQADFMRASWLKAL

-1142 WLRGQVRSEM
+1142 WLRGQVRSELQ
-1152 TNLIER
+1152 NLIER

-1172 LNEAEQNK
+1172 LNEAEQSK
-1180 VKELMQEARERLS
+1180 VKELMQEARQRLS

-1208 NSRFTAVID
+1208 NSRFTAVIN
-1217 LIYRENGKPDPVT
+1217 LVYSNQGKPDPVT
-1230 QQTNDNFYHSG
+1230 QQTNDNFYQSG
-1241 MDLRRNAPD
+1241 MGLRVNAAD
-1250 LVAFKNKWQKTGSGS
+1250 LVASKNKWQKAGQGS
-1265 VYGINNAAHQDIDS
+1265 VYSINNAAHQDIDS
-1279 AYNELAAVN
+1279 AYNELAAIN
-1288 KAYKK
+1288 KAYNK

-1300 VETAKQNVRDLTE
+1300 VEKAKQNVRDLTE
-1313 LLYSMTGDFY
+1313 LLYSLTGDFY
-1323 TGQAKKSNKI
+1323 TGQAKKSNKT
-1333 PKQNSDKEDK
+1333 PKDRGNKDDK
-1343 ELKTLKERVSLYKT
+1343 ELKALRDKVSLYKT
-1357 YYSEL
+1357 YYTEL

-1380 NNFAP
+1380 KNFAP
-1385 IAKYGLKDR
+1385 IKGYGLKDR
-1394 SDYGSSIR
+1394 SDYGGSIR
-1402 QLVGSISKTTEDRKT
+1402 QLVGRLSRNTEERKS
-1417 FVEQSIADISRKD
+1417 FVEQSIAEISSKE

-1458 YRQLYDLTGDSQGS
+1458 YKQLYDLTGDSQGA
-1472 MQIAFQGKTVQS
+1472 MQVAFQGNTVQS
-1484 QSLLQSLMK
+1484 QSLLESLMK
-1493 QIQGELDKSHPGKN
+1493 QIQDELYKSHPGKN
-1507 AADVTSLS
+1507 AADVISLS
-1515 DEVFNKDFG
+1515 DNEFNKLFG

-1536 YKKEN
+1536 YKKES
-1541 DKVRLDTIKTMTEL
+1541 DKVRLDTIKNMVEL

-1580 WESNTTPEMK
+1580 WGSSTTTEMK
-1590 KRASEGEDKEWQD
+1590 KRASEGENKEWQD

-1610 EQFKNNSDW
+1610 EQFKNNTDW

-1633 IDTMCTAIEKFSKKA
+1633 IDTMCTEIEKFSKKA

-1661 LDKLRNEQL
+1661 LDKLRNEQI
-1670 DRNPFSVMFS
+1670 DRSPFGVMFN

-1691 LKRSLP
+1691 LKRSEP
-1697 DKKGKYLVSSEAG
+1697 GKDGKYIVSAESG
-1710 KRMGIEEGQYTKGE
+1710 KRMGMQEGKYTKGE
-1724 LESAQQGKYD
+1724 LENEQQGKYA
-1734 DFGKTLQ
+1734 DFSKSLQ
-1741 GVANKFKALET
+1741 SVANKFKALES
-1752 IMSPVIDLF
+1752 IMSPVVDLF
-1761 AAYGKEDTVLG
+1761 AAFGKEDTVAG
-1772 GVLKGGSDALG
+1772 GIIQGGSNALSAAGSTAG
-1783 AAANTA
+1783 ALNN
-1789 SSISALGEMNGLGF
+1789 LG
-1803 LKDAG
+1803 LKQAG
-1808 PYGAAASAAISII
+1808 PYGAAAAASISII

-1840 QRQKEMENLSKNLQH
+1840 QRQKEMENLTKNLQH
-1855 AIETALGGVYSY
+1855 AIEIALGGVYSY
-1867 TMDNK
+1867 TMNDK
-1872 TISKFNKVLETFQK
+1872 TRDKLTKVLETFRK
-1886 ENTRFNFKT
+1886 ENTKFNFQT
-1895 QEWEKTSKNKSKY
+1895 QKWEKTNKNKSRY
-1908 SEETARQVE
+1908 SEQTAEQVE
-1917 KSLGDK
+1917 KSLQNK

-1929 QLASLMVQRDEI
+1929 QLASLMVQRDEL

-1960 DYDMQIEEANQQI
+1960 DYDAQIEEANQQI
-1973 SEFAQEWAKTIY
+1973 SEFAQAWAKTIY
-1985 GIDLKDWAS
+1985 SIDLKDWAS

-2021 MNGLTKNILSQKIM
+2021 MNSLTKNILSQKIL

-2043 DNLEG
+2043 DNLEN

-2056 LQAEDVL
+2056 LEAEDVL
-2063 SITDDLIAA
+2063 SITDSLIDA

-2081 AILDSLK
+2081 SILDSLK

-2106 KGVTEEIA
+2106 KGVTEETA

-2133 NLTIITEAV
+2133 NLAIVVEAV
-2142 KLLPNINVIAQSQLT
+2142 KLLPNLNVIAQSQLT
-2157 QLNTLVSLAQSRNDK
+2157 QLNTLVSLSQARNDK

>member
-1 MAGGNLGDL
+1 
-10 SMTLTLKTRI
+10 
-20 EEESKKLISAL
+20 
-31 NKIDA
+31 
-36 TGKSAQ
+36 
-42 EALNL
+42 
-47 ITEATGAIGR
+47 
-57 TGVADISK
+57 
-65 LTEAM
+65 
-70 SRMSAKAAE
+70 
-79 LMKKPNSS
+79 
-87 AKEIRN
+87 
-93 TKAVGDQYERIVK
+93 
-106 IIERLNTISKGY
+106 
-118 AGFADYKDMARVEEM
+118 
-133 LQMRRHAKEQEA
+133 
-145 KRDAELERQK
+145 
-155 QERQRISSQMAQEAY
+155 MAQEAY

-183 FAQAIQKQMEEQEKL
+183 FAQALQKQMEAEEKL
-198 RRAQVHA
+198 RRSRVGGTEFDRRRAVRASLA
-205 SEDVIRQR
+205 SEPTRYYVPFAGNMD
-213 LRTSLQPEQH
+213 
-223 RNPYIPYIG
+223 
-232 DTGQIRAVQKAYGEA
+232 QINEVQKAYGKA
-247 FDALGLKYDKLQEK
+247 FDALGERYERLQQK
-261 ISNFHGPKDDEW
+261 ISSFHGPKDDEW
-273 LLKTKAQLAEVE
+273 LVKTKAQLAEVE
-285 GQMSRL
+285 SQMQRL
-291 VAASERLSAT
+291 VAASERLSMQTAARLDATYKPIAT
-301 TSAKLNTTYKP
+301 TSQEQT
-312 NTTTPKEEAQARL
+312 QRRM

-338 MEAEKKAAAEKKKA
+338 MEAEKREAAEAAKN
-352 EEEALRQEKQRQ
+352 EKQRQ
-364 AELEKS
+364 AELDKS
-370 SQKAKMLKD
+370 QQKIKALKD
-379 ALNKLWGERQAGKSL
+379 ALNRLWGERQAGKAL
-394 GLDTTAVD
+394 GLDTSEAD
-402 TKIRAMIN
+402 AKIRSMIS
-410 ALRTLGEYSDRL
+410 ALRTLREYSNML
-422 RNKGEGWQGSLGSLN
+422 GNKGVGWQSSLGSLN
-437 YNYFATL
+437 YNYFGTL
-444 AEGAR
+444 AEGAKR
-449 RMASEQA
+449 LSSEQA
-456 KANSEKK
+456 KANSEKR
-463 QAIALEEKHRQEIA
+463 QAIALEERHRQEVA
-477 ATAARVRNDLVNAF
+477 ATAARVRSDLVSAF
-491 EQARKSAGGVNS
+491 EQARKSAGGISS

-516 LIYGAKQFA
+516 LIYGVKQFV

-711 IMLSDMANSETMSGR
+711 IMLSDMASSETISGK
-726 FLKGTLELVAQL
+726 FLKGTLELIAKL
-738 IQNIHT
+738 IQNLHT
-744 LGPAII
+744 LGPAFI

-763 ALGGGVASGLLSA
+763 ALGGGVAAGLLSA
-776 KGKVAGDAT
+776 KGKVAGDVTKEAL
-785 RDAMQGK
+785 QGK

-798 KSILSTKNKIVNSD
+798 KSILSTKNRITNSD

-833 GQINGSMYRQQMMV
+833 GKINGNMYRQQIMV

-867 MRWAASGSMWG
+867 MRLAASGSMWG

-886 AFSILGASL
+886 AFSVLGAGIKSLGAS
-895 KSLGTSFLTMVG
+895 FMAMIG
-907 GWPGLIVT
+907 GWPGLIIT
-915 GITVGL
+915 GISVGL

-934 IKQSADELKDRYK
+934 MKQSADELKDRYK
-947 SIFEFLK
+947 SIVEFLQ

-959 EIINK
+959 EVINK

-999 KSHEERLRYLREQIE
+999 KSHEDRLRYLREQIE

-1022 AQTNIQSGD
+1022 AQNKIQSGD
-1031 NFENIKKMFEQNKEY
+1031 NFENIKKMFEQDKEY

-1051 SSKTAMEHSLNAAD
+1051 SSKTAMEHSINAAD

-1070 NAYLSGMEHFKEEV
+1070 NAYLSGMEHFKEEA
-1084 SELALEFRKIFL
+1084 EKLALEFRKIFL

-1116 AHVEIPK
+1116 AQVEIPK

-1142 WLRGQVRSEM
+1142 WLRGQVRSELQ
-1152 TNLIER
+1152 NLIER

-1172 LNEAEQNK
+1172 LNEAEQSK
-1180 VKELMQEARERLS
+1180 VKELMQEARQRLS

-1208 NSRFTAVID
+1208 NSRFTAVIN
-1217 LIYRENGKPDPVT
+1217 LVYSNQGKPDPVT
-1230 QQTNDNFYHSG
+1230 QQTNDNFYQSG
-1241 MDLRRNAPD
+1241 MGLRVNAAD
-1250 LVAFKNKWQKTGSGS
+1250 LVASKNKWQKAGQGS
-1265 VYGINNAAHQDIDS
+1265 VYSINNAAHQDIDS
-1279 AYNELAAVN
+1279 AYNELAAIN
-1288 KAYKK
+1288 KAYNK

-1300 VETAKQNVRDLTE
+1300 VEKAKQNVRDLTE
-1313 LLYSMTGDFY
+1313 LLYSLTGDFY
-1323 TGQAKKSNKI
+1323 TGQAKKSNKT
-1333 PKQNSDKEDK
+1333 PKDRGNKDDK
-1343 ELKTLKERVSLYKT
+1343 ELKALRDKVSLYKT
-1357 YYSEL
+1357 YYTEL

-1380 NNFAP
+1380 KNFAP
-1385 IAKYGLKDR
+1385 IKGYGLKDR
-1394 SDYGSSIR
+1394 SDYGGSIR
-1402 QLVGSISKTTEDRKT
+1402 QLVGRLSRNTEERKS
-1417 FVEQSIADISRKD
+1417 FVEQSIAGISSKE

-1458 YRQLYDLTGDSQGS
+1458 YKQLYDLTGDSQGA
-1472 MQIAFQGKTVQS
+1472 MQVAFQGNTVQS
-1484 QSLLQSLMK
+1484 QSLLESLMK
-1493 QIQGELDKSHPGKN
+1493 QIQDELDKSHPGTK
-1507 AADVTSLS
+1507 AADVTALS
-1515 DEVFNKDFG
+1515 DNEFNKLFG
-1524 EKSET
+1524 EKSEA

-1536 YKKEN
+1536 YKKES
-1541 DKVRLDTIKTMTEL
+1541 DKVRLDTIKNMVEI

-1580 WESNTTPEMK
+1580 WGSSTTTEMK
-1590 KRASEGEDKEWQD
+1590 KRASEGENKEWQD

-1610 EQFKNNSDW
+1610 EQFKNNTDW

-1633 IDTMCTAIEKFSKKA
+1633 IDTMCTEIEKFSKKA

-1661 LDKLRNEQL
+1661 LDKLRNEQI
-1670 DRNPFSVMFS
+1670 DRSPFGVMFN

-1691 LKRSLP
+1691 LKRSEP
-1697 DKKGKYLVSSEAG
+1697 GKDGKYIVSAEAG
-1710 KRMGIEEGQYTKGE
+1710 KRMGMQEGKYTKGE
-1724 LESAQQGKYD
+1724 LENEQQGKYA
-1734 DFGKTLQ
+1734 DFSKSLQ
-1741 GVANKFKALET
+1741 SVANKFKALES
-1752 IMSPVIDLF
+1752 IMSPVVDLF
-1761 AAYGKEDTVLG
+1761 AALGKEDTVVG
-1772 GVLKGGSDALG
+1772 GIIQGGSDALSAAGSTAG
-1783 AAANTA
+1783 ALNN
-1789 SSISALGEMNGLGF
+1789 LG
-1803 LKDAG
+1803 LKKAG
-1808 PYGAAASAAISII
+1808 PYGAAATAAISII

-1840 QRQKEMENLSKNLQH
+1840 QRQKEMENLTKNLQH
-1855 AIETALGGVYSY
+1855 AIEIALGGVYSY
-1867 TMDNK
+1867 TMNDKTRNK
-1872 TISKFNKVLETFQK
+1872 LTEVLETFRK
-1886 ENTRFNFKT
+1886 ENTKFNFQT
-1895 QEWEKTSKNKSKY
+1895 QKWEKTNKNKSRY
-1908 SEETARQVE
+1908 SEQTAEQVE
-1917 KSLGDK
+1917 KSLQNKD
-1923 NSNFDA
+1923 SNFDA
-1929 QLASLMVQRDEI
+1929 QLASLMIQRDEL

-1960 DYDMQIEEANQQI
+1960 DYDAQIEEANQQI

-1985 GIDLKDWAS
+1985 SIDLKDWAS

-2021 MNGLTKNILSQKIM
+2021 MNSLTKNILSQKIL

-2043 DNLEG
+2043 DNLEN

-2056 LQAEDVL
+2056 LEAEDVL
-2063 SITDDLIAA
+2063 SITDSLIDA

-2081 AILDSLK
+2081 SILDSLK

-2106 KGVTEEIA
+2106 KGVTEETA

-2133 NLTIITEAV
+2133 NLAIVVEAV
-2142 KLLPNINVIAQSQLT
+2142 KLLPNLNVIAQSQLT
-2157 QLNTLVSLAQSRNDK
+2157 QLNTLVSLSQARNDK

>member
-10 SMTLTLKTRI
+10 SMTLTLKTRM
-20 EEESKKLISAL
+20 EEESKKLINAL
-31 NKIDA
+31 NKIDV
-36 TGKSAQ
+36 TGKRAQ
-42 EALNL
+42 DALNL
-47 ITEATGAIGR
+47 ITEATS
-57 TGVADISK
+57 TLSSKGVADIKKLQDAIAQYQAFAARAEGLGVDSK
-65 LTEAM
+65 TVNNITAI
-70 SRMSAKAAE
+70 AE
-79 LMKKPNSS
+79 
-87 AKEIRN
+87 
-93 TKAVGDQYERIVK
+93 QYGKVLQILQRI
-106 IIERLNTISKGY
+106 NATGKGH
-118 AGFADYKDMARVEEM
+118 AGFSDYQDMQRVEEL
-133 LQMRRHAKEQEA
+133 LQQRRHAQEQQA
-145 KRDAELERQK
+145 KREEELEKQK
-155 QERQRISSQMAQEAY
+155 QERQKISAQMAQEAY

-183 FAQAIQKQMEEQEKL
+183 FAQALQKQMEAEEKL
-198 RRAQVHA
+198 RRSRVGGTEFDRRRAVRA
-205 SEDVIRQR
+205 S
-213 LRTSLQPEQH
+213 LAPEPT
-223 RNPYIPYIG
+223 RYYVPFAGNM
-232 DTGQIRAVQKAYGEA
+232 DQINEVQKAYGKA
-247 FDALGLKYDKLQEK
+247 FDALGERYDRLQQK
-261 ISNFHGPKDDEW
+261 ISSFHGPKDDEW
-273 LLKTKAQLAEVE
+273 LVKTKAQLAEVE
-285 GQMSRL
+285 SQMQRL
-291 VAASERLSAT
+291 VAASERLSMQTAARLDATYKPIAT
-301 TSAKLNTTYKP
+301 TSQEQT
-312 NTTTPKEEAQARL
+312 QRRL

-338 MEAEKKAAAEKKKA
+338 MEAEKREAAEAAKN
-352 EEEALRQEKQRQ
+352 EKQRQ
-364 AELEKS
+364 AELDKS
-370 SQKAKMLKD
+370 QQKIKALKD
-379 ALNKLWGERQAGKSL
+379 ALNRLWGERQAGKAL
-394 GLDTTAVD
+394 GLDTSEAD
-402 TKIRAMIN
+402 AKIRSMIS
-410 ALRTLGEYSDRL
+410 ALRTLREYSNML
-422 RNKGEGWQGSLGSLN
+422 GNKGVGWQSSLGSLN
-437 YNYFATL
+437 YNYFGTL
-444 AEGAR
+444 AEGAKR
-449 RMASEQA
+449 LSSEQA
-456 KANSEKK
+456 KANSEKR
-463 QAIALEEKHRQEIA
+463 QAIALEERHRQEVA
-477 ATAARVRNDLVNAF
+477 ATAARVRSDLVSAF
-491 EQARKSAGGVNS
+491 EQARKSAGGMSS
-503 AVQDLKSLFLQGG
+503 AMQDLKSLFLQGG
-516 LIYGAKQFA
+516 LIYGAKQFV

-533 VIDQQHIALRSI
+533 LIDQQHIALRSI

-711 IMLSDMANSETMSGR
+711 IMLSDMASSETMSGK
-726 FLKGTLELVAQL
+726 FLKGTLELIAKL

-763 ALGGGVASGLLSA
+763 ALGGGVAAGLLSA
-776 KGKVAGDAT
+776 KGKVAGDVTKEAL
-785 RDAMQGK
+785 QGK

-798 KSILSTKNKIVNSD
+798 KSILSTKNRITNSD
-812 LRLLQVNGALTK
+812 LRLLQINGALTK

-833 GQINGSMYRQQMMV
+833 GKINGNMYRQQIMV

-867 MRWAASGSMWG
+867 MRLAASGSMWG

-886 AFSILGASL
+886 AFSVLGAGIKSLGAS
-895 KSLGTSFLTMVG
+895 FMAMIG
-907 GWPGLIVT
+907 GWPGLIIT
-915 GITVGL
+915 GISVGL

-934 IKQSADELKDRYK
+934 MKQSADELKDRYK
-947 SIFEFLK
+947 SIVEFLQ

-959 EIINK
+959 EVINK

-999 KSHEERLRYLREQIE
+999 KSHEDRLRYLREQIE

-1022 AQTNIQSGD
+1022 AQNKIQSGD
-1031 NFENIKKMFEQNKEY
+1031 NFENIKKMFEQDKEY

-1070 NAYLSGMEHFKEEV
+1070 NAYLSGMEHFKEEA
-1084 SELALEFRKIFL
+1084 EKLALEFRKIFL

-1116 AHVEIPK
+1116 AQVEIPK
-1123 EQADFMRASWLKAL
+1123 DQADFMRASWLKAL

-1142 WLRGQVRSEM
+1142 WLRGQVRSELQ
-1152 TNLIER
+1152 NLIER

-1172 LNEAEQNK
+1172 LNEAEQSK
-1180 VKELMQEARERLS
+1180 VKELMQEARQRLS

-1208 NSRFTAVID
+1208 NSRFTAVIN
-1217 LIYRENGKPDPVT
+1217 LVYSNQGKPDPVT
-1230 QQTNDNFYHSG
+1230 QQTNDNFYQSG
-1241 MDLRRNAPD
+1241 MGLRVNAAD
-1250 LVAFKNKWQKTGSGS
+1250 LVASKNKWQKAGQGS
-1265 VYGINNAAHQDIDS
+1265 VYSINNAAHQDIDS
-1279 AYNELAAVN
+1279 AYNELAAIN
-1288 KAYKK
+1288 KAYNK

-1300 VETAKQNVRDLTE
+1300 VEKAKQNVRDLTE

-1323 TGQAKKSNKI
+1323 TGQAKKSNKT
-1333 PKQNSDKEDK
+1333 PKDRGNKDDK
-1343 ELKTLKERVSLYKT
+1343 ELKALRDKVSLYKT
-1357 YYSEL
+1357 YYTEL

-1380 NNFAP
+1380 KNFAP
-1385 IAKYGLKDR
+1385 IKGYGLKDR
-1394 SDYGSSIR
+1394 SDYGGSIR
-1402 QLVGSISKTTEDRKT
+1402 QLVGRLSRNTEERKS
-1417 FVEQSIADISRKD
+1417 FVEQSIAGISSKE

-1458 YRQLYDLTGDSQGS
+1458 YKQLYDLTGDSQGA
-1472 MQIAFQGKTVQS
+1472 MQVAFQGNTVQS

-1493 QIQGELDKSHPGKN
+1493 QIQDELDKSHPGTK
-1507 AADVTSLS
+1507 AADVTALS
-1515 DEVFNKDFG
+1515 DNEFNKLFG
-1524 EKSET
+1524 EKSEA

-1536 YKKEN
+1536 YKKES
-1541 DKVRLDTIKTMTEL
+1541 DKVRLDTIKNMVEL

-1580 WESNTTPEMK
+1580 WESSTTTEMK
-1590 KRASEGEDKEWQD
+1590 KRASEGENKEWQD

-1610 EQFKNNSDW
+1610 EQFKNNTDW
-1619 VTIFDDLDRVSSNT
+1619 VTIFDDLERVSSNT
-1633 IDTMCTAIEKFSKKA
+1633 IDTMCTEIEKFSKKA

-1661 LDKLRNEQL
+1661 LDKLRNEKI
-1670 DRNPFSVMFS
+1670 DRSPFGVMFN

-1691 LKRSLP
+1691 LKRSEP
-1697 DKKGKYLVSSEAG
+1697 GKDGKYIVSAEAG
-1710 KRMGIEEGQYTKGE
+1710 KRMGMQEGKYTKGE
-1724 LESAQQGKYD
+1724 LENEQQGKYT
-1734 DFGKTLQ
+1734 DFSKSLQ
-1741 GVANKFKALET
+1741 SVANKFKALES
-1752 IMSPVIDLF
+1752 IMSPVVDLF
-1761 AAYGKEDTVLG
+1761 AAFGKEDTVAG
-1772 GVLKGGSDALG
+1772 GIIQGGSDALSAAGSTAG
-1783 AAANTA
+1783 ALNN
-1789 SSISALGEMNGLGF
+1789 LG
-1803 LKDAG
+1803 LKKAG

-1840 QRQKEMENLSKNLQH
+1840 QRQKEMENLTKNLQH
-1855 AIETALGGVYSY
+1855 AIEIALGGVYSY
-1867 TMDNK
+1867 TMNDKTRNK
-1872 TISKFNKVLETFQK
+1872 LTEVLETFRK
-1886 ENTRFNFKT
+1886 ENTKFNFQT
-1895 QEWEKTSKNKSKY
+1895 QKWEKTNKNKSRY
-1908 SEETARQVE
+1908 SEQTAEQVE
-1917 KSLGDK
+1917 KSLQNKD
-1923 NSNFDA
+1923 SNFDA
-1929 QLASLMVQRDEI
+1929 QLASLMVQRDEL

-1960 DYDMQIEEANQQI
+1960 DYDAQIEEANQQI

-1985 GIDLKDWAS
+1985 SIDLKDWAS

-2021 MNGLTKNILSQKIM
+2021 MNSLTKNILSQKIL

-2043 DNLEG
+2043 DNLEN

-2056 LQAEDVL
+2056 LEAEDVL
-2063 SITDDLIAA
+2063 SITDSLIDA

-2081 AILDSLK
+2081 SILDSLK

-2106 KGVTEEIA
+2106 KGITEETA

-2133 NLTIITEAV
+2133 NLAIVVEAV
-2142 KLLPNINVIAQSQLT
+2142 KLLPNLNVIAQSQLT
-2157 QLNTLVSLAQSRNDK
+2157 QLNTLVSLSQARNDK

>member
-10 SMTLTLKTRI
+10 SMTLTLKTRM
-20 EEESKKLISAL
+20 EEESKKLINAL
-31 NKIDA
+31 NKIDV
-36 TGKSAQ
+36 TGKRAQ
-42 EALNL
+42 DALNL
-47 ITEATGAIGR
+47 ITEATS
-57 TGVADISK
+57 TLSSKGVADIKKLQDAIAQYQAFAARAEGLGVDSK
-65 LTEAM
+65 TVNNITAI
-70 SRMSAKAAE
+70 AE
-79 LMKKPNSS
+79 
-87 AKEIRN
+87 
-93 TKAVGDQYERIVK
+93 QYGKVLQILQRI
-106 IIERLNTISKGY
+106 NATGKGH
-118 AGFADYKDMARVEEM
+118 AGFSDYQDMQRVEEL
-133 LQMRRHAKEQEA
+133 LQQRRHAQEQQA
-145 KRDAELERQK
+145 KREEELEKQK
-155 QERQRISSQMAQEAY
+155 QERQKISAQMAQEAY

-183 FAQAIQKQMEEQEKL
+183 FAQALQKQMEAEEKL
-198 RRAQVHA
+198 RRSRVGGTEFDRRRAVRASLA
-205 SEDVIRQR
+205 SEPTRYYVPFAGNMD
-213 LRTSLQPEQH
+213 
-223 RNPYIPYIG
+223 
-232 DTGQIRAVQKAYGEA
+232 QINEVQKAYGKA
-247 FDALGLKYDKLQEK
+247 FDALGERYERLQQK
-261 ISNFHGPKDDEW
+261 ISSFHGPKDDEW
-273 LLKTKAQLAEVE
+273 LVKTKAQLAEVE
-285 GQMSRL
+285 SQMQRL
-291 VAASERLSAT
+291 VAASERLSMQTAARLDATYKPIAT
-301 TSAKLNTTYKP
+301 TSQEQT
-312 NTTTPKEEAQARL
+312 QRRL

-338 MEAEKKAAAEKKKA
+338 MEAEKREAAEAAKN
-352 EEEALRQEKQRQ
+352 EKQRQ
-364 AELEKS
+364 AELDKS
-370 SQKAKMLKD
+370 QQKIKALKD
-379 ALNKLWGERQAGKSL
+379 ALNRLWGERQAGKAL
-394 GLDTTAVD
+394 GLDTSEAD
-402 TKIRAMIN
+402 AKIRSMIS
-410 ALRTLGEYSDRL
+410 ALRTLREYSNML
-422 RNKGEGWQGSLGSLN
+422 GNKGAGWQYSLGSLN
-437 YNYFATL
+437 YNYFGTL
-444 AEGAR
+444 AEGAKR
-449 RMASEQA
+449 LSSEQA
-456 KANSEKK
+456 KANSEKR
-463 QAIALEEKHRQEIA
+463 QAIALEERHRQEVA
-477 ATAARVRNDLVNAF
+477 ATAARVRSDLVSAF
-491 EQARKSAGGVNS
+491 EQARKSAGGISS

-516 LIYGAKQFA
+516 LIYGVKQFV

-581 AYGVEYDDLYDTTK
+581 AYGVEYEDLYDTTK

-711 IMLSDMANSETMSGR
+711 IMLSDMASSETISGK
-726 FLKGTLELVAQL
+726 FLKGTLELIAKL
-738 IQNIHT
+738 IQNLHT
-744 LGPAII
+744 LGPAFI

-763 ALGGGVASGLLSA
+763 ALGGGVAAGLLSA
-776 KGKVAGDAT
+776 KGKVAGDVTKEAL
-785 RDAMQGK
+785 QGK

-798 KSILSTKNKIVNSD
+798 KSILSTKNRITNSD

-833 GQINGSMYRQQMMV
+833 GKINGNMYRQQIMV

-867 MRWAASGSMWG
+867 MRLAASGSMWG

-886 AFSILGASL
+886 AFSVLGAGIKSLGAS
-895 KSLGTSFLTMVG
+895 FMAMIG
-907 GWPGLIVT
+907 GWPGLIIT
-915 GITVGL
+915 GISVGL

-934 IKQSADELKDRYK
+934 MKQSADELKDRYK
-947 SIFEFLK
+947 SIVEFLQ

-959 EIINK
+959 EVINK

-999 KSHEERLRYLREQIE
+999 KSHEDRLRYLREQIE

-1022 AQTNIQSGD
+1022 AQNKIQSGD
-1031 NFENIKKMFEQNKEY
+1031 NFENIKKMFEQDKEY

-1070 NAYLSGMEHFKEEV
+1070 NAYLSGMEHFKEEA
-1084 SELALEFRKIFL
+1084 EKLALEFRKIFL

-1116 AHVEIPK
+1116 AQVEIPK

-1142 WLRGQVRSEM
+1142 WLRGQVRSELQ
-1152 TNLIER
+1152 NLIER

-1172 LNEAEQNK
+1172 LNEAEQSK
-1180 VKELMQEARERLS
+1180 VKELMQEARQRLS

-1208 NSRFTAVID
+1208 NSRFTAVIN
-1217 LIYRENGKPDPVT
+1217 LVYSNQGKPDPVT
-1230 QQTNDNFYHSG
+1230 QQTNDNFYQSG
-1241 MDLRRNAPD
+1241 MGLRVNAAD
-1250 LVAFKNKWQKTGSGS
+1250 LVAYKNKWQKAGQGS
-1265 VYGINNAAHQDIDS
+1265 VYSINNAAHQDIDS
-1279 AYNELAAVN
+1279 AYNELAAIN
-1288 KAYKK
+1288 KAYNK

-1300 VETAKQNVRDLTE
+1300 VEKAKQNVRDLTE
-1313 LLYSMTGDFY
+1313 LLYSLTGDFY
-1323 TGQAKKSNKI
+1323 TGQAKKSNKT
-1333 PKQNSDKEDK
+1333 PKDRGNKDDK
-1343 ELKTLKERVSLYKT
+1343 ELKALRDKVSLYKT
-1357 YYSEL
+1357 YYTEL

-1380 NNFAP
+1380 KNFAP
-1385 IAKYGLKDR
+1385 IKGYGLKDR
-1394 SDYGSSIR
+1394 SDYGGSIR
-1402 QLVGSISKTTEDRKT
+1402 QLVGRLSRNTEERKS
-1417 FVEQSIADISRKD
+1417 FVEQSIAGISSKE

-1458 YRQLYDLTGDSQGS
+1458 YKQLYDLTGDSQGA
-1472 MQIAFQGKTVQS
+1472 MQVAFQGNTVQS
-1484 QSLLQSLMK
+1484 QSLLESLMK
-1493 QIQGELDKSHPGKN
+1493 QIQDELDKSHPGTK
-1507 AADVTSLS
+1507 AADVTALS
-1515 DEVFNKDFG
+1515 DNEFNKLFG

-1536 YKKEN
+1536 YKKES
-1541 DKVRLDTIKTMTEL
+1541 DKVRLDTIKNMVEL

-1580 WESNTTPEMK
+1580 WGSSTTTEMK
-1590 KRASEGEDKEWQD
+1590 KRASEGENKQWQD

-1610 EQFKNNSDW
+1610 EQFKNNTDW

-1633 IDTMCTAIEKFSKKA
+1633 IDTMCTEIEKFSKKA

-1661 LDKLRNEQL
+1661 LDKLRNEQI
-1670 DRNPFSVMFS
+1670 DRSPFGVMFN

-1691 LKRSLP
+1691 LKRSEP
-1697 DKKGKYLVSSEAG
+1697 GKDGKYIVSAEAG
-1710 KRMGIEEGQYTKGE
+1710 KRMGMQEGKYTKGE
-1724 LESAQQGKYD
+1724 LENEQQGKYA
-1734 DFGKTLQ
+1734 DFSKSLQ
-1741 GVANKFKALET
+1741 SVANKFKALES
-1752 IMSPVIDLF
+1752 IMSPVVDLF
-1761 AAYGKEDTVLG
+1761 AALGKEDTVVG
-1772 GVLKGGSDALG
+1772 GIIQGGSDALSAAGSTAG
-1783 AAANTA
+1783 ALNN
-1789 SSISALGEMNGLGF
+1789 LG
-1803 LKDAG
+1803 LKKAG
-1808 PYGAAASAAISII
+1808 PYGAAATAAISII

-1840 QRQKEMENLSKNLQH
+1840 QRQKEMENLTKNLQH
-1855 AIETALGGVYSY
+1855 AIEITLGGVYSY
-1867 TMDNK
+1867 TMNDK
-1872 TISKFNKVLETFQK
+1872 TRDKLTEVLETFRK
-1886 ENTRFNFKT
+1886 ENTKFNFQT
-1895 QEWEKTSKNKSKY
+1895 QKWEKTNKNKSRY
-1908 SEETARQVE
+1908 SEQTAEQVE
-1917 KSLGDK
+1917 KSLQNKD
-1923 NSNFDA
+1923 SNFDA
-1929 QLASLMVQRDEI
+1929 QLASLMIQRDEL

-1960 DYDMQIEEANQQI
+1960 DYDAQIEEANQQI
-1973 SEFAQEWAKTIY
+1973 SEFAQAWAKTIY
-1985 GIDLKDWAS
+1985 SIDLKDWAS

-2021 MNGLTKNILSQKIM
+2021 MNSLTKNILSQKIL

-2043 DNLEG
+2043 DNLEN

-2056 LQAEDVL
+2056 LEAEDVL
-2063 SITDDLIAA
+2063 SITDSLIDA

-2081 AILDSLK
+2081 SILDSLK

-2106 KGVTEEIA
+2106 KGVTEETA

-2133 NLTIITEAV
+2133 NLAIVVEAV
-2142 KLLPNINVIAQSQLT
+2142 KLLPNLNVIAQSQLT
-2157 QLNTLVSLAQSRNDK
+2157 QLNTLVSLSQARNDK

>member
-1 MAGGNLGDL
+1 
-10 SMTLTLKTRI
+10 MTLTLKTRM
-20 EEESKKLISAL
+20 EAESKKLINAL
-31 NKIDA
+31 NKIDV
-36 TGKSAQ
+36 TGKRAQ
-42 EALNL
+42 DALNL
-47 ITEATGAIGR
+47 ITEATA
-57 TGVADISK
+57 TLSSKGVADIKKLQNAIAQYQAFAARAEGLGVDSK
-65 LTEAM
+65 TINNITAI
-70 SRMSAKAAE
+70 AE
-79 LMKKPNSS
+79 
-87 AKEIRN
+87 
-93 TKAVGDQYERIVK
+93 QYGKVLQILQRI
-106 IIERLNTISKGY
+106 NATGKGH
-118 AGFADYKDMARVEEM
+118 AGFSDYQDMQRVEEL
-133 LQMRRHAKEQEA
+133 LQQRRHAQEQQA
-145 KRDAELERQK
+145 KREEELEKQK
-155 QERQRISSQMAQEAY
+155 QERQKISAQMAQEAY

-183 FAQAIQKQMEEQEKL
+183 FAQALQKQMEAEEKL
-198 RRAQVHA
+198 RRSRVGGTEFDRRRAVRASLA
-205 SEDVIRQR
+205 SEPTRYYVPFAGNMD
-213 LRTSLQPEQH
+213 
-223 RNPYIPYIG
+223 
-232 DTGQIRAVQKAYGEA
+232 QINEVQKAYGKA
-247 FDALGLKYDKLQEK
+247 FDALGERYERLQQK
-261 ISNFHGPKDDEW
+261 ISSFHGPKDDEW
-273 LLKTKAQLAEVE
+273 LVKTKAQLAEVE
-285 GQMSRL
+285 SQMQRL
-291 VAASERLSAT
+291 VAASERLSMQTAARLDATYKSNAT
-301 TSAKLNTTYKP
+301 TSQEQT
-312 NTTTPKEEAQARL
+312 QRRL

-338 MEAEKKAAAEKKKA
+338 MEAEKREAAEAAKN
-352 EEEALRQEKQRQ
+352 EKQRQ

-370 SQKAKMLKD
+370 QQKIKALKD
-379 ALNKLWGERQAGKSL
+379 ALSRLWGERQAGKAL
-394 GLDTTAVD
+394 GLDTSEAD
-402 TKIRAMIN
+402 AKIRSMIS
-410 ALRTLGEYSDRL
+410 ALRTLREYSNML
-422 RNKGEGWQGSLGSLN
+422 GNKGVGWQSSLGSLN
-437 YNYFATL
+437 YNYFGTL
-444 AEGAR
+444 AEGAKR
-449 RMASEQA
+449 LSSEQA
-456 KANSEKK
+456 KANSEKR
-463 QAIALEEKHRQEIA
+463 QAIALEERHRQEVA
-477 ATAARVRNDLVNAF
+477 ATAARVRSDLVSAF
-491 EQARKSAGGVNS
+491 EQARKSAGGISS

-516 LIYGAKQFA
+516 LIYGVKQFV

-711 IMLSDMANSETMSGR
+711 IMLSDMASSETISGK
-726 FLKGTLELVAQL
+726 FLKGTLELIAKL

-744 LGPAII
+744 LGPAFI

-763 ALGGGVASGLLSA
+763 ALGGGVAAGLLSA
-776 KGKVAGDAT
+776 KGKVAGDVTKEAL
-785 RDAMQGK
+785 QGK

-798 KSILSTKNKIVNSD
+798 KSILSTKNRITNSD

-833 GQINGSMYRQQMMV
+833 GKINGNMYRQQIMV

-867 MRWAASGSMWG
+867 MRLAASGSMWG

-886 AFSILGASL
+886 AFSVLGAGIKSLGAS
-895 KSLGTSFLTMVG
+895 FMAMIG
-907 GWPGLIVT
+907 GWPGLIIT
-915 GITVGL
+915 GISVGL

-934 IKQSADELKDRYK
+934 MKQSADELKDRYK
-947 SIFEFLK
+947 SIVEFLQ

-959 EIINK
+959 EVINK

-999 KSHEERLRYLREQIE
+999 KSHEDRLRYLREQIE

-1022 AQTNIQSGD
+1022 AQNKIQSGD
-1031 NFENIKKMFEQNKEY
+1031 NFENIKKMFEQDKEY

-1070 NAYLSGMEHFKEEV
+1070 NAYLSGMEHFKEEA
-1084 SELALEFRKIFL
+1084 EKLALEFRKIFL

-1116 AHVEIPK
+1116 AQVEIPK
-1123 EQADFMRASWLKAL
+1123 DQADFMRASWLKAL

-1142 WLRGQVRSEM
+1142 WLRGQVRSELQ
-1152 TNLIER
+1152 NLIER

-1172 LNEAEQNK
+1172 LNEAEQSK
-1180 VKELMQEARERLS
+1180 VKELMEEARQRLS

-1208 NSRFTAVID
+1208 NSQFTAVIN
-1217 LIYRENGKPDPVT
+1217 LVYSNQGKPDPVT
-1230 QQTNDNFYHSG
+1230 QQTNDNFYQSG
-1241 MDLRRNAPD
+1241 MGLRVNAAD
-1250 LVAFKNKWQKTGSGS
+1250 LVASKNKWQKAGQGS
-1265 VYGINNAAHQDIDS
+1265 VYSINNAAHQDIDS
-1279 AYNELAAVN
+1279 AYNELAAIN
-1288 KAYKK
+1288 KAYNK

-1300 VETAKQNVRDLTE
+1300 VEKAKQNVRDLTE
-1313 LLYSMTGDFY
+1313 LLYSLTGDFY
-1323 TGQAKKSNKI
+1323 TGQAKKSNKT
-1333 PKQNSDKEDK
+1333 PKDRGNKDDK
-1343 ELKTLKERVSLYKT
+1343 ELKALRDKVSLYKT
-1357 YYSEL
+1357 YYTEL

-1380 NNFAP
+1380 KNFAP
-1385 IAKYGLKDR
+1385 IKGYGLKDR
-1394 SDYGSSIR
+1394 SDYGGSIR
-1402 QLVGSISKTTEDRKT
+1402 QLVGRLSRNTEERKS
-1417 FVEQSIADISRKD
+1417 FVEQTIAGISSKE

-1458 YRQLYDLTGDSQGS
+1458 YKQLYDLTGDSQGA
-1472 MQIAFQGKTVQS
+1472 MQVAFQGNTVQS
-1484 QSLLQSLMK
+1484 QSLLESLMK
-1493 QIQGELDKSHPGKN
+1493 QIQDELDKSHPGTK
-1507 AADVTSLS
+1507 AADVTALS
-1515 DEVFNKDFG
+1515 DNEFNKLFG

-1536 YKKEN
+1536 YKKES
-1541 DKVRLDTIKTMTEL
+1541 DKVRLDTIKNMVEL

-1580 WESNTTPEMK
+1580 WGSSTTTEMK
-1590 KRASEGEDKEWQD
+1590 KRASEGENKEWQD

-1610 EQFKNNSDW
+1610 EQFKNNTDW

-1633 IDTMCTAIEKFSKKA
+1633 IDTMCTEIEKFSKKA

-1661 LDKLRNEQL
+1661 LDKLRNEQI
-1670 DRNPFSVMFS
+1670 DRSPFGVMFK

-1691 LKRSLP
+1691 LKRSEP
-1697 DKKGKYLVSSEAG
+1697 GKDGKYIVSAEAG
-1710 KRMGIEEGQYTKGE
+1710 KRMGMQEGKYTKGE
-1724 LESAQQGKYD
+1724 LENEQQGKYT
-1734 DFGKTLQ
+1734 DFSKSLQ
-1741 GVANKFKALET
+1741 SVANKFKALES
-1752 IMSPVIDLF
+1752 IMSPVVDLF
-1761 AAYGKEDTVLG
+1761 AAFGKEDTVAG
-1772 GVLKGGSDALG
+1772 GIIQGGSDALSAAGSTAG
-1783 AAANTA
+1783 ALNN
-1789 SSISALGEMNGLGF
+1789 LG
-1803 LKDAG
+1803 LKKAG
-1808 PYGAAASAAISII
+1808 PYGAAAAAAVSII

-1840 QRQKEMENLSKNLQH
+1840 QRQKEMENLTKNLQH
-1855 AIETALGGVYSY
+1855 AIEIALGGVYSY
-1867 TMDNK
+1867 TMNDK
-1872 TISKFNKVLETFQK
+1872 TRDKLTEVLETFRK
-1886 ENTRFNFKT
+1886 ENTKFNFQT
-1895 QEWEKTSKNKSKY
+1895 QKWEKTNKNKSRY
-1908 SEETARQVE
+1908 SEQTAEQVE
-1917 KSLGDK
+1917 KSLQNKD
-1923 NSNFDA
+1923 SNFDA
-1929 QLASLMVQRDEI
+1929 QLASLMVQRDEL

-1960 DYDMQIEEANQQI
+1960 DYDAQIEEANQQI

-1985 GIDLKDWAS
+1985 SIDLKDWAS

-2021 MNGLTKNILSQKIM
+2021 MNSLTKNILSQKIL

-2043 DNLEG
+2043 DNLEN

-2056 LQAEDVL
+2056 LEAEDVL
-2063 SITDDLIAA
+2063 SITDSLIDA

-2081 AILDSLK
+2081 SILDSLK

-2106 KGVTEEIA
+2106 KGVTEETA

-2133 NLTIITEAV
+2133 NLAIVVEAV
-2142 KLLPNINVIAQSQLT
+2142 KLLPNLNVIAQSQLT
-2157 QLNTLVSLAQSRNDK
+2157 QLNTLVSLSQARNDK

>member
-1 MAGGNLGDL
+1 
-10 SMTLTLKTRI
+10 MTLTLKTRM
-20 EEESKKLISAL
+20 EEESKKLINAL
-31 NKIDA
+31 NKIDV
-36 TGKSAQ
+36 TGKRAQ
-42 EALNL
+42 DALNL
-47 ITEATGAIGR
+47 ITEATS
-57 TGVADISK
+57 TLSSKGVADIKKLQDAIAQYQAFAARAEGLGVDSK
-65 LTEAM
+65 TVNNITAI
-70 SRMSAKAAE
+70 AE
-79 LMKKPNSS
+79 
-87 AKEIRN
+87 
-93 TKAVGDQYERIVK
+93 QYGKVLQILQRI
-106 IIERLNTISKGY
+106 NATGKGH
-118 AGFADYKDMARVEEM
+118 AGFSDYQDMQRVEEL
-133 LQMRRHAKEQEA
+133 LQQRRHAQEQQA
-145 KRDAELERQK
+145 KREEELEKQK
-155 QERQRISSQMAQEAY
+155 QERQKISAQMAQEAY

-183 FAQAIQKQMEEQEKL
+183 FAQALQKQMEAEEKL
-198 RRAQVHA
+198 RRSRVGGTEFDRRRAVRASLA
-205 SEDVIRQR
+205 SEPTRYYVPFAGNMD
-213 LRTSLQPEQH
+213 
-223 RNPYIPYIG
+223 
-232 DTGQIRAVQKAYGEA
+232 QINEVQKAYGKA
-247 FDALGLKYDKLQEK
+247 FDALGERYERLQQK
-261 ISNFHGPKDDEW
+261 ISSFHGPKDDEW
-273 LLKTKAQLAEVE
+273 LVKTKAQLAEVE
-285 GQMSRL
+285 SQMQRL
-291 VAASERLSAT
+291 VAASERLSMQTAARLDATYKPIAT
-301 TSAKLNTTYKP
+301 TSQEQT
-312 NTTTPKEEAQARL
+312 QRRL

-338 MEAEKKAAAEKKKA
+338 MEAEKKEAAEAAKN
-352 EEEALRQEKQRQ
+352 EKQRQ
-364 AELEKS
+364 AELDKS
-370 SQKAKMLKD
+370 QQKIKALKD
-379 ALNKLWGERQAGKSL
+379 ALNRLWGERQAGKAL
-394 GLDTTAVD
+394 GLDTSEAD
-402 TKIRAMIN
+402 AKIRSMIS
-410 ALRTLGEYSDRL
+410 ALRTLREYSNML
-422 RNKGEGWQGSLGSLN
+422 GNKGVGWQSSLGSLN
-437 YNYFATL
+437 YNYFGTL
-444 AEGAR
+444 AEGAKR
-449 RMASEQA
+449 LSSEQA
-456 KANSEKK
+456 KANSEKR
-463 QAIALEEKHRQEIA
+463 QAIALEERHRQEVA
-477 ATAARVRNDLVNAF
+477 ATAARVRSDLVSAF
-491 EQARKSAGGVNS
+491 EQARKSAGGISS

-516 LIYGAKQFA
+516 LIYGAKQFV

-533 VIDQQHIALRSI
+533 LIDQQHIALRSI

-688 FNMQSVMSDTLLG
+688 YNMQSVMSDTLLG

-711 IMLSDMANSETMSGR
+711 IMLSDMASSETMSGK
-726 FLKGTLELVAQL
+726 FLKGTLELIAKL

-763 ALGGGVASGLLSA
+763 ALGGGVAAGLLSA
-776 KGKVAGDAT
+776 KGKVAGDVTKEAL
-785 RDAMQGK
+785 QGK

-798 KSILSTKNKIVNSD
+798 KSILSTKNRITNSD

-833 GQINGSMYRQQMMV
+833 GKINGNMYRQQIMV

-867 MRWAASGSMWG
+867 MRLAASGSMWG

-886 AFSILGASL
+886 AFSVLGASI
-895 KSLGTSFLTMVG
+895 KSLGASFMAMIG
-907 GWPGLIVT
+907 GWPGLIIT
-915 GITVGL
+915 GLSVGL

-934 IKQSADELKDRYK
+934 MKQSADELKDRYK
-947 SIFEFLK
+947 SIVEFLQ

-959 EIINK
+959 EVINK

-999 KSHEERLRYLREQIE
+999 KSHEDRLRYLREQIE

-1022 AQTNIQSGD
+1022 AQNKIQSGD
-1031 NFENIKKMFEQNKEY
+1031 NFENIKKMFEQDKEY

-1070 NAYLSGMEHFKEEV
+1070 NAYLSGMEHFKEEA
-1084 SELALEFRKIFL
+1084 EKLALEFRKIFL

-1116 AHVEIPK
+1116 AQVEIPK
-1123 EQADFMRASWLKAL
+1123 DQADFMRASWLKAL

-1142 WLRGQVRSEM
+1142 WLRGQVRSELQ
-1152 TNLIER
+1152 NLIER

-1172 LNEAEQNK
+1172 LNEAEQSK
-1180 VKELMQEARERLS
+1180 VKELMQEARQRLS

-1208 NSRFTAVID
+1208 NSRFTAVIN
-1217 LIYRENGKPDPVT
+1217 LVYSNQGKPDPVT
-1230 QQTNDNFYHSG
+1230 QQTNDNFYQSG
-1241 MDLRRNAPD
+1241 MGLRVNAAD
-1250 LVAFKNKWQKTGSGS
+1250 LVAYKNKWQKAGQGS
-1265 VYGINNAAHQDIDS
+1265 VYSINNAAHQDIDS
-1279 AYNELAAVN
+1279 ALNELLAVN
-1288 KAYKK
+1288 TAYKN
-1293 GKATKKQ
+1293 GKETKKE
-1300 VETAKQNVRDLTE
+1300 VEKAKQNVRDLTE
-1313 LLYSMTGDFY
+1313 LLYSLTGDFY
-1323 TGQAKKSNKI
+1323 TGQAKKSNKT
-1333 PKQNSDKEDK
+1333 PKDRGNKDDK
-1343 ELKTLKERVSLYKT
+1343 ELKALRDKVSLYKT
-1357 YYSEL
+1357 YYTEL

-1380 NNFAP
+1380 KNFAP
-1385 IAKYGLKDR
+1385 IKGYGLKDR
-1394 SDYGSSIR
+1394 SDYGGSIR
-1402 QLVGSISKTTEDRKT
+1402 QLVGRLSRNTEERKS
-1417 FVEQSIADISRKD
+1417 FVEQSIAEISSKE

-1458 YRQLYDLTGDSQGS
+1458 YKQLYDLTGDSQGA
-1472 MQIAFQGKTVQS
+1472 MQVAFQGNTVQS
-1484 QSLLQSLMK
+1484 QSLLESLMK
-1493 QIQGELDKSHPGKN
+1493 QIQDELDKSHPGKN
-1507 AADVTSLS
+1507 AADVISLS
-1515 DEVFNKDFG
+1515 DNEFNKLFG

-1536 YKKEN
+1536 YKKES
-1541 DKVRLDTIKTMTEL
+1541 DKVRLDTIKNMVEL

-1580 WESNTTPEMK
+1580 WGSSTTTEMK
-1590 KRASEGEDKEWQD
+1590 KRASEGENKEWQD

-1610 EQFKNNSDW
+1610 EQFKNNTDW

-1633 IDTMCTAIEKFSKKA
+1633 IDTMCTEIEKFSKKA

-1661 LDKLRNEQL
+1661 LDKLRNEQI
-1670 DRNPFSVMFS
+1670 DRSPFGVMFN

-1691 LKRSLP
+1691 LKRSEP
-1697 DKKGKYLVSSEAG
+1697 GKDGKYIVSAEAG
-1710 KRMGIEEGQYTKGE
+1710 KRMGMQEGKYTKGE
-1724 LESAQQGKYD
+1724 LENEQQGKYA
-1734 DFGKTLQ
+1734 DFSKSLQ
-1741 GVANKFKALET
+1741 SVANKFKALES
-1752 IMSPVIDLF
+1752 IMSPVVDLF
-1761 AAYGKEDTVLG
+1761 AAFGKEDTVAG
-1772 GVLKGGSDALG
+1772 GIIQGGSDALSAAGSTAG
-1783 AAANTA
+1783 ALNN
-1789 SSISALGEMNGLGF
+1789 LG
-1803 LKDAG
+1803 LKKAG
-1808 PYGAAASAAISII
+1808 PYGAAATAAISII

-1840 QRQKEMENLSKNLQH
+1840 QRQKEMENLTKNLQH
-1855 AIETALGGVYSY
+1855 AIEITLGGVYSY
-1867 TMDNK
+1867 TMNDKTRNK
-1872 TISKFNKVLETFQK
+1872 LTEVLETFRK
-1886 ENTRFNFKT
+1886 ENTKFNFQT
-1895 QEWEKTSKNKSKY
+1895 QKWEKTNKNKSRY
-1908 SEETARQVE
+1908 SEQTAEQVE
-1917 KSLGDK
+1917 KSLQNKD
-1923 NSNFDA
+1923 SNFDA
-1929 QLASLMVQRDEI
+1929 QLASLMVQRDEL

-1960 DYDMQIEEANQQI
+1960 DYDAQIEEANRQI

-1985 GIDLKDWAS
+1985 SIDLKDWAS

-2021 MNGLTKNILSQKIM
+2021 MNSLTKNILSQKIL

-2043 DNLEG
+2043 DNLEN

-2056 LQAEDVL
+2056 LEAEDVL
-2063 SITDDLIAA
+2063 SITDSLIDA

-2081 AILDSLK
+2081 SILDSLK

-2106 KGVTEEIA
+2106 KGVTEETA

-2133 NLTIITEAV
+2133 NLAIVVEAV
-2142 KLLPNINVIAQSQLT
+2142 KLLPNLNVIAQSQLT
-2157 QLNTLVSLAQSRNDK
+2157 QLNTLVSLSQARNDK

>member
-10 SMTLTLKTRI
+10 SMTLTLKTRM
-20 EEESKKLISAL
+20 EEESKKLINAL
-31 NKIDA
+31 NKIDV
-36 TGKSAQ
+36 TGKRAQ
-42 EALNL
+42 DALNL
-47 ITEATGAIGR
+47 ITEATS
-57 TGVADISK
+57 TLSSKGVADIKKLQDAIAQYQAFAARAEGLGVDSK
-65 LTEAM
+65 TVNNITAI
-70 SRMSAKAAE
+70 AE
-79 LMKKPNSS
+79 
-87 AKEIRN
+87 
-93 TKAVGDQYERIVK
+93 QYGKVLQILQRI
-106 IIERLNTISKGY
+106 NATGKGH
-118 AGFADYKDMARVEEM
+118 AGFSDYQDMQRVEEL
-133 LQMRRHAKEQEA
+133 LQQRRHAQEQQA
-145 KRDAELERQK
+145 KREEELEKQK
-155 QERQRISSQMAQEAY
+155 QERQKISAQMAQEAY

-183 FAQAIQKQMEEQEKL
+183 FAQALQKQMEAEEKL
-198 RRAQVHA
+198 RRSRVGGTEFDRRRAVRASLA
-205 SEDVIRQR
+205 SEPTRYYVPFAGNMD
-213 LRTSLQPEQH
+213 
-223 RNPYIPYIG
+223 
-232 DTGQIRAVQKAYGEA
+232 QINEVQKAYGKA
-247 FDALGLKYDKLQEK
+247 FDALGERYDRLQQK
-261 ISNFHGPKDDEW
+261 ISSFHGPKDDEW
-273 LLKTKAQLAEVE
+273 LVKTKAQLAEVE
-285 GQMSRL
+285 SQMQRL
-291 VAASERLSAT
+291 VAASERLSMQTAARLDATYKPIAT
-301 TSAKLNTTYKP
+301 TSQEQT
-312 NTTTPKEEAQARL
+312 QRRL
-325 QETNALKNAILER
+325 QETNALKNAVLER
-338 MEAEKKAAAEKKKA
+338 MEAEKREAAEVAKN
-352 EEEALRQEKQRQ
+352 EKQRQ
-364 AELEKS
+364 AELDKS
-370 SQKAKMLKD
+370 QQKIKALKD
-379 ALNKLWGERQAGKSL
+379 ALNRLWGERQAGKAL
-394 GLDTTAVD
+394 GLDTSEAD
-402 TKIRAMIN
+402 AKIRSMIS
-410 ALRTLGEYSDRL
+410 ALRILREYSNML
-422 RNKGEGWQGSLGSLN
+422 GSKGVGWQSSLGSLN
-437 YNYFATL
+437 YNYFGTL
-444 AEGAR
+444 AEGAKR
-449 RMASEQA
+449 LSSEQA
-456 KANSEKK
+456 KANSEKR
-463 QAIALEEKHRQEIA
+463 QAIALEERHRQEVA
-477 ATAARVRNDLVNAF
+477 ATAARVRSDLVSAF
-491 EQARKSAGGVNS
+491 EQARKSAGGMSS
-503 AVQDLKSLFLQGG
+503 AMQDLKSLFLQGG
-516 LIYGAKQFA
+516 LIYGAKQFV

-533 VIDQQHIALRSI
+533 LIDQQHIALRSI

-711 IMLSDMANSETMSGR
+711 IMLSDMASSETMSGK
-726 FLKGTLELVAQL
+726 FLKGTLELIAKL

-763 ALGGGVASGLLSA
+763 ALGGGVAAGLLSA
-776 KGKVAGDAT
+776 KGKVAGDVTKEAL
-785 RDAMQGK
+785 QGK

-798 KSILSTKNKIVNSD
+798 KSILSTKNRITNSD

-833 GQINGSMYRQQMMV
+833 GKINGNMYRQQIMV

-867 MRWAASGSMWG
+867 MRLAASGSMWG

-886 AFSILGASL
+886 AFSVLGAGIKSLGAS
-895 KSLGTSFLTMVG
+895 FMAMIG
-907 GWPGLIVT
+907 GWPGLIIT
-915 GITVGL
+915 GLSVGL

-934 IKQSADELKDRYK
+934 MKQSADELKDRYK
-947 SIFEFLK
+947 SIVEFLQ

-959 EIINK
+959 EVINK

-989 ESLVM
+989 ESLIM

-999 KSHEERLRYLREQIE
+999 KSHEDRLRYLREQIE

-1022 AQTNIQSGD
+1022 AQNKIQSGD
-1031 NFENIKKMFEQNKEY
+1031 NFENIKKMFEQDKEY

-1070 NAYLSGMEHFKEEV
+1070 NAYLSGMEHFKEEA
-1084 SELALEFRKIFL
+1084 EKLALEFRKIFL

-1116 AHVEIPK
+1116 AQVEIPK
-1123 EQADFMRASWLKAL
+1123 DQADFMRASWLKAL

-1142 WLRGQVRSEM
+1142 WLRGQVRSELQ
-1152 TNLIER
+1152 NLIER

-1172 LNEAEQNK
+1172 LNEAEQSK
-1180 VKELMQEARERLS
+1180 VKELMQEARQRLS

-1208 NSRFTAVID
+1208 NSRFTAVIN
-1217 LIYRENGKPDPVT
+1217 LVYSNQGKPDPVT
-1230 QQTNDNFYHSG
+1230 QQTNDNFYQSG
-1241 MDLRRNAPD
+1241 MGLRVNAAD
-1250 LVAFKNKWQKTGSGS
+1250 LVAYKNKWQKAGQGS
-1265 VYGINNAAHQDIDS
+1265 VYSINNAAHQDIDS
-1279 AYNELAAVN
+1279 AYNELAAIN
-1288 KAYKK
+1288 KAYNK

-1300 VETAKQNVRDLTE
+1300 VEKAKQNVRDLTE
-1313 LLYSMTGDFY
+1313 LLYSLTGDFY
-1323 TGQAKKSNKI
+1323 TGQAKKSNKT
-1333 PKQNSDKEDK
+1333 PKDRGNKDDK
-1343 ELKTLKERVSLYKT
+1343 ELKALRDKVSLYKT
-1357 YYSEL
+1357 YYTEL

-1380 NNFAP
+1380 KNFAP
-1385 IAKYGLKDR
+1385 IKGYGLKDR
-1394 SDYGSSIR
+1394 SDYGGSIR
-1402 QLVGSISKTTEDRKT
+1402 QLVGRLSRNTEERKS
-1417 FVEQSIADISRKD
+1417 FVEQSIAGISSKE

-1458 YRQLYDLTGDSQGS
+1458 YKQLYDLTGDSQGA
-1472 MQIAFQGKTVQS
+1472 MQVAFQGNTVQS
-1484 QSLLQSLMK
+1484 QSLLESLMK
-1493 QIQGELDKSHPGKN
+1493 QIQDELDKSHPGKN

-1515 DEVFNKDFG
+1515 DNEFNKLFG

-1536 YKKEN
+1536 YKKES
-1541 DKVRLDTIKTMTEL
+1541 DKVRLDTIKNMVEL

-1580 WESNTTPEMK
+1580 WGSSTTTEMK
-1590 KRASEGEDKEWQD
+1590 KRASEGENKEWQD

-1610 EQFKNNSDW
+1610 EQFKNNTDW

-1633 IDTMCTAIEKFSKKA
+1633 IDTMCTEIEKFSKKA

-1661 LDKLRNEQL
+1661 LDKLRNEQI
-1670 DRNPFSVMFS
+1670 DRSPFGVMFN

-1691 LKRSLP
+1691 LKRSEP
-1697 DKKGKYLVSSEAG
+1697 GKDGKYIVSAEAG
-1710 KRMGIEEGQYTKGE
+1710 KRMGMQEGKYTKGE
-1724 LESAQQGKYD
+1724 LENEQQGKYA
-1734 DFGKTLQ
+1734 DFSKSLQ
-1741 GVANKFKALET
+1741 SVANKFKALES
-1752 IMSPVIDLF
+1752 IMSPVVDLF
-1761 AAYGKEDTVLG
+1761 AAFGKEDTVAG
-1772 GVLKGGSDALG
+1772 GIIQGGSDALSAAGSTAG
-1783 AAANTA
+1783 ALNN
-1789 SSISALGEMNGLGF
+1789 LG
-1803 LKDAG
+1803 LKKAG
-1808 PYGAAASAAISII
+1808 PYGAAAAAAISII

-1840 QRQKEMENLSKNLQH
+1840 QRQKEMGNLTKNLQH
-1855 AIETALGGVYSY
+1855 AIEIALGGVYSY
-1867 TMDNK
+1867 TMNDK
-1872 TISKFNKVLETFQK
+1872 TRDKLTKVLETFRK
-1886 ENTRFNFKT
+1886 ENTKFNFQT
-1895 QEWEKTSKNKSKY
+1895 QKWEKTNKNKSRY
-1908 SEETARQVE
+1908 SEQTAEQVE
-1917 KSLGDK
+1917 KSLQNK

-1929 QLASLMVQRDEI
+1929 QLASLMVQRDEL

-1960 DYDMQIEEANQQI
+1960 DYDAQIEEANQQI
-1973 SEFAQEWAKTIY
+1973 SEFAQAWAKTIY
-1985 GIDLKDWAS
+1985 SIDLKDWAS

-2021 MNGLTKNILSQKIM
+2021 MNSLTKNILSQKIL

-2043 DNLEG
+2043 DNLEN

-2056 LQAEDVL
+2056 LEAEDVL
-2063 SITDDLIAA
+2063 SITDSLIDA

-2081 AILDSLK
+2081 SILDSLK

-2106 KGVTEEIA
+2106 KGITEETA

-2133 NLTIITEAV
+2133 NLAIVVEAV
-2142 KLLPNINVIAQSQLT
+2142 KLLPNLNVIAQSQLT
-2157 QLNTLVSLAQSRNDK
+2157 QLNTLVSLSQARNDK

>member
-10 SMTLTLKTRI
+10 SMTLTLKTRM
-20 EEESKKLISAL
+20 EEESKKLINAL
-31 NKIDA
+31 NKIDVS
-36 TGKSAQ
+36 GKQAQ
-42 EALNL
+42 DALNL
-47 ITEATGAIGR
+47 ITEATA
-57 TGVADISK
+57 TLSNKGVADIKKLQEAVTDLYSK
-65 LTEAM
+65 AEGKRGAKLISEAVDLEAAAYKYKRVIDLFASANEARKK
-70 SRMSAKAAE
+70 SR
-79 LMKKPNSS
+79 
-87 AKEIRN
+87 
-93 TKAVGDQYERIVK
+93 
-106 IIERLNTISKGY
+106 
-118 AGFADYKDMARVEEM
+118 GFSEADEVQRVEEA
-133 LQMRRHAKEQEA
+133 LQKRIHTREQEA
-145 KRDAELERQK
+145 KREEELEKQKLERQK
-155 QERQRISSQMAQEAY
+155 ISAQMAQEAY

-183 FAQAIQKQMEEQEKL
+183 FAQALQKQMEAEEKL
-198 RRAQVHA
+198 RRSRVGGTEFDRRRAIRASLA
-205 SEDVIRQR
+205 SEPTRYYVPFAGNMD
-213 LRTSLQPEQH
+213 
-223 RNPYIPYIG
+223 
-232 DTGQIRAVQKAYGEA
+232 QINEVQKAYGKA
-247 FDALGLKYDKLQEK
+247 FDALGERYDRLQQK
-261 ISNFHGPKDDEW
+261 ISSFHGPKDDEW
-273 LLKTKAQLAEVE
+273 LVKTKAQLAEVE
-285 GQMSRL
+285 SQMQRL
-291 VAASERLSAT
+291 VAASERLSMQTAARLDATYKPIAT
-301 TSAKLNTTYKP
+301 TSQEQT
-312 NTTTPKEEAQARL
+312 QRRL

-338 MEAEKKAAAEKKKA
+338 MEAEKREAAEAAKN
-352 EEEALRQEKQRQ
+352 EKQRQ
-364 AELEKS
+364 AELDKS
-370 SQKAKMLKD
+370 QQKIKALKD
-379 ALNKLWGERQAGKSL
+379 ALNRLWGERQAGKAL
-394 GLDTTAVD
+394 GLDTSEAD
-402 TKIRAMIN
+402 AKIRSMIS
-410 ALRTLGEYSDRL
+410 ALRTLREYSNIL
-422 RNKGEGWQGSLGSLN
+422 GNKGAGWQYSLGSLN
-437 YNYFATL
+437 YNYLGTL
-444 AEGAR
+444 AEGAKR
-449 RMASEQA
+449 LSSEQA
-456 KANSEKK
+456 KANSEKR
-463 QAIALEEKHRQEIA
+463 QAIALEERHRQEVA
-477 ATAARVRNDLVNAF
+477 ATAARVRSDLVSAF
-491 EQARKSAGGVNS
+491 EQARKSAGGISS

-516 LIYGAKQFA
+516 LIYGVKQFV

-711 IMLSDMANSETMSGR
+711 IMLSDMASSETISGK
-726 FLKGTLELVAQL
+726 FLKGTLELIAKL

-763 ALGGGVASGLLSA
+763 ALGGGVAAGLLSA
-776 KGKVAGDAT
+776 KGKVAGDVTKEAL
-785 RDAMQGK
+785 QGK

-798 KSILSTKNKIVNSD
+798 KSILSTKNRITNSD

-833 GQINGSMYRQQMMV
+833 GQINGNMYRQQIMV

-867 MRWAASGSMWG
+867 MRLAASGSMWG

-886 AFSILGASL
+886 AFSVLGAGIKSLGAS
-895 KSLGTSFLTMVG
+895 FMAMIG
-907 GWPGLIVT
+907 GWPGLIIT
-915 GITVGL
+915 GISVGL

-934 IKQSADELKDRYK
+934 MKQSADELKDRYK
-947 SIFEFLK
+947 SIVEFLQ

-959 EIINK
+959 EVINK

-999 KSHEERLRYLREQIE
+999 KSHEDRLRYLREQIE

-1022 AQTNIQSGD
+1022 AQNKIQSGD
-1031 NFENIKKMFEQNKEY
+1031 NFENIKKMFEQDKEY

-1070 NAYLSGMEHFKEEV
+1070 NAYLSGMEHFKEEA
-1084 SELALEFRKIFL
+1084 EKLALEFRKIFL

-1116 AHVEIPK
+1116 AQVEIPK

-1142 WLRGQVRSEM
+1142 WLRGQVRSELQ
-1152 TNLIER
+1152 NLIER

-1172 LNEAEQNK
+1172 LNEAEQSK
-1180 VKELMQEARERLS
+1180 VKELMQEARQRLS

-1208 NSRFTAVID
+1208 NSRFTAVIN
-1217 LIYRENGKPDPVT
+1217 LVYSNQGKPDPVT
-1230 QQTNDNFYHSG
+1230 QQTNDNFYQSG
-1241 MDLRRNAPD
+1241 MGLRVNAAD
-1250 LVAFKNKWQKTGSGS
+1250 LVASKNKWQKAGQGS
-1265 VYGINNAAHQDIDS
+1265 VYSINNAAHQDIDS
-1279 AYNELAAVN
+1279 AYNELAAIN
-1288 KAYKK
+1288 KAYNK

-1300 VETAKQNVRDLTE
+1300 VEKAKQNVRDLTE

-1323 TGQAKKSNKI
+1323 TGQAKKSNKT
-1333 PKQNSDKEDK
+1333 PKDRGNKDDK
-1343 ELKTLKERVSLYKT
+1343 ELKALRDKVSLYKT
-1357 YYSEL
+1357 YYTEL

-1369 GADADKELMKD
+1369 GADADKELIKD
-1380 NNFAP
+1380 KNFAP
-1385 IAKYGLKDR
+1385 IKGYGLKDR
-1394 SDYGSSIR
+1394 SDYGGSIR
-1402 QLVGSISKTTEDRKT
+1402 QLVGRLSRNTEERKS
-1417 FVEQSIADISRKD
+1417 FVEQSIAGISSKE

-1458 YRQLYDLTGDSQGS
+1458 YKQLYDLTGDSQGA
-1472 MQIAFQGKTVQS
+1472 MQVAFQGNTVQS
-1484 QSLLQSLMK
+1484 QSLLESLMK
-1493 QIQGELDKSHPGKN
+1493 QIQDELDKSHPGTK
-1507 AADVTSLS
+1507 AADVTALS
-1515 DEVFNKDFG
+1515 DNEFNKLFG

-1536 YKKEN
+1536 YKKES
-1541 DKVRLDTIKTMTEL
+1541 DKVRLDTIKNMVEL
-1555 IKNNRTIEQQI
+1555 IKNNRTLEQQI

-1580 WESNTTPEMK
+1580 WGSSTTTEMK
-1590 KRASEGEDKEWQD
+1590 KRASEGENKEWQD

-1610 EQFKNNSDW
+1610 EQFKNNTDW

-1633 IDTMCTAIEKFSKKA
+1633 IDTMCTEIEKFSKKA

-1661 LDKLRNEQL
+1661 LDKLRNEKI
-1670 DRNPFSVMFS
+1670 DRSPFGVMFN

-1691 LKRSLP
+1691 LKRSGP
-1697 DKKGKYLVSSEAG
+1697 GKDGKYIVSAEAG
-1710 KRMGIEEGQYTKGE
+1710 KRMGMQEGKYTKGE
-1724 LESAQQGKYD
+1724 LENEQQGKYT
-1734 DFGKTLQ
+1734 DFSKSLQ
-1741 GVANKFKALET
+1741 SVANKFKALES
-1752 IMSPVIDLF
+1752 IMSPVVDLF
-1761 AAYGKEDTVLG
+1761 AAFGKENTVAG
-1772 GVLKGGSDALG
+1772 GIIQGGSDALSAAGSTAG
-1783 AAANTA
+1783 ALNN
-1789 SSISALGEMNGLGF
+1789 LG
-1803 LKDAG
+1803 LKKAG
-1808 PYGAAASAAISII
+1808 PYGAAAAAAISII

-1840 QRQKEMENLSKNLQH
+1840 QRQKEMENLRKNLQH
-1855 AIETALGGVYSY
+1855 AIEIALGGVYSY
-1867 TMDNK
+1867 TMNDK
-1872 TISKFNKVLETFQK
+1872 TRDKLTEVLETFRK
-1886 ENTRFNFKT
+1886 ENTKFNFQT
-1895 QEWEKTSKNKSKY
+1895 QKWEKTNKNKSRY
-1908 SEETARQVE
+1908 SEQTAEQVE
-1917 KSLGDK
+1917 KSLQNK

-1929 QLASLMVQRDEI
+1929 QLASLMVQRDEL

-1960 DYDMQIEEANQQI
+1960 DYDAQIEEANQQI
-1973 SEFAQEWAKTIY
+1973 SEFAQAWAKTIY
-1985 GIDLKDWAS
+1985 SIDLKDWAS

-2021 MNGLTKNILSQKIM
+2021 MNSLTKNILSQKIL
-2035 EVALKPTL
+2035 EVELKPTL
-2043 DNLEG
+2043 VNLEN

-2056 LQAEDVL
+2056 LEAEDVL
-2063 SITDDLIAA
+2063 SITDSLIDA

-2081 AILDSLK
+2081 SILDSLK

-2106 KGVTEEIA
+2106 KGITEETA

-2133 NLTIITEAV
+2133 NLAIVVEAV
-2142 KLLPNINVIAQSQLT
+2142 KLLPNLNVIAQSQLT
-2157 QLNTLVSLAQSRNDK
+2157 QLNTLVSLSQARNDK

>member
-1 MAGGNLGDL
+1 
-10 SMTLTLKTRI
+10 MTLTLKTRM
-20 EEESKKLISAL
+20 EEESKKLINAL
-31 NKIDA
+31 NKIDV
-36 TGKSAQ
+36 TGKRAQ
-42 EALNL
+42 DALNL
-47 ITEATGAIGR
+47 ITEATA
-57 TGVADISK
+57 TLSSKGVADIKKLQDAIAQYQAFAARAEGLGVDSK
-65 LTEAM
+65 TVNNITAI
-70 SRMSAKAAE
+70 AE
-79 LMKKPNSS
+79 
-87 AKEIRN
+87 
-93 TKAVGDQYERIVK
+93 QYGKVLQILQRI
-106 IIERLNTISKGY
+106 NATGKGH
-118 AGFADYKDMARVEEM
+118 AGFSDYQDMQRVEEL
-133 LQMRRHAKEQEA
+133 LQQRRHAQEQQA
-145 KRDAELERQK
+145 KREEELEKQK
-155 QERQRISSQMAQEAY
+155 QERQKISAQMAQEAY

-183 FAQAIQKQMEEQEKL
+183 FAQALQKQMEAEEKL
-198 RRAQVHA
+198 RRSRVGGTEFDRRRAVRASLA
-205 SEDVIRQR
+205 SEPTRYYVPFAGNMD
-213 LRTSLQPEQH
+213 
-223 RNPYIPYIG
+223 
-232 DTGQIRAVQKAYGEA
+232 QINEVQKAYGKA
-247 FDALGLKYDKLQEK
+247 FDALGERYERLQQK
-261 ISNFHGPKDDEW
+261 ISSFHGPKDDEW
-273 LLKTKAQLAEVE
+273 LVKTKAQLAEVE
-285 GQMSRL
+285 SQMQRL
-291 VAASERLSAT
+291 VAASERLSMQTAARLDATYKPIAT
-301 TSAKLNTTYKP
+301 TSQEQT
-312 NTTTPKEEAQARL
+312 QRRL
-325 QETNALKNAILER
+325 QETNALKNAVLER
-338 MEAEKKAAAEKKKA
+338 MEAEKREAAEAAKN
-352 EEEALRQEKQRQ
+352 EKQRQ
-364 AELEKS
+364 AELDKS
-370 SQKAKMLKD
+370 QQKIKALKD
-379 ALNKLWGERQAGKSL
+379 ALNRLWGERQAGKAL
-394 GLDTTAVD
+394 GLDTSEAD
-402 TKIRAMIN
+402 AKIRSMIS
-410 ALRTLGEYSDRL
+410 ALRTLREYSNML
-422 RNKGEGWQGSLGSLN
+422 GNKGIGWQSSLGSLN
-437 YNYFATL
+437 YNYFGTL
-444 AEGAR
+444 AEGAKR
-449 RMASEQA
+449 LSSEQA
-456 KANSEKK
+456 KANSEKR
-463 QAIALEEKHRQEIA
+463 QAIALEERHRQEVA
-477 ATAARVRNDLVNAF
+477 ATAARVRSDLVSAF
-491 EQARKSAGGVNS
+491 EQARKSAGGMSS
-503 AVQDLKSLFLQGG
+503 AMQDLKSLFLQGG
-516 LIYGAKQFA
+516 LIYGAKQFV

-533 VIDQQHIALRSI
+533 LIDQQHIALRSI

-688 FNMQSVMSDTLLG
+688 YNMQSVMSDTLLG

-711 IMLSDMANSETMSGR
+711 IMLSDMASSETMSGK
-726 FLKGTLELVAQL
+726 FLKGTLELIAKL

-763 ALGGGVASGLLSA
+763 ALGGGVAAGLLSA
-776 KGKVAGDAT
+776 KGKVAGDVTKEAL
-785 RDAMQGK
+785 QGK

-798 KSILSTKNKIVNSD
+798 KSILSTKNRITNSD

-833 GQINGSMYRQQMMV
+833 GKINGNMYRQQIMV

-867 MRWAASGSMWG
+867 MRLAASGSMWG

-886 AFSILGASL
+886 AFSVLGAGI
-895 KSLGTSFLTMVG
+895 KSLGTSFMAMIG
-907 GWPGLIVT
+907 GWPGLIIT
-915 GITVGL
+915 GISVGL

-947 SIFEFLK
+947 SIVEFLQ

-959 EIINK
+959 EVINK

-999 KSHEERLRYLREQIE
+999 KSHEDRLRYLREQIE

-1022 AQTNIQSGD
+1022 AQNKIQSGD
-1031 NFENIKKMFEQNKEY
+1031 NFENIKKMFEQDKEY

-1070 NAYLSGMEHFKEEV
+1070 NAYLSGMEHFKEEA
-1084 SELALEFRKIFL
+1084 EKLALEFRKIFL

-1116 AHVEIPK
+1116 AQVEIPK
-1123 EQADFMRASWLKAL
+1123 DQADFMRASWLKAL

-1142 WLRGQVRSEM
+1142 WLRGQVRSELQ
-1152 TNLIER
+1152 NLIER

-1172 LNEAEQNK
+1172 LNEAEQSK
-1180 VKELMQEARERLS
+1180 VKELMQEARQRLS

-1208 NSRFTAVID
+1208 NSRFTAVIN
-1217 LIYRENGKPDPVT
+1217 LVYSNQGKPDPVT
-1230 QQTNDNFYHSG
+1230 QQTNDNFYQSG
-1241 MDLRRNAPD
+1241 MGLRVNAAD
-1250 LVAFKNKWQKTGSGS
+1250 LVASKNKWQKAGQGS
-1265 VYGINNAAHQDIDS
+1265 VYSINNAAHQDIDS
-1279 AYNELAAVN
+1279 AYNELAAIN
-1288 KAYKK
+1288 KAYNK

-1300 VETAKQNVRDLTE
+1300 VEKAKQNVRDLTE
-1313 LLYSMTGDFY
+1313 LLYSLTGDFY
-1323 TGQAKKSNKI
+1323 TGQAKKSNKT
-1333 PKQNSDKEDK
+1333 PKDRGNKDDK
-1343 ELKTLKERVSLYKT
+1343 ELKALRDKVSLYKT
-1357 YYSEL
+1357 YYTEL

-1380 NNFAP
+1380 KNFAP
-1385 IAKYGLKDR
+1385 IKGYGLKDR
-1394 SDYGSSIR
+1394 SDYGGSIR
-1402 QLVGSISKTTEDRKT
+1402 QLVGRLSRNTEERKS
-1417 FVEQSIADISRKD
+1417 FVEQSIAGISSKE

-1458 YRQLYDLTGDSQGS
+1458 YKQLYDLTGDSQGA
-1472 MQIAFQGKTVQS
+1472 MQVAFQGNTVQS
-1484 QSLLQSLMK
+1484 QSLLESLMK
-1493 QIQGELDKSHPGKN
+1493 QIQDELDKSHPGKN
-1507 AADVTSLS
+1507 AADVISLS
-1515 DEVFNKDFG
+1515 DNEFNKLFG

-1536 YKKEN
+1536 YKKES
-1541 DKVRLDTIKTMTEL
+1541 DKVRLDTIKNMVEL

-1580 WESNTTPEMK
+1580 WGSSTTTEMK
-1590 KRASEGEDKEWQD
+1590 KRASEGENKEWQD

-1610 EQFKNNSDW
+1610 EQFKNNTDW

-1633 IDTMCTAIEKFSKKA
+1633 IDTMCTEIEKFSKKA

-1661 LDKLRNEQL
+1661 LDKLRNEQI
-1670 DRNPFSVMFS
+1670 DRSPFGVMFN

-1691 LKRSLP
+1691 LKRSEP
-1697 DKKGKYLVSSEAG
+1697 GKDGKYIVSAEAG
-1710 KRMGIEEGQYTKGE
+1710 KRMGMQEGKYTKGE
-1724 LESAQQGKYD
+1724 LENEQQGKYM
-1734 DFGKTLQ
+1734 DFSKSLQ
-1741 GVANKFKALET
+1741 SVANKFKALES
-1752 IMSPVIDLF
+1752 IMSPVVDLF
-1761 AAYGKEDTVLG
+1761 AAFGKEDTVAG
-1772 GVLKGGSDALG
+1772 GIIQGGSNALSAAGSTAG
-1783 AAANTA
+1783 ALNN
-1789 SSISALGEMNGLGF
+1789 LG
-1803 LKDAG
+1803 LKQAG
-1808 PYGAAASAAISII
+1808 PYGAAAAASISII

-1840 QRQKEMENLSKNLQH
+1840 QRQKEMENLTKNLQH
-1855 AIETALGGVYSY
+1855 AIEITLGGVYSY
-1867 TMDNK
+1867 TMNDK
-1872 TISKFNKVLETFQK
+1872 TRDKLTEVLETFRK
-1886 ENTRFNFKT
+1886 ENTKFNFQT
-1895 QEWEKTSKNKSKY
+1895 QKWEKTNKNKSRY
-1908 SEETARQVE
+1908 SEQTAEQVE
-1917 KSLGDK
+1917 KSLQNK

-1929 QLASLMVQRDEI
+1929 QLASLMVQRDEL

-1960 DYDMQIEEANQQI
+1960 DYDAQIEEANQQI
-1973 SEFAQEWAKTIY
+1973 SEFAQAWAKTIY
-1985 GIDLKDWAS
+1985 SIDLKDWAS

-2021 MNGLTKNILSQKIM
+2021 MNSLTKNILSQKIL

-2043 DNLEG
+2043 VNLEN

-2056 LQAEDVL
+2056 LEAEDVL
-2063 SITDDLIAA
+2063 SITDSLIDA

-2081 AILDSLK
+2081 SILDSLK

-2106 KGVTEEIA
+2106 KGITEETA

-2123 IRLDVSVNRA
+2123 IRLDVSVNRT
-2133 NLTIITEAV
+2133 NLAIVVEAV
-2142 KLLPNINVIAQSQLT
+2142 KLLPNLNVIAQSQLT
-2157 QLNTLVSLAQSRNDK
+2157 QLNTLVSLSQARNDK

>member
-1 MAGGNLGDL
+1 
-10 SMTLTLKTRI
+10 MTLTLKTRM
-20 EEESKKLISAL
+20 EEESKKLINAL
-31 NKIDA
+31 NKIDV
-36 TGKSAQ
+36 TGKRAQ
-42 EALNL
+42 DALNL
-47 ITEATGAIGR
+47 ITEATS
-57 TGVADISK
+57 TLSSKGVADIKKLRDAIAQYQAFAARAEGLGVDSK
-65 LTEAM
+65 TVNNITAI
-70 SRMSAKAAE
+70 AE
-79 LMKKPNSS
+79 
-87 AKEIRN
+87 
-93 TKAVGDQYERIVK
+93 QYGKVLQILQRI
-106 IIERLNTISKGY
+106 NATGKGH
-118 AGFADYKDMARVEEM
+118 AGFSDYQDMQRVEEL
-133 LQMRRHAKEQEA
+133 LQQRRHAQEQQA
-145 KRDAELERQK
+145 KREEELEKQK
-155 QERQRISSQMAQEAY
+155 QERQKISAQMAQEAY

-183 FAQAIQKQMEEQEKL
+183 FAQALQKQMEAEEKL
-198 RRAQVHA
+198 RRSRVGGTEFDRRRAVRA
-205 SEDVIRQR
+205 S
-213 LRTSLQPEQH
+213 LAPEPT
-223 RNPYIPYIG
+223 RYYVPFAGNM
-232 DTGQIRAVQKAYGEA
+232 DQINEVQKAYGKA
-247 FDALGLKYDKLQEK
+247 FDALGERYDRLQQK
-261 ISNFHGPKDDEW
+261 ISSFHGPKDDEW
-273 LLKTKAQLAEVE
+273 LVKTKAQLAEVE
-285 GQMSRL
+285 SQMQRL
-291 VAASERLSAT
+291 VAASERLSMQTAARLDATYKPIAT
-301 TSAKLNTTYKP
+301 TSQEQT
-312 NTTTPKEEAQARL
+312 QRRL

-338 MEAEKKAAAEKKKA
+338 MEAEKREAAEAAKN
-352 EEEALRQEKQRQ
+352 EKQRQ
-364 AELEKS
+364 AELDKS
-370 SQKAKMLKD
+370 QQKIKALKD
-379 ALNKLWGERQAGKSL
+379 ALNRLWGERQAGKAL
-394 GLDTTAVD
+394 GLDTSEAD
-402 TKIRAMIN
+402 AKIRSMIS
-410 ALRTLGEYSDRL
+410 ALRTLREYSNML
-422 RNKGEGWQGSLGSLN
+422 GNKGVGWQSSLGSLN
-437 YNYFATL
+437 YNYFGTL
-444 AEGAR
+444 AEGAKR
-449 RMASEQA
+449 LSSEQA
-456 KANSEKK
+456 KANSEKR
-463 QAIALEEKHRQEIA
+463 QAIALEERHRQEVA
-477 ATAARVRNDLVNAF
+477 ATAARVRSDLVSAF
-491 EQARKSAGGVNS
+491 EQARKSAGGMSS

-516 LIYGAKQFA
+516 LIYGAKQFV

-711 IMLSDMANSETMSGR
+711 IMLSDMASSETMSGK
-726 FLKGTLELVAQL
+726 FLKGTLELIAKL

-763 ALGGGVASGLLSA
+763 ALGGGVAAGLLSA
-776 KGKVAGDAT
+776 KGKVAGDVTKEAL
-785 RDAMQGK
+785 QGE

-798 KSILSTKNKIVNSD
+798 KSILSTKNRITNSD

-833 GQINGSMYRQQMMV
+833 GQINGNMYRQQIMV

-867 MRWAASGSMWG
+867 MRLAASGSMWG

-886 AFSILGASL
+886 AFSVLGAGIKSLGAS
-895 KSLGTSFLTMVG
+895 FMAMIG
-907 GWPGLIVT
+907 GWPGLIIT
-915 GITVGL
+915 GISVGL

-934 IKQSADELKDRYK
+934 MKQSADELKDRYK
-947 SIFEFLK
+947 SIVEFLQ

-959 EIINK
+959 EVINK

-999 KSHEERLRYLREQIE
+999 KSHEDRLRYLREQIE

-1022 AQTNIQSGD
+1022 AQNKIQSGD
-1031 NFENIKKMFEQNKEY
+1031 NFENIKKMFEQDKEY

-1070 NAYLSGMEHFKEEV
+1070 NAYLSGMEHFKEEA
-1084 SELALEFRKIFL
+1084 EKLALEFRKIFL

-1116 AHVEIPK
+1116 AQVEIPK
-1123 EQADFMRASWLKAL
+1123 DQADFMRASWLKAL

-1142 WLRGQVRSEM
+1142 WLRGQVRSELQ
-1152 TNLIER
+1152 NLIER

-1172 LNEAEQNK
+1172 LNEAEQSK
-1180 VKELMQEARERLS
+1180 VKELMQEARQRLS

-1208 NSRFTAVID
+1208 NSRFTAVIN
-1217 LIYRENGKPDPVT
+1217 LVYSNQGKPDPVT
-1230 QQTNDNFYHSG
+1230 QQTNDNFYQSG
-1241 MDLRRNAPD
+1241 MGLRVNAAD
-1250 LVAFKNKWQKTGSGS
+1250 LVAYKNKWQKAGQGSL
-1265 VYGINNAAHQDIDS
+1265 YAINNAAHQDIDS
-1279 AYNELAAVN
+1279 AYNEILAAN
-1288 KAYKK
+1288 TAYNNS
-1293 GKATKKQ
+1293 KATKKE
-1300 VETAKQNVRDLTE
+1300 VEKAKQNVRDLTE

-1323 TGQAKKSNKI
+1323 TGQAKKSNKT
-1333 PKQNSDKEDK
+1333 PKDRGNKDDK
-1343 ELKTLKERVSLYKT
+1343 ELKALREKVSLYKT
-1357 YYSEL
+1357 YYTEL

-1380 NNFAP
+1380 KNFAP
-1385 IAKYGLKDR
+1385 IKGYGLKDR
-1394 SDYGSSIR
+1394 SDYGGSIR
-1402 QLVGSISKTTEDRKT
+1402 QLVGRLSRNTEERKS
-1417 FVEQSIADISRKD
+1417 FIEQSIAGISSKE

-1458 YRQLYDLTGDSQGS
+1458 YKQLYDLTGDSQGA
-1472 MQIAFQGKTVQS
+1472 MQVAFQGNTVQS
-1484 QSLLQSLMK
+1484 QSLLESLMK
-1493 QIQGELDKSHPGKN
+1493 QIQDELDKSHPGTK
-1507 AADVTSLS
+1507 AVDVTALS
-1515 DEVFNKDFG
+1515 DNEFNKLFG
-1524 EKSET
+1524 EKSEA

-1536 YKKEN
+1536 YKKES
-1541 DKVRLDTIKTMTEL
+1541 DKVRLDTIKNMVEL

-1580 WESNTTPEMK
+1580 WGSSTTTEMK
-1590 KRASEGEDKEWQD
+1590 KRASEGENKEWQD

-1610 EQFKNNSDW
+1610 EQFKNNTDW

-1633 IDTMCTAIEKFSKKA
+1633 IDTMCTEIEKFSKKA

-1661 LDKLRNEQL
+1661 LDKLRNEKI
-1670 DRNPFSVMFS
+1670 DRSPFGVMFN

-1691 LKRSLP
+1691 LKRSEP
-1697 DKKGKYLVSSEAG
+1697 GKDGKYIVSAEAG
-1710 KRMGIEEGQYTKGE
+1710 KRMGMQEGKYTKGE
-1724 LESAQQGKYD
+1724 LENEQQGKYT
-1734 DFGKTLQ
+1734 DFSKSLQ
-1741 GVANKFKALET
+1741 SVANKFKALES
-1752 IMSPVIDLF
+1752 IMSPVVDLF
-1761 AAYGKEDTVLG
+1761 AAFGKEDTVAG
-1772 GVLKGGSDALG
+1772 GIIQGGSDALSAAGSTAG
-1783 AAANTA
+1783 ALNN
-1789 SSISALGEMNGLGF
+1789 LG
-1803 LKDAG
+1803 LKKAG

-1840 QRQKEMENLSKNLQH
+1840 QRQKEMENLTKNLQH
-1855 AIETALGGVYSY
+1855 AIEIALGGVYSY
-1867 TMDNK
+1867 TMNDKTRNK
-1872 TISKFNKVLETFQK
+1872 LTEVLETFRK
-1886 ENTRFNFKT
+1886 ENTKFNFQT
-1895 QEWEKTSKNKSKY
+1895 QKWEKTNKNKSRY
-1908 SEETARQVE
+1908 SEQTAEQVE
-1917 KSLGDK
+1917 KSLQNKD
-1923 NSNFDA
+1923 SNFDA
-1929 QLASLMVQRDEI
+1929 QLASLMVQRDEL

-1960 DYDMQIEEANQQI
+1960 DYDAQIEEANQQI

-1985 GIDLKDWAS
+1985 SIDLKDWAS

-2021 MNGLTKNILSQKIM
+2021 MNSLTKNILSQKIL

-2043 DNLEG
+2043 DNLEN

-2056 LQAEDVL
+2056 LEAEDVL
-2063 SITDDLIAA
+2063 SITDSLIDA

-2081 AILDSLK
+2081 SILDSLK

-2106 KGVTEEIA
+2106 KGVTEETA

-2133 NLTIITEAV
+2133 NLAIVVEAV
-2142 KLLPNINVIAQSQLT
+2142 KLLPNLNVIAQSQLT
-2157 QLNTLVSLAQSRNDK
+2157 QLNTLVSLSQARNDK

>member
-1 MAGGNLGDL
+1 
-10 SMTLTLKTRI
+10 MTLTLKTRM
-20 EEESKKLISAL
+20 EEESKKLINAL
-31 NKIDA
+31 NKIDV
-36 TGKSAQ
+36 TGKRAQ
-42 EALNL
+42 DALNL
-47 ITEATGAIGR
+47 ITEATS
-57 TGVADISK
+57 TLSSKGVADIKKLQDAIAQYQAFAARAEGLGVDSK
-65 LTEAM
+65 TVNNITAI
-70 SRMSAKAAE
+70 AE
-79 LMKKPNSS
+79 
-87 AKEIRN
+87 
-93 TKAVGDQYERIVK
+93 QYGKVLQILQRI
-106 IIERLNTISKGY
+106 NATGKGH
-118 AGFADYKDMARVEEM
+118 AGFSDYQDMQRVEEL
-133 LQMRRHAKEQEA
+133 LQQRRHAQEQQA
-145 KRDAELERQK
+145 KREEELEKQK
-155 QERQRISSQMAQEAY
+155 QERQKISAQMAQEAY

-183 FAQAIQKQMEEQEKL
+183 FAQALQKQMEAEEKL
-198 RRAQVHA
+198 RRSRVGGTEFDRRRAVRASLA
-205 SEDVIRQR
+205 SEPTRYYVPFAGNMD
-213 LRTSLQPEQH
+213 
-223 RNPYIPYIG
+223 
-232 DTGQIRAVQKAYGEA
+232 QINEVQKAYGKA
-247 FDALGLKYDKLQEK
+247 FDALGERYERLQQK
-261 ISNFHGPKDDEW
+261 ISSFHGPKDDEW
-273 LLKTKAQLAEVE
+273 LVKTKAQLAEVE
-285 GQMSRL
+285 SQMQRL
-291 VAASERLSAT
+291 VAASERLSMQTAARLDATYKPIAT
-301 TSAKLNTTYKP
+301 TSQEQT
-312 NTTTPKEEAQARL
+312 QRRL

-338 MEAEKKAAAEKKKA
+338 MEAEKKEAAEAAKN
-352 EEEALRQEKQRQ
+352 EKQRQ
-364 AELEKS
+364 AELDKS
-370 SQKAKMLKD
+370 QQKIKALKD
-379 ALNKLWGERQAGKSL
+379 ALNRLWGERQAGKAL
-394 GLDTTAVD
+394 GLDTSEAD
-402 TKIRAMIN
+402 AKIRSMIS
-410 ALRTLGEYSDRL
+410 ALRTLREYSNIL
-422 RNKGEGWQGSLGSLN
+422 GNKGGGWQYSLGSLN
-437 YNYFATL
+437 YNYFGTL
-444 AEGAR
+444 AEGAKR
-449 RMASEQA
+449 LSSEQA
-456 KANSEKK
+456 KANSEKR
-463 QAIALEEKHRQEIA
+463 QAIALEERHRQEVA
-477 ATAARVRNDLVNAF
+477 ATAARVRSDLVSAF
-491 EQARKSAGGVNS
+491 EQARKSAGGISS

-516 LIYGAKQFA
+516 LIYGVKQFV

-581 AYGVEYDDLYDTTK
+581 AYGVEYEDLYDTTK

-711 IMLSDMANSETMSGR
+711 IMLSDMASSETISGK
-726 FLKGTLELVAQL
+726 FLKGTLELIAKL
-738 IQNIHT
+738 IQNLHT
-744 LGPAII
+744 LGPAFI

-763 ALGGGVASGLLSA
+763 ALGGGVAAGLLSA
-776 KGKVAGDAT
+776 KGKVAGDVTKEAL
-785 RDAMQGK
+785 QGK

-798 KSILSTKNKIVNSD
+798 KSILSTKNRITNSD

-833 GQINGSMYRQQMMV
+833 GKINGNMYRQQIMV

-867 MRWAASGSMWG
+867 MRLAASGSMWG

-886 AFSILGASL
+886 AFSVLGAGIKSLGAS
-895 KSLGTSFLTMVG
+895 FMAMIG
-907 GWPGLIVT
+907 GWPGLIIT
-915 GITVGL
+915 GISVGL

-934 IKQSADELKDRYK
+934 MKQSADELKDRYK
-947 SIFEFLK
+947 SIVEFLQ

-959 EIINK
+959 EVINK

-999 KSHEERLRYLREQIE
+999 KSHEDRLRYLREQIE

-1022 AQTNIQSGD
+1022 AQNKIQSGD
-1031 NFENIKKMFEQNKEY
+1031 NFENIKKMFEQDKEY

-1051 SSKTAMEHSLNAAD
+1051 SSKTAMEHSINAAD

-1070 NAYLSGMEHFKEEV
+1070 NAYLSGMEHFKEEA
-1084 SELALEFRKIFL
+1084 EKLALEFRKIFL

-1116 AHVEIPK
+1116 AQVEIPK

-1142 WLRGQVRSEM
+1142 WLRGQVRSELQ
-1152 TNLIER
+1152 NLIER

-1172 LNEAEQNK
+1172 LNEAEQSK
-1180 VKELMQEARERLS
+1180 VKELMQEARQRLS

-1208 NSRFTAVID
+1208 NSRFTAVIN
-1217 LIYRENGKPDPVT
+1217 LVYSNQGKPDPVT
-1230 QQTNDNFYHSG
+1230 QQTNDNFYQSG
-1241 MDLRRNAPD
+1241 MGLRVNAAD
-1250 LVAFKNKWQKTGSGS
+1250 LVASKNKWQKAGQGS
-1265 VYGINNAAHQDIDS
+1265 VYSINNAAHQDIDS
-1279 AYNELAAVN
+1279 AYNELAAIN
-1288 KAYKK
+1288 KAYNK

-1300 VETAKQNVRDLTE
+1300 VEKAKQNVRDLTE
-1313 LLYSMTGDFY
+1313 LLYSLTGDFY
-1323 TGQAKKSNKI
+1323 TGQAKKSNKT
-1333 PKQNSDKEDK
+1333 PKDRGNKDDK
-1343 ELKTLKERVSLYKT
+1343 ELKALRDKVSLYKT
-1357 YYSEL
+1357 YYIEL

-1380 NNFAP
+1380 KNFAP
-1385 IAKYGLKDR
+1385 IKGYGLKDR
-1394 SDYGSSIR
+1394 SDYGGSIR
-1402 QLVGSISKTTEDRKT
+1402 QLVGRLSRNTEERKS
-1417 FVEQSIADISRKD
+1417 FVEQSIAGISSKE

-1458 YRQLYDLTGDSQGS
+1458 YKQLYDLTGDSQGA
-1472 MQIAFQGKTVQS
+1472 MQVAFQGNTVQS
-1484 QSLLQSLMK
+1484 QSLLESLMK
-1493 QIQGELDKSHPGKN
+1493 QIQDELDKSHPGTK
-1507 AADVTSLS
+1507 AAYVTSRS
-1515 DEVFNKDFG
+1515 DNEFNKLFG
-1524 EKSET
+1524 EKSEA

-1536 YKKEN
+1536 YKKES
-1541 DKVRLDTIKTMTEL
+1541 DKVRLDTIKNMVEI

-1580 WESNTTPEMK
+1580 WGSSTTTEMK
-1590 KRASEGEDKEWQD
+1590 KRASEGENKEWQD

-1610 EQFKNNSDW
+1610 EQFKNNTDW

-1633 IDTMCTAIEKFSKKA
+1633 IDTMCTEIEKFSKKA

-1661 LDKLRNEQL
+1661 LDKLRNEQI
-1670 DRNPFSVMFS
+1670 DRSPFGVMFN

-1691 LKRSLP
+1691 LKRSEP
-1697 DKKGKYLVSSEAG
+1697 GKDGKYIVSAEAG
-1710 KRMGIEEGQYTKGE
+1710 KRMGMQEGKYTKGE
-1724 LESAQQGKYD
+1724 LENEQQGKYA
-1734 DFGKTLQ
+1734 DFSKSLQ
-1741 GVANKFKALET
+1741 SVANKFKALES
-1752 IMSPVIDLF
+1752 IMSPVVDLF
-1761 AAYGKEDTVLG
+1761 AALGKEDTVVG
-1772 GVLKGGSDALG
+1772 GIIQGGSDALSAAGSTAG
-1783 AAANTA
+1783 ALNN
-1789 SSISALGEMNGLGF
+1789 LG
-1803 LKDAG
+1803 LKQAG
-1808 PYGAAASAAISII
+1808 PYGAAAAASISII

-1840 QRQKEMENLSKNLQH
+1840 QRQKEMENLTKNLQH
-1855 AIETALGGVYSY
+1855 AIEITLGGVYSY
-1867 TMDNK
+1867 TMNDK
-1872 TISKFNKVLETFQK
+1872 TRDKLTEVLETFRK
-1886 ENTRFNFKT
+1886 ENTKFNFQT
-1895 QEWEKTSKNKSKY
+1895 QKWEKTNKNKSRY
-1908 SEETARQVE
+1908 SEQTAEQVE
-1917 KSLGDK
+1917 KSLQNKD
-1923 NSNFDA
+1923 SNFDA
-1929 QLASLMVQRDEI
+1929 QLASLMIQRDEL

-1960 DYDMQIEEANQQI
+1960 DYDAQIEEANQQI
-1973 SEFAQEWAKTIY
+1973 SEFAQAWAKTIY
-1985 GIDLKDWAS
+1985 SIDLKDWAS

-2021 MNGLTKNILSQKIM
+2021 MNSLTKNILSQKIL

-2043 DNLEG
+2043 VNLENT
-2048 KLKANGGK
+2048 LKANGGK
-2056 LQAEDVL
+2056 LEAEDVL
-2063 SITDDLIAA
+2063 SITDSLIDA

-2081 AILDSLK
+2081 SILDSLK

-2106 KGVTEEIA
+2106 KGVTEETA

-2133 NLTIITEAV
+2133 NLAIVVEAV
-2142 KLLPNINVIAQSQLT
+2142 KLLPNLNVIAQSQLT
-2157 QLNTLVSLAQSRNDK
+2157 QLNTLVSLSQARNDK

>member
-10 SMTLTLKTRI
+10 SMTLTLKTRM
-20 EEESKKLISAL
+20 EEESKKLINAL
-31 NKIDA
+31 NKIDVS
-36 TGKSAQ
+36 GKQAQ
-42 EALNL
+42 DALNL
-47 ITEATGAIGR
+47 ITEATA
-57 TGVADISK
+57 TLSNKGVADIKKLQEAVTDLYSK
-65 LTEAM
+65 AEEKRGAKLISEAVDLEAAAYKYKRVIDLFASANEARKK
-70 SRMSAKAAE
+70 SR
-79 LMKKPNSS
+79 
-87 AKEIRN
+87 
-93 TKAVGDQYERIVK
+93 
-106 IIERLNTISKGY
+106 
-118 AGFADYKDMARVEEM
+118 GFSEADEVQRVEEA
-133 LQMRRHAKEQEA
+133 LQKRIHTREQEA
-145 KRDAELERQK
+145 KREEELEKQK
-155 QERQRISSQMAQEAY
+155 QERQKISAQMAQEAY

-183 FAQAIQKQMEEQEKL
+183 FAQALQKQMEAEEKL
-198 RRAQVHA
+198 RRSRVGGTEFDRRRAVRASLA
-205 SEDVIRQR
+205 SEPTRYYVPFAGNMD
-213 LRTSLQPEQH
+213 
-223 RNPYIPYIG
+223 
-232 DTGQIRAVQKAYGEA
+232 QINEVQKAYGKA
-247 FDALGLKYDKLQEK
+247 FDALGERYDRLQQK
-261 ISNFHGPKDDEW
+261 ISSFHGPKDDEW
-273 LLKTKAQLAEVE
+273 LVKTKAQLAEVE
-285 GQMSRL
+285 SQMQRL
-291 VAASERLSAT
+291 VAASERLSMQTAARLDATYKPIAT
-301 TSAKLNTTYKP
+301 TSQEQT
-312 NTTTPKEEAQARL
+312 QRRL

-338 MEAEKKAAAEKKKA
+338 MEAEKREAAEAAKN
-352 EEEALRQEKQRQ
+352 EKQRQ
-364 AELEKS
+364 AELDKS
-370 SQKAKMLKD
+370 QQKIKALKD
-379 ALNKLWGERQAGKSL
+379 ALNRLWGERQAGKAL
-394 GLDTTAVD
+394 GLDTSEAD
-402 TKIRAMIN
+402 AKIRSMIS
-410 ALRTLGEYSDRL
+410 ALRTLREYSNML
-422 RNKGEGWQGSLGSLN
+422 GNKGVGWQSSLGSLN
-437 YNYFATL
+437 YNYFGTL
-444 AEGAR
+444 AEGAKR
-449 RMASEQA
+449 LSSEQA
-456 KANSEKK
+456 KANSEKR
-463 QAIALEEKHRQEIA
+463 QAIALEERHRQEVA
-477 ATAARVRNDLVNAF
+477 ATAARVRSGLVSAF
-491 EQARKSAGGVNS
+491 EQARKSAGGISS

-516 LIYGAKQFA
+516 LIYGVKQFV

-654 VSTSDVKTRITGR
+654 VSTSDVKTRIKGR

-711 IMLSDMANSETMSGR
+711 IMLSDMASSETISGK
-726 FLKGTLELVAQL
+726 FLKGTLELIAKL

-744 LGPAII
+744 LGPTII

-763 ALGGGVASGLLSA
+763 ALGGGVAAGLLSA
-776 KGKVAGDAT
+776 KGKVAGDVTKEAL
-785 RDAMQGK
+785 QGK

-798 KSILSTKNKIVNSD
+798 KSILSTKNRITNSD
-812 LRLLQVNGALTK
+812 LRLLQINGALTK

-833 GQINGSMYRQQMMV
+833 GKINGNMYRQQIMV

-867 MRWAASGSMWG
+867 MRLAASGRMWG

-886 AFSILGASL
+886 SFSVLGAGIKSLGAS
-895 KSLGTSFLTMVG
+895 FMAMIG
-907 GWPGLIVT
+907 GWPGLIIT
-915 GITVGL
+915 GISVGL
-921 TYLWSANEELKQQ
+921 TNLWSANEELKQQ
-934 IKQSADELKDRYK
+934 MKQSADELKDRNK
-947 SIFEFLK
+947 SIVEFLQ

-959 EIINK
+959 EVINK

-994 KADEK
+994 KAGEK
-999 KSHEERLRYLREQIE
+999 KSHEDRLRYLREQIE
-1014 LEEKANTI
+1014 LEEKANTL
-1022 AQTNIQSGD
+1022 AQDTIQIGD
-1031 NFENIKKMFEQNKEY
+1031 NFENIKKMFEQDKEY

-1051 SSKTAMEHSLNAAD
+1051 SSKTAMEHSLNAAG

-1070 NAYLSGMEHFKEEV
+1070 NAYLSGMEHFKEEA
-1084 SELALEFRKIFL
+1084 EKLALEFRKIFL

-1116 AHVEIPK
+1116 AQVEIPK
-1123 EQADFMRASWLKAL
+1123 DQADFMRASWLKAL

-1142 WLRGQVRSEM
+1142 WLRGQVRSELQ
-1152 TNLIER
+1152 NLIER

-1172 LNEAEQNK
+1172 LNEAEQSK
-1180 VKELMQEARERLS
+1180 VKELMQEARQRLS

-1208 NSRFTAVID
+1208 NSRFTAVIN
-1217 LIYRENGKPDPVT
+1217 LVYSNQGKPDPVT
-1230 QQTNDNFYHSG
+1230 QQTNDNFYQSG
-1241 MDLRRNAPD
+1241 MGLRVNAAD
-1250 LVAFKNKWQKTGSGS
+1250 LVAYKNKWQKAGQGS
-1265 VYGINNAAHQDIDS
+1265 VYSINNAAHQDIDS
-1279 AYNELAAVN
+1279 AKNELLAV
-1288 KAYKK
+1288 KTAYNNS
-1293 GKATKKQ
+1293 KATKKE
-1300 VETAKQNVRDLTE
+1300 VEKAKQNVRDLTE

-1323 TGQAKKSNKI
+1323 TGQAKKSNKT
-1333 PKQNSDKEDK
+1333 PKDRGNKDDK
-1343 ELKTLKERVSLYKT
+1343 ELKALRDKVSLYKT
-1357 YYSEL
+1357 YYTEL

-1380 NNFAP
+1380 KNFAP
-1385 IAKYGLKDR
+1385 IKGYGLKDR
-1394 SDYGSSIR
+1394 SDYGGSIR
-1402 QLVGSISKTTEDRKT
+1402 QLVGRLSRNTEERKS
-1417 FVEQSIADISRKD
+1417 FVEQSIAGISSKE
-1430 REEEQKRIEDVNSE
+1430 REEEQQRIEDVNSE

-1458 YRQLYDLTGDSQGS
+1458 YKQLYDLTGDSQGA
-1472 MQIAFQGKTVQS
+1472 MQVAFQGNTVQS

-1493 QIQGELDKSHPGKN
+1493 QIQDELDKSHPGTK
-1507 AADVTSLS
+1507 AADVTALS
-1515 DEVFNKDFG
+1515 DNEFNKLFG

-1536 YKKEN
+1536 YKKES
-1541 DKVRLDTIKTMTEL
+1541 DKVRLDTIKNMVEL
-1555 IKNNRTIEQQI
+1555 IKNNRTLEQQI

-1580 WESNTTPEMK
+1580 WGSSTTTEMK
-1590 KRASEGEDKEWQD
+1590 KRASEGENKEWQD

-1610 EQFKNNSDW
+1610 EQFKNNTDW

-1633 IDTMCTAIEKFSKKA
+1633 IDTMCTEIEKFSKKA

-1661 LDKLRNEQL
+1661 LDKLRNEQI
-1670 DRNPFSVMFS
+1670 DRSPFGVMFN

-1691 LKRSLP
+1691 LKRSEP
-1697 DKKGKYLVSSEAG
+1697 GKDGKYIVSAEAG
-1710 KRMGIEEGQYTKGE
+1710 KRMGMQEGKYTKGE
-1724 LESAQQGKYD
+1724 LENEQQGKYT
-1734 DFGKTLQ
+1734 DFSKSLQ
-1741 GVANKFKALET
+1741 SVANKFKALES
-1752 IMSPVIDLF
+1752 IMSPVVDLF
-1761 AAYGKEDTVLG
+1761 AAIGKEDTVAG
-1772 GVLKGGSDALG
+1772 GIIQGGSDALSAAGSTAG
-1783 AAANTA
+1783 ALNN
-1789 SSISALGEMNGLGF
+1789 LG
-1803 LKDAG
+1803 LKKAG

-1840 QRQKEMENLSKNLQH
+1840 QRQKEMDNLTKNLQH
-1855 AIETALGGVYSY
+1855 AIEIALGGVYSY
-1867 TMDNK
+1867 TMNDKTRNK
-1872 TISKFNKVLETFQK
+1872 LTEVLETFRK
-1886 ENTRFNFKT
+1886 ENTKFNFQT
-1895 QEWEKTSKNKSKY
+1895 QKWEKTNKNKSRY
-1908 SEETARQVE
+1908 SEQTAEQVE
-1917 KSLGDK
+1917 KSLQNKD
-1923 NSNFDA
+1923 SNFDA
-1929 QLASLMVQRDEI
+1929 QLASLMVQRDEL

-1960 DYDMQIEEANQQI
+1960 DYDAQIEEANQQI

-1985 GIDLKDWAS
+1985 SIDLKDWAS

-2021 MNGLTKNILSQKIM
+2021 MNSLTKNILSQKIL

-2043 DNLEG
+2043 VNLENT
-2048 KLKANGGK
+2048 LKANGGK
-2056 LQAEDVL
+2056 LEAEDVL
-2063 SITDDLIAA
+2063 SITDSLIAA

-2081 AILDSLK
+2081 SILDSLK

-2106 KGVTEEIA
+2106 KGVTEETA

-2133 NLTIITEAV
+2133 NLAIVVEAV
-2142 KLLPNINVIAQSQLT
+2142 KLLPNLNVIAQSQLT
-2157 QLNTLVSLAQSRNDK
+2157 QLNTLVSLSQARNDK

>member
-10 SMTLTLKTRI
+10 SMTLTLKTRM
-20 EEESKKLISAL
+20 EEESKKLINAL
-31 NKIDA
+31 NKIDV
-36 TGKSAQ
+36 TGKRAQ
-42 EALNL
+42 DALNL
-47 ITEATGAIGR
+47 ITEATS
-57 TGVADISK
+57 TLSSKGVADIKKLQEAIAQYQAFAARAEGLGVDSK
-65 LTEAM
+65 TVNNITAI
-70 SRMSAKAAE
+70 AE
-79 LMKKPNSS
+79 
-87 AKEIRN
+87 
-93 TKAVGDQYERIVK
+93 QYGKVLQILQRI
-106 IIERLNTISKGY
+106 NATGKGH
-118 AGFADYKDMARVEEM
+118 AGFSDYQDMQRVEEL
-133 LQMRRHAKEQEA
+133 LQQRRHAQEQQA
-145 KRDAELERQK
+145 KREEELEKQK
-155 QERQRISSQMAQEAY
+155 QERQKISAQMAQEAY

-183 FAQAIQKQMEEQEKL
+183 FAQALQKQMEAEEKL
-198 RRAQVHA
+198 RRSRVGGTEFDRRRAVRA
-205 SEDVIRQR
+205 S
-213 LRTSLQPEQH
+213 LTPEPT
-223 RNPYIPYIG
+223 RYYVPFAGNMS
-232 DTGQIRAVQKAYGEA
+232 QINEVQKAYGKA
-247 FDALGLKYDKLQEK
+247 FDALGERYERLQQK
-261 ISNFHGPKDDEW
+261 ISSFHGPKDDEW
-273 LLKTKAQLAEVE
+273 LVKTKAQLAEVE
-285 GQMSRL
+285 SQMQRL
-291 VAASERLSAT
+291 VAASERLSMQTAARLDATYKPIAT
-301 TSAKLNTTYKP
+301 TSQ
-312 NTTTPKEEAQARL
+312 EQAQRRL

-338 MEAEKKAAAEKKKA
+338 MEAEKREAAEAAKN
-352 EEEALRQEKQRQ
+352 EKLRQ
-364 AELEKS
+364 AELDKS
-370 SQKAKMLKD
+370 QQKIKALKD
-379 ALNKLWGERQAGKSL
+379 ALNRLWGERQAGKAL
-394 GLDTTAVD
+394 GLDTSEAD
-402 TKIRAMIN
+402 AKIRSMIS
-410 ALRTLGEYSDRL
+410 ALRTLREYSNML
-422 RNKGEGWQGSLGSLN
+422 GNKGVGWQSSLGSLN
-437 YNYFATL
+437 YNYFGTL
-444 AEGAR
+444 AEGAKR
-449 RMASEQA
+449 LSSEQA
-456 KANSEKK
+456 KANSEKR
-463 QAIALEEKHRQEIA
+463 QAIALEERHRQEVA
-477 ATAARVRNDLVNAF
+477 ATAARVRSDLVSAF
-491 EQARKSAGGVNS
+491 EQARKSAGGMSS
-503 AVQDLKSLFLQGG
+503 AMQDLKSLFLQGG
-516 LIYGAKQFA
+516 LIYGAKQFV

-533 VIDQQHIALRSI
+533 LIDQQHIALRSI

-711 IMLSDMANSETMSGR
+711 IMLSDMASSETMSGK
-726 FLKGTLELVAQL
+726 FLKGTLELIAKL

-763 ALGGGVASGLLSA
+763 ALGGGVAAGLLSA
-776 KGKVAGDAT
+776 KGKVAGDVTKEAL
-785 RDAMQGK
+785 QGK

-798 KSILSTKNKIVNSD
+798 KSILSTKNRITNSD

-833 GQINGSMYRQQMMV
+833 GKINGNMYRQQIMV

-867 MRWAASGSMWG
+867 MRLAASGSMWG

-886 AFSILGASL
+886 AFSVLGAGIKSLGAS
-895 KSLGTSFLTMVG
+895 FMAMIG
-907 GWPGLIVT
+907 GWPGLIIT
-915 GITVGL
+915 GISVGL

-934 IKQSADELKDRYK
+934 MKQSADELKDRYK
-947 SIFEFLK
+947 SIVEFLQ

-959 EIINK
+959 EVINK

-1022 AQTNIQSGD
+1022 AQNKIQSGD
-1031 NFENIKKMFEQNKEY
+1031 NFENIKKMFEQDKEY

-1070 NAYLSGMEHFKEEV
+1070 NAYLSGMEHFKEEA
-1084 SELALEFRKIFL
+1084 EKLALEFRKIFL

-1116 AHVEIPK
+1116 AQVEIPK
-1123 EQADFMRASWLKAL
+1123 DQADFMRASWLKAL

-1142 WLRGQVRSEM
+1142 WLRGQVRSELQ
-1152 TNLIER
+1152 NLIER

-1172 LNEAEQNK
+1172 LNEAEQSK
-1180 VKELMQEARERLS
+1180 VKELMQEARQRLS

-1208 NSRFTAVID
+1208 NSRFTAVIN
-1217 LIYRENGKPDPVT
+1217 LVYSNQGKPDPVT
-1230 QQTNDNFYHSG
+1230 QQTNDNFYQSG
-1241 MDLRRNAPD
+1241 MGLRVNAAD
-1250 LVAFKNKWQKTGSGS
+1250 LVASKNKWQKAGQGS
-1265 VYGINNAAHQDIDS
+1265 VYSINNAAHQDIDS
-1279 AYNELAAVN
+1279 AYNELAAIN
-1288 KAYKK
+1288 KAYNK

-1300 VETAKQNVRDLTE
+1300 VEKAKQNVRDLTE
-1313 LLYSMTGDFY
+1313 LLYSLTGDFY
-1323 TGQAKKSNKI
+1323 TGQAKKSNKT
-1333 PKQNSDKEDK
+1333 PKDRGNKDDK
-1343 ELKTLKERVSLYKT
+1343 ELKALRDKVSLYKT
-1357 YYSEL
+1357 YYTEL

-1380 NNFAP
+1380 KNFAP
-1385 IAKYGLKDR
+1385 IKGYGLKDR
-1394 SDYGSSIR
+1394 SDYGGSIR
-1402 QLVGSISKTTEDRKT
+1402 QLVGRLSRNTEERKS
-1417 FVEQSIADISRKD
+1417 FVEQSIAEISSKE

-1458 YRQLYDLTGDSQGS
+1458 YKQLYDLTGDSQGA
-1472 MQIAFQGKTVQS
+1472 MQVAFQGNTVQS
-1484 QSLLQSLMK
+1484 QSLLESLMK
-1493 QIQGELDKSHPGKN
+1493 QIQDELYKSHPGKN
-1507 AADVTSLS
+1507 AADVISLS
-1515 DEVFNKDFG
+1515 DNEFNKLFG

-1536 YKKEN
+1536 YKKES
-1541 DKVRLDTIKTMTEL
+1541 DKVRLDTIKNMVEL

-1580 WESNTTPEMK
+1580 WGSSTTTEMK
-1590 KRASEGEDKEWQD
+1590 KRASEGENKEWQD

-1610 EQFKNNSDW
+1610 EQFKNNTDW

-1633 IDTMCTAIEKFSKKA
+1633 IDTMCTEIEKFSKKA

-1661 LDKLRNEQL
+1661 LDKLRNEQI
-1670 DRNPFSVMFS
+1670 DRSPFGVMFN

-1691 LKRSLP
+1691 LKRSEP
-1697 DKKGKYLVSSEAG
+1697 GKDGKYIVSAESG
-1710 KRMGIEEGQYTKGE
+1710 KRMGMQEGKYTKGE
-1724 LESAQQGKYD
+1724 LENEQQGKYA
-1734 DFGKTLQ
+1734 DFSKSLQ
-1741 GVANKFKALET
+1741 SVANKFKALES
-1752 IMSPVIDLF
+1752 IMSPVVDLF
-1761 AAYGKEDTVLG
+1761 AAFGKEDTVAG
-1772 GVLKGGSDALG
+1772 GIIQGGSNALSAAGSTAG
-1783 AAANTA
+1783 ALNN
-1789 SSISALGEMNGLGF
+1789 LG
-1803 LKDAG
+1803 LKQAG
-1808 PYGAAASAAISII
+1808 PYGAAAAASISII

-1840 QRQKEMENLSKNLQH
+1840 QRQKEMENLTKNLQH
-1855 AIETALGGVYSY
+1855 AIEIALGGVYSY
-1867 TMDNK
+1867 TMNDK
-1872 TISKFNKVLETFQK
+1872 TRDKLTKVLETFRK
-1886 ENTRFNFKT
+1886 ENTKFNFQT
-1895 QEWEKTSKNKSKY
+1895 QKWEKTNKNKSRY
-1908 SEETARQVE
+1908 SEQTAEQVE
-1917 KSLGDK
+1917 KSLQNK

-1929 QLASLMVQRDEI
+1929 QLASLMVQRDEL

-1960 DYDMQIEEANQQI
+1960 DYDAQIEEANQQI
-1973 SEFAQEWAKTIY
+1973 SEFAQAWAKTIY
-1985 GIDLKDWAS
+1985 SIDLKDWAS

-2021 MNGLTKNILSQKIM
+2021 MNSLTKNILSQKIL

-2043 DNLEG
+2043 DNLEN

-2056 LQAEDVL
+2056 LEAEDVL
-2063 SITDDLIAA
+2063 SITDSLIDA

-2081 AILDSLK
+2081 SILDSLK

-2106 KGVTEEIA
+2106 KGVTEETA

-2133 NLTIITEAV
+2133 NLAIVVEAV
-2142 KLLPNINVIAQSQLT
+2142 KLLPNLNVIAQSQLT
-2157 QLNTLVSLAQSRNDK
+2157 QLNTLVSLSQARNDK

>member
-1 MAGGNLGDL
+1 
-10 SMTLTLKTRI
+10 MTLTLKTRM
-20 EEESKKLISAL
+20 EEESKKLINAL
-31 NKIDA
+31 NKIDV
-36 TGKSAQ
+36 TGKRAQ
-42 EALNL
+42 DALNL
-47 ITEATGAIGR
+47 ITEATS
-57 TGVADISK
+57 TLSSKGVADIKKLQDAIAQYQAFAARAEGLGVDSK
-65 LTEAM
+65 TVNNITAI
-70 SRMSAKAAE
+70 AE
-79 LMKKPNSS
+79 
-87 AKEIRN
+87 
-93 TKAVGDQYERIVK
+93 QYGKVLQILQRI
-106 IIERLNTISKGY
+106 NATGKGH
-118 AGFADYKDMARVEEM
+118 AGFSDYQDMQRVEEL
-133 LQMRRHAKEQEA
+133 LQQRRHAQEQQA
-145 KRDAELERQK
+145 KREEELEKQK
-155 QERQRISSQMAQEAY
+155 QERQKISAQMAQEAY

-183 FAQAIQKQMEEQEKL
+183 FAQALQKQMEAEEKL
-198 RRAQVHA
+198 RRSRVGGTEFDRRRAVRASIA
-205 SEDVIRQR
+205 SEPTRYYVPFAGNM
-213 LRTSLQPEQH
+213 S
-223 RNPYIPYIG
+223 
-232 DTGQIRAVQKAYGEA
+232 QINEVQKAYGKA
-247 FDALGLKYDKLQEK
+247 FDALGERYDRLQQK
-261 ISNFHGPKDDEW
+261 ISSFHGPKDDEW
-273 LLKTKAQLAEVE
+273 LVKTKAQLAEVE
-285 GQMSRL
+285 SQMQRL
-291 VAASERLSAT
+291 VAASERLSMQTAARLDATYKPIAT
-301 TSAKLNTTYKP
+301 TSQEQT
-312 NTTTPKEEAQARL
+312 QRRM

-338 MEAEKKAAAEKKKA
+338 MEAEKREAAEAAKN
-352 EEEALRQEKQRQ
+352 EKQRQ
-364 AELEKS
+364 AELDKS
-370 SQKAKMLKD
+370 QQKIKALKD
-379 ALNKLWGERQAGKSL
+379 ALNRLWGERQAGKAL
-394 GLDTTAVD
+394 GLDTSEAD
-402 TKIRAMIN
+402 AKIRSMIS
-410 ALRTLGEYSDRL
+410 ALRTLREYSNML
-422 RNKGEGWQGSLGSLN
+422 GNKGVGWQSSLGSLN
-437 YNYFATL
+437 YNYFGTL
-444 AEGAR
+444 AEGAKR
-449 RMASEQA
+449 LSSEQA
-456 KANSEKK
+456 KANSEKR
-463 QAIALEEKHRQEIA
+463 QAIALEERHRQEVA
-477 ATAARVRNDLVNAF
+477 ATAARVRSDLVSAF
-491 EQARKSAGGVNS
+491 EQARKSAGGISS
-503 AVQDLKSLFLQGG
+503 AMQDLKSLFLQGG
-516 LIYGAKQFA
+516 LIYGAKQFV

-533 VIDQQHIALRSI
+533 LIDQQHIALRSI

-711 IMLSDMANSETMSGR
+711 IMLSDMASSETMSGK
-726 FLKGTLELVAQL
+726 FLKGTLELIAKL

-763 ALGGGVASGLLSA
+763 ALGGGVAAGLLSA
-776 KGKVAGDAT
+776 KGKVAGDVTKEAL
-785 RDAMQGK
+785 QGK

-798 KSILSTKNKIVNSD
+798 KSILSTKNRITNSD

-833 GQINGSMYRQQMMV
+833 GKINGNMYRQQIMV

-867 MRWAASGSMWG
+867 MRLAASGSMWG

-886 AFSILGASL
+886 AFSVLGAGIKSLGAS
-895 KSLGTSFLTMVG
+895 FMAMIG
-907 GWPGLIVT
+907 GWPGLIIT
-915 GITVGL
+915 GLSVGL

-934 IKQSADELKDRYK
+934 MKQSADELKDRYK
-947 SIFEFLK
+947 SIVEFLQ

-959 EIINK
+959 EVINK

-989 ESLVM
+989 ESLIM

-1022 AQTNIQSGD
+1022 AQNKIQSGD
-1031 NFENIKKMFEQNKEY
+1031 NFENIKKMFEQDKEY

-1070 NAYLSGMEHFKEEV
+1070 NAYLSGMEHFKEEA
-1084 SELALEFRKIFL
+1084 EKLALEFRKIFL

-1116 AHVEIPK
+1116 AQVEIPK
-1123 EQADFMRASWLKAL
+1123 DQADFMRASWLKAL

-1142 WLRGQVRSEM
+1142 WLRGQVRSELQ
-1152 TNLIER
+1152 NLIER

-1180 VKELMQEARERLS
+1180 VKELMQEARQRLS

-1208 NSRFTAVID
+1208 NSRFTAVIN
-1217 LIYRENGKPDPVT
+1217 LVYSNQGKPDPVT
-1230 QQTNDNFYHSG
+1230 QQTNDNFYQSG
-1241 MDLRRNAPD
+1241 MGLRVNAAD
-1250 LVAFKNKWQKTGSGS
+1250 LVASKNKWQKAGQGS
-1265 VYGINNAAHQDIDS
+1265 VYSINNAAHQDIDS
-1279 AYNELAAVN
+1279 AYNELAAIN
-1288 KAYKK
+1288 KAYNK

-1300 VETAKQNVRDLTE
+1300 VEKAKQNVRDLTE
-1313 LLYSMTGDFY
+1313 LLYSLTGDFY
-1323 TGQAKKSNKI
+1323 TGQAKKSNKT
-1333 PKQNSDKEDK
+1333 PKDRGNKDDK
-1343 ELKTLKERVSLYKT
+1343 ELKALRDKVSLYKT
-1357 YYSEL
+1357 YYTEL

-1380 NNFAP
+1380 KNFAP
-1385 IAKYGLKDR
+1385 IKGYGLKDR
-1394 SDYGSSIR
+1394 SDYGGSIR
-1402 QLVGSISKTTEDRKT
+1402 QLVGRLSRNTEERKS
-1417 FVEQSIADISRKD
+1417 FVEQSIAGISSKE

-1458 YRQLYDLTGDSQGS
+1458 YKQLYDLTGDSQGA
-1472 MQIAFQGKTVQS
+1472 MQVAFQGNTVQS
-1484 QSLLQSLMK
+1484 QSLLESLMK
-1493 QIQGELDKSHPGKN
+1493 QIQDELDKSHPGTK
-1507 AADVTSLS
+1507 AADVTALS
-1515 DEVFNKDFG
+1515 DNEFNKLFG
-1524 EKSET
+1524 EKSEA

-1536 YKKEN
+1536 YKKES
-1541 DKVRLDTIKTMTEL
+1541 DKVRLDTIKNMVEL
-1555 IKNNRTIEQQI
+1555 IKNNRTIKQQI

-1580 WESNTTPEMK
+1580 WESSTTTEMK
-1590 KRASEGEDKEWQD
+1590 KRASEGENKEWQD

-1610 EQFKNNSDW
+1610 EQFKNNTDW

-1633 IDTMCTAIEKFSKKA
+1633 IDTMCTEIEKFSKKA

-1661 LDKLRNEQL
+1661 LDKLRNEKI
-1670 DRNPFSVMFS
+1670 DRSPFGVMFN

-1691 LKRSLP
+1691 LKRSEP
-1697 DKKGKYLVSSEAG
+1697 GKDGKYIVSAEAG
-1710 KRMGIEEGQYTKGE
+1710 KRMGMQEGKYTKGE
-1724 LESAQQGKYD
+1724 LENEQQGKYT
-1734 DFGKTLQ
+1734 DFSKSLQ
-1741 GVANKFKALET
+1741 SVANKFKALES
-1752 IMSPVIDLF
+1752 IMSPVVDLF
-1761 AAYGKEDTVLG
+1761 AAFGKEDTVAG
-1772 GVLKGGSDALG
+1772 GIIQGGSNALSAAGSTAG
-1783 AAANTA
+1783 ALNN
-1789 SSISALGEMNGLGF
+1789 LG
-1803 LKDAG
+1803 LKKAG

-1840 QRQKEMENLSKNLQH
+1840 QRQKEMENLTKNLQH
-1855 AIETALGGVYSY
+1855 AIEIALGGVYSY
-1867 TMDNK
+1867 TMNDKTRNK
-1872 TISKFNKVLETFQK
+1872 LTEVLETFRK
-1886 ENTRFNFKT
+1886 ENTKFNFQT
-1895 QEWEKTSKNKSKY
+1895 QKWEKTNKNKSRY
-1908 SEETARQVE
+1908 SEQTAEQVE
-1917 KSLGDK
+1917 KSLQNK

-1929 QLASLMVQRDEI
+1929 QLASLMVQRDEL

-1960 DYDMQIEEANQQI
+1960 DYDAQIEEANQQI

-1985 GIDLKDWAS
+1985 SIDLKDWAS

-2021 MNGLTKNILSQKIM
+2021 MNSLTKNILSQKIL

-2043 DNLEG
+2043 VNLEN

-2056 LQAEDVL
+2056 LEAEDVL
-2063 SITDDLIAA
+2063 SITDSLIDA

-2081 AILDSLK
+2081 SILDSLK

-2106 KGVTEEIA
+2106 KGITEETA

-2123 IRLDVSVNRA
+2123 IRLDVSVNRT
-2133 NLTIITEAV
+2133 NLAIVVEAV
-2142 KLLPNINVIAQSQLT
+2142 KLLPNLNVIAQSQLT
-2157 QLNTLVSLAQSRNDK
+2157 QLNTLVSLSQARNDK

>member
-1 MAGGNLGDL
+1 
-10 SMTLTLKTRI
+10 MTLTLKTRM
-20 EEESKKLISAL
+20 EEESKKLINAL
-31 NKIDA
+31 NKIDVS
-36 TGKSAQ
+36 GKQAQ
-42 EALNL
+42 DALNL
-47 ITEATGAIGR
+47 ITEATA
-57 TGVADISK
+57 TLSNKGVADIKKLQEAVTDLYSK
-65 LTEAM
+65 AENKRGAKLLSEAVDLEAAAYKYKRVIDLFASANEARKK
-70 SRMSAKAAE
+70 SR
-79 LMKKPNSS
+79 
-87 AKEIRN
+87 
-93 TKAVGDQYERIVK
+93 
-106 IIERLNTISKGY
+106 
-118 AGFADYKDMARVEEM
+118 GFSEADEVQRVEEA
-133 LQMRRHAKEQEA
+133 LQKRIHTREQEA
-145 KRDAELERQK
+145 KREEELEKQK
-155 QERQRISSQMAQEAY
+155 QERQKISAQMAQEAY

-183 FAQAIQKQMEEQEKL
+183 FAQALQKQMEAEEKL
-198 RRAQVHA
+198 RRSRVGGTEFDRRRAVRA
-205 SEDVIRQR
+205 S
-213 LRTSLQPEQH
+213 LAPEPT
-223 RNPYIPYIG
+223 RYYVPFAGNM
-232 DTGQIRAVQKAYGEA
+232 DQINEVQKAYGKA
-247 FDALGLKYDKLQEK
+247 FDALGERYERLQQK
-261 ISNFHGPKDDEW
+261 ISSFHGPKDDEW
-273 LLKTKAQLAEVE
+273 LVKTKAQLAEVE
-285 GQMSRL
+285 SQMQRL
-291 VAASERLSAT
+291 VAASERLSMQTA
-301 TSAKLNTTYKP
+301 ARLDATYKP
-312 NTTTPKEEAQARL
+312 NATTSQEQTQRRL

-338 MEAEKKAAAEKKKA
+338 MEAEKREAAEAAKN
-352 EEEALRQEKQRQ
+352 EKQRQ
-364 AELEKS
+364 AELDKS
-370 SQKAKMLKD
+370 QQKIKALKD
-379 ALNKLWGERQAGKSL
+379 ALNRLWGERQTGKAL
-394 GLDTTAVD
+394 GLDTSEAD
-402 TKIRAMIN
+402 AKIRSMIS
-410 ALRTLGEYSDRL
+410 ALRTLREYSNIL
-422 RNKGEGWQGSLGSLN
+422 GNKGAGWQYSLGSLN
-437 YNYFATL
+437 YNYFGTL
-444 AEGAR
+444 AEGAKR
-449 RMASEQA
+449 LSSEQA
-456 KANSEKK
+456 KANSEKR
-463 QAIALEEKHRQEIA
+463 QAIALEERHRQEVA
-477 ATAARVRNDLVNAF
+477 ATAARVRSDLVSAF
-491 EQARKSAGGVNS
+491 EQARKSAGGMSS
-503 AVQDLKSLFLQGG
+503 AMQDLKSLFLQGG
-516 LIYGAKQFA
+516 LIYGAKQFV

-533 VIDQQHIALRSI
+533 LIDQQHIALRSI

-711 IMLSDMANSETMSGR
+711 IMLSDMASSETMSGK
-726 FLKGTLELVAQL
+726 FLKGTLELIAKL

-763 ALGGGVASGLLSA
+763 ALGGGVAAGLLSA
-776 KGKVAGDAT
+776 KGKVAGDVTKEAL
-785 RDAMQGK
+785 QGK

-798 KSILSTKNKIVNSD
+798 KSILSTKNRITNSD

-833 GQINGSMYRQQMMV
+833 GKINGNMYRQQIMV

-867 MRWAASGSMWG
+867 MRLAASGSMWG

-886 AFSILGASL
+886 AFSVLGAGIKSLGAS
-895 KSLGTSFLTMVG
+895 FMAMIG
-907 GWPGLIVT
+907 GWPGLIIT
-915 GITVGL
+915 GLSVGL

-947 SIFEFLK
+947 SIVEFLQ

-959 EIINK
+959 EVINK

-999 KSHEERLRYLREQIE
+999 KSHEDRLRYLREQIE

-1022 AQTNIQSGD
+1022 AQNKIQSGD
-1031 NFENIKKMFEQNKEY
+1031 NFENIKKMFEQDKEY
-1046 LQSIY
+1046 LKSIY

-1070 NAYLSGMEHFKEEV
+1070 NAYLSGMEHFKEEA
-1084 SELALEFRKIFL
+1084 EKLALEFRKIFL

-1116 AHVEIPK
+1116 AQVEIPK
-1123 EQADFMRASWLKAL
+1123 DQADFMRASWLKAL

-1142 WLRGQVRSEM
+1142 WLRGQVRSELQ
-1152 TNLIER
+1152 NLIER

-1180 VKELMQEARERLS
+1180 VKELMQEARQRLS

-1208 NSRFTAVID
+1208 NSRFTAVIN
-1217 LIYRENGKPDPVT
+1217 LVYSNQGKPDPVT
-1230 QQTNDNFYHSG
+1230 QQTNDNFYQSG
-1241 MDLRRNAPD
+1241 MGRRVNAAD
-1250 LVAFKNKWQKTGSGS
+1250 LVASKNKWQKAGQGS
-1265 VYGINNAAHQDIDS
+1265 VYSINNAAHQDIDS
-1279 AYNELAAVN
+1279 AYNELAAIN
-1288 KAYKK
+1288 KAYNK

-1300 VETAKQNVRDLTE
+1300 VEKAKQNVRDLTE
-1313 LLYSMTGDFY
+1313 LLYSLTGDFY
-1323 TGQAKKSNKI
+1323 TGQAKKSNKT
-1333 PKQNSDKEDK
+1333 PKDRGNKDDK
-1343 ELKTLKERVSLYKT
+1343 ELKALRDKVSLYKT
-1357 YYSEL
+1357 YYTEL

-1380 NNFAP
+1380 KNFAP
-1385 IAKYGLKDR
+1385 IKGYGLKDR
-1394 SDYGSSIR
+1394 SDYGGSIR
-1402 QLVGSISKTTEDRKT
+1402 QLVGRLSRNTEERKS
-1417 FVEQSIADISRKD
+1417 FVEQSIAGISSKE

-1458 YRQLYDLTGDSQGS
+1458 YKQLYDLTGDSQGA
-1472 MQIAFQGKTVQS
+1472 MQVAFQGNTVQS
-1484 QSLLQSLMK
+1484 QSLLESLMK
-1493 QIQGELDKSHPGKN
+1493 QIQDELNKSHPGTK
-1507 AADVTSLS
+1507 AADVTARS
-1515 DEVFNKDFG
+1515 DNEFNKLFG

-1536 YKKEN
+1536 YKKES
-1541 DKVRLDTIKTMTEL
+1541 DKVRLDTIKNMVEL

-1580 WESNTTPEMK
+1580 WGSSTTTEMK
-1590 KRASEGEDKEWQD
+1590 KRASEGENKEWQD

-1610 EQFKNNSDW
+1610 EQFKNNTDW

-1633 IDTMCTAIEKFSKKA
+1633 IDTMCTEIEKFSKKA

-1661 LDKLRNEQL
+1661 LDKLRNEQI
-1670 DRNPFSVMFS
+1670 DRSPFGVMFN

-1691 LKRSLP
+1691 LKRSEP
-1697 DKKGKYLVSSEAG
+1697 GKDGKYIVSAEAG
-1710 KRMGIEEGQYTKGE
+1710 KRMGMQEGKYTKGE
-1724 LESAQQGKYD
+1724 LENEQQGKYT
-1734 DFGKTLQ
+1734 DFSKSLQ
-1741 GVANKFKALET
+1741 SVANKFKALES
-1752 IMSPVIDLF
+1752 IMSPVVDLF
-1761 AAYGKEDTVLG
+1761 AAFGKEDTVAG
-1772 GVLKGGSDALG
+1772 GIIQGGSNALSAAGSTAG
-1783 AAANTA
+1783 ALNN
-1789 SSISALGEMNGLGF
+1789 LGLE
-1803 LKDAG
+1803 KAG
-1808 PYGAAASAAISII
+1808 PYGAAAAASISII

-1840 QRQKEMENLSKNLQH
+1840 QRQKEMENLTKNLQH
-1855 AIETALGGVYSY
+1855 AIEIALGGVYSY
-1867 TMDNK
+1867 TMNDK
-1872 TISKFNKVLETFQK
+1872 TRDKLTKVLETFRK
-1886 ENTRFNFKT
+1886 ENTKFNFQT
-1895 QEWEKTSKNKSKY
+1895 QKWEKTNKNKSRY
-1908 SEETARQVE
+1908 SEQTAEQVE
-1917 KSLGDK
+1917 KSLQNK

-1929 QLASLMVQRDEI
+1929 QLASLMVQRDEL

-1960 DYDMQIEEANQQI
+1960 DYDAQIEEANQQI
-1973 SEFAQEWAKTIY
+1973 SEFTQEWAKTIY
-1985 GIDLKDWAS
+1985 SIDLKDWAS

-2021 MNGLTKNILSQKIM
+2021 MNSLTKNILSQKIL

-2043 DNLEG
+2043 VNLEN

-2056 LQAEDVL
+2056 LEAEDVL
-2063 SITDDLIAA
+2063 SITDSLIDA

-2081 AILDSLK
+2081 SILDSLK

-2106 KGVTEEIA
+2106 KGVTEETA

-2133 NLTIITEAV
+2133 NLAIVVEAV
-2142 KLLPNINVIAQSQLT
+2142 KLLPNLNVIAQSQLT
-2157 QLNTLVSLAQSRNDK
+2157 QLNTLVSLSQARNDK

>member
-1 MAGGNLGDL
+1 
-10 SMTLTLKTRI
+10 MTLTLKTRM
-20 EEESKKLISAL
+20 EEESKKLINAL
-31 NKIDA
+31 NKIDV
-36 TGKSAQ
+36 TGKRAQ
-42 EALNL
+42 DALNL
-47 ITEATGAIGR
+47 ITEATA
-57 TGVADISK
+57 TLSNKGVADIKKLQDAIAQYQAFAARAEGLGVDSK
-65 LTEAM
+65 TVNNITAI
-70 SRMSAKAAE
+70 AE
-79 LMKKPNSS
+79 
-87 AKEIRN
+87 
-93 TKAVGDQYERIVK
+93 QYGKVLQILQRI
-106 IIERLNTISKGY
+106 NATGKGH
-118 AGFADYKDMARVEEM
+118 AGFSDYQDMQRVEEL
-133 LQMRRHAKEQEA
+133 LQQRRHAQEQQA
-145 KRDAELERQK
+145 KREEELEKQK
-155 QERQRISSQMAQEAY
+155 QERQKISAQMAQEAY

-183 FAQAIQKQMEEQEKL
+183 FAQALQKQMEAEEKL
-198 RRAQVHA
+198 RRSRVGGTEFDRRRAVRASLA
-205 SEDVIRQR
+205 SEPTRYYVPFAGNMD
-213 LRTSLQPEQH
+213 
-223 RNPYIPYIG
+223 
-232 DTGQIRAVQKAYGEA
+232 QINEVQKAYGKA
-247 FDALGLKYDKLQEK
+247 FDALGERYERLQQK
-261 ISNFHGPKDDEW
+261 ISSFHGPKDDEW
-273 LLKTKAQLAEVE
+273 LVKTKAQLAEVE
-285 GQMSRL
+285 SQMQRL
-291 VAASERLSAT
+291 VAASERLSMQTAARLDATYKPIAT
-301 TSAKLNTTYKP
+301 TSQEQT
-312 NTTTPKEEAQARL
+312 QRRL
-325 QETNALKNAILER
+325 QETNALKNAVLER
-338 MEAEKKAAAEKKKA
+338 MEAEKREAAEAAKN
-352 EEEALRQEKQRQ
+352 EKQRQ
-364 AELEKS
+364 AELDKS
-370 SQKAKMLKD
+370 QQKIKALKD
-379 ALNKLWGERQAGKSL
+379 ALNRLWGERQAGKAL
-394 GLDTTAVD
+394 GLDTSEAD
-402 TKIRAMIN
+402 AKIRSMIS
-410 ALRTLGEYSDRL
+410 ALRTLREYSNML
-422 RNKGEGWQGSLGSLN
+422 GNKGIGWQSSLGSLN
-437 YNYFATL
+437 YNYFGTL
-444 AEGAR
+444 AEGAKR
-449 RMASEQA
+449 LSSEQA
-456 KANSEKK
+456 KANSEKR
-463 QAIALEEKHRQEIA
+463 QAIALEERHRQEVA
-477 ATAARVRNDLVNAF
+477 ATAARVRSDLVSAF
-491 EQARKSAGGVNS
+491 EQARKSAGGMSS
-503 AVQDLKSLFLQGG
+503 AMQDLKSLFLQGG
-516 LIYGAKQFA
+516 LIYGAKQFV

-533 VIDQQHIALRSI
+533 LIDQQHIALRSI

-688 FNMQSVMSDTLLG
+688 YNMQSVMSDTLLG

-711 IMLSDMANSETMSGR
+711 IMLSDMASSETMSGK
-726 FLKGTLELVAQL
+726 FLKGTLELIAKL

-763 ALGGGVASGLLSA
+763 ALGGGVAAGLLSA
-776 KGKVAGDAT
+776 KGKVAGDVTKEAL
-785 RDAMQGK
+785 QGK

-798 KSILSTKNKIVNSD
+798 KSILSTKNRITNSD

-833 GQINGSMYRQQMMV
+833 GKINGNMYRQQIMV

-867 MRWAASGSMWG
+867 MRLAASGSMWG

-886 AFSILGASL
+886 AFSVLGAGI
-895 KSLGTSFLTMVG
+895 KSLGTSFMAMIG
-907 GWPGLIVT
+907 GWPGLIIT
-915 GITVGL
+915 GISVGL

-947 SIFEFLK
+947 SIVEFLQ

-959 EIINK
+959 EVINK

-999 KSHEERLRYLREQIE
+999 KSHEDRLRYLREQIE

-1022 AQTNIQSGD
+1022 AQNKIQSGD
-1031 NFENIKKMFEQNKEY
+1031 NFENIKKMFEQDKEY

-1070 NAYLSGMEHFKEEV
+1070 NAYLSGMEHFKEEA
-1084 SELALEFRKIFL
+1084 EKLALEFRKIFL

-1116 AHVEIPK
+1116 AQVEIPK
-1123 EQADFMRASWLKAL
+1123 DQADFMRASWLKAL

-1142 WLRGQVRSEM
+1142 WLRGQVRSELQ
-1152 TNLIER
+1152 NLIER

-1172 LNEAEQNK
+1172 LNEAEQSK
-1180 VKELMQEARERLS
+1180 VKELMQEARQRLS

-1208 NSRFTAVID
+1208 NSRFTAVIN
-1217 LIYRENGKPDPVT
+1217 LVYSNQGKPDPVT
-1230 QQTNDNFYHSG
+1230 QQTNDNFYQSG
-1241 MDLRRNAPD
+1241 MGLRVNAAD
-1250 LVAFKNKWQKTGSGS
+1250 LVASKNKWQKAGQGS
-1265 VYGINNAAHQDIDS
+1265 VYSINNAAHQDIDS
-1279 AYNELAAVN
+1279 AYNELAAIN
-1288 KAYKK
+1288 KAYNK

-1300 VETAKQNVRDLTE
+1300 VEKAKQNVRDLTE
-1313 LLYSMTGDFY
+1313 LLYSLTGDFY
-1323 TGQAKKSNKI
+1323 TGQAKKSNKT
-1333 PKQNSDKEDK
+1333 PKDRGNKDDK
-1343 ELKTLKERVSLYKT
+1343 ELKALRDKVSLYKT
-1357 YYSEL
+1357 YYTEL

-1380 NNFAP
+1380 KNFAP
-1385 IAKYGLKDR
+1385 IKGYGLKDR
-1394 SDYGSSIR
+1394 SDYGGSIR
-1402 QLVGSISKTTEDRKT
+1402 QLVGRLSRNTEERKS
-1417 FVEQSIADISRKD
+1417 FVEQSIAGISSKE

-1458 YRQLYDLTGDSQGS
+1458 YKQLYDLTGDSQGA
-1472 MQIAFQGKTVQS
+1472 MQVAFQGNTVQS
-1484 QSLLQSLMK
+1484 QSLLESLMK
-1493 QIQGELDKSHPGKN
+1493 QIQDELDKSHPGKN
-1507 AADVTSLS
+1507 AADVISLS
-1515 DEVFNKDFG
+1515 DNEFNKLFG

-1536 YKKEN
+1536 YKKES
-1541 DKVRLDTIKTMTEL
+1541 DKVRLDTIKNMVEL

-1580 WESNTTPEMK
+1580 WGSSTTTEMK
-1590 KRASEGEDKEWQD
+1590 KRASEGENKEWQD

-1610 EQFKNNSDW
+1610 EQFKNNTDW

-1633 IDTMCTAIEKFSKKA
+1633 IDTMCTEIEKFSKKA

-1661 LDKLRNEQL
+1661 LDKLRNEQI
-1670 DRNPFSVMFS
+1670 DRSPFGVMFN

-1691 LKRSLP
+1691 LKRSEP
-1697 DKKGKYLVSSEAG
+1697 GKDGKYIVSAEAG
-1710 KRMGIEEGQYTKGE
+1710 KRMGMQEGKYTKGE
-1724 LESAQQGKYD
+1724 LENEQQGKYA
-1734 DFGKTLQ
+1734 DFSKSLQ
-1741 GVANKFKALET
+1741 SVANKFKALES
-1752 IMSPVIDLF
+1752 IMSPVVDLF
-1761 AAYGKEDTVLG
+1761 AAFGKEDTVAG
-1772 GVLKGGSDALG
+1772 GIIQGGSNALSAAGSTAG
-1783 AAANTA
+1783 ALNN
-1789 SSISALGEMNGLGF
+1789 LG
-1803 LKDAG
+1803 LKQAG
-1808 PYGAAASAAISII
+1808 PYGAAAAASISII

-1840 QRQKEMENLSKNLQH
+1840 QRQKEMENLTKNLQH
-1855 AIETALGGVYSY
+1855 AIEIALGGVYSY
-1867 TMDNK
+1867 TMNDK
-1872 TISKFNKVLETFQK
+1872 TRDKLTEVLETFRK
-1886 ENTRFNFKT
+1886 ENTKFNFQT
-1895 QEWEKTSKNKSKY
+1895 QKWEKTNKNKSRY
-1908 SEETARQVE
+1908 SEQTAEQVE
-1917 KSLGDK
+1917 KSLQNK

-1929 QLASLMVQRDEI
+1929 QLASLMIQRDEL

-1960 DYDMQIEEANQQI
+1960 DYDAQIEEANQQI
-1973 SEFAQEWAKTIY
+1973 SEFAQAWAKTIY
-1985 GIDLKDWAS
+1985 SIDLKDWAS

-2021 MNGLTKNILSQKIM
+2021 MNSLTKNILSQKIL

-2043 DNLEG
+2043 VNLEN

-2056 LQAEDVL
+2056 LEAEDVL
-2063 SITDDLIAA
+2063 SITDSLIDA

-2081 AILDSLK
+2081 SILDSLK

-2106 KGVTEEIA
+2106 KGITEETA

-2123 IRLDVSVNRA
+2123 IRLDVSVNRT
-2133 NLTIITEAV
+2133 NLAIVVEAV
-2142 KLLPNINVIAQSQLT
+2142 KLLPNLNVIAQSQLT
-2157 QLNTLVSLAQSRNDK
+2157 QLNTLVSLSQARNDK

>member
-1 MAGGNLGDL
+1 
-10 SMTLTLKTRI
+10 MTLTLKTRM
-20 EEESKKLISAL
+20 EEESKKLINAL
-31 NKIDA
+31 NKIDV
-36 TGKSAQ
+36 TGKRAQ
-42 EALNL
+42 DALNL
-47 ITEATGAIGR
+47 ITEATS
-57 TGVADISK
+57 TLSSKGVADIKKLQDAIAQYQAFAARAEGLGVDSK
-65 LTEAM
+65 TVNNITAI
-70 SRMSAKAAE
+70 AE
-79 LMKKPNSS
+79 
-87 AKEIRN
+87 
-93 TKAVGDQYERIVK
+93 QYGKVLQILQRI
-106 IIERLNTISKGY
+106 NATGKGH
-118 AGFADYKDMARVEEM
+118 AGFSDYQDMQRVEEL
-133 LQMRRHAKEQEA
+133 LQQRRHAQEQQA
-145 KRDAELERQK
+145 KREEELEKQK
-155 QERQRISSQMAQEAY
+155 QERQKISAQMAQEAY
-170 RQEIAAAEQKSRA
+170 RQEITAAEQKSRA
-183 FAQAIQKQMEEQEKL
+183 FAQALQKQMEAEEKL
-198 RRAQVHA
+198 RRSRVGGTEFDRRRAVRASLA
-205 SEDVIRQR
+205 SEPTRYYVPFAGNMD
-213 LRTSLQPEQH
+213 
-223 RNPYIPYIG
+223 
-232 DTGQIRAVQKAYGEA
+232 QINEVQKAYGKA
-247 FDALGLKYDKLQEK
+247 FDALGERYDRLQQK
-261 ISNFHGPKDDEW
+261 ISSFHGPKDDEW
-273 LLKTKAQLAEVE
+273 LVKTKAQLAEVE
-285 GQMSRL
+285 SQMQRL
-291 VAASERLSAT
+291 VAASERLSMQTASRLDATYKPIAT
-301 TSAKLNTTYKP
+301 TSQEQT
-312 NTTTPKEEAQARL
+312 QRRL

-338 MEAEKKAAAEKKKA
+338 MEAEKREAAEAAKN
-352 EEEALRQEKQRQ
+352 EKQRQ
-364 AELEKS
+364 AELDKS
-370 SQKAKMLKD
+370 QQKIKALKD
-379 ALNKLWGERQAGKSL
+379 ALNRLWGERQAGKAL
-394 GLDTTAVD
+394 GLDTSEAD
-402 TKIRAMIN
+402 AKIRSMIS
-410 ALRTLGEYSDRL
+410 ALRTLREYSNIL
-422 RNKGEGWQGSLGSLN
+422 GNKGAGWQYSLGSLN
-437 YNYFATL
+437 YNYLGTL
-444 AEGAR
+444 AEGAKR
-449 RMASEQA
+449 LSSEQA
-456 KANSEKK
+456 KANSEKR
-463 QAIALEEKHRQEIA
+463 QAIALEERHRQEVA
-477 ATAARVRNDLVNAF
+477 ATAARVRSDLVSAF
-491 EQARKSAGGVNS
+491 EQARKSAGGMSS
-503 AVQDLKSLFLQGG
+503 AMQDLKSLFLQGG
-516 LIYGAKQFA
+516 LIYGAKQFV

-533 VIDQQHIALRSI
+533 LIDQQHIALRSI

-711 IMLSDMANSETMSGR
+711 IMLSDMASSETMSGK
-726 FLKGTLELVAQL
+726 FLKGTLELIAKL

-763 ALGGGVASGLLSA
+763 ALGGGVAAGLLSA
-776 KGKVAGDAT
+776 KGKVAGDVTKEAL
-785 RDAMQGK
+785 QGK

-798 KSILSTKNKIVNSD
+798 KSILSTKNRITNSD

-833 GQINGSMYRQQMMV
+833 GKINGNMYRQQIMV

-867 MRWAASGSMWG
+867 MRLAASGSMWG

-886 AFSILGASL
+886 AFSVLGAGIKSLGAS
-895 KSLGTSFLTMVG
+895 FMAMIG
-907 GWPGLIVT
+907 GWPGLIIT
-915 GITVGL
+915 GISVGL

-934 IKQSADELKDRYK
+934 MKQSADELKDRYK
-947 SIFEFLK
+947 SIVEFLQ

-959 EIINK
+959 EVINK

-989 ESLVM
+989 ESLIM

-1022 AQTNIQSGD
+1022 AQNKIQSGD
-1031 NFENIKKMFEQNKEY
+1031 NFENIKKMFEQDKEY

-1070 NAYLSGMEHFKEEV
+1070 NAYLSGMEHFKEEA
-1084 SELALEFRKIFL
+1084 EKLALEFRKIFL

-1116 AHVEIPK
+1116 AQVEIPK
-1123 EQADFMRASWLKAL
+1123 DQADFMRASWLKAL

-1142 WLRGQVRSEM
+1142 WLRGQVRSELQ
-1152 TNLIER
+1152 NLIER

-1172 LNEAEQNK
+1172 LNEAEQSK
-1180 VKELMQEARERLS
+1180 VKELMQEARQRLS

-1208 NSRFTAVID
+1208 NSRFTAVIN
-1217 LIYRENGKPDPVT
+1217 LVYSNQGKPDPVT
-1230 QQTNDNFYHSG
+1230 QQTNDNFYQSG
-1241 MDLRRNAPD
+1241 MGLRVNAAD
-1250 LVAFKNKWQKTGSGS
+1250 LVASKNKWQKAGQGS
-1265 VYGINNAAHQDIDS
+1265 VYSINNAAHQDIDS
-1279 AYNELAAVN
+1279 AYNELAAIN
-1288 KAYKK
+1288 KAYNK

-1300 VETAKQNVRDLTE
+1300 VEKAKQNVRDLTE
-1313 LLYSMTGDFY
+1313 LLYSLTGDFY
-1323 TGQAKKSNKI
+1323 TGQAKKSNKT
-1333 PKQNSDKEDK
+1333 PKDRGNKDDK
-1343 ELKTLKERVSLYKT
+1343 ELKALRDKVSLYKT
-1357 YYSEL
+1357 YYTEL

-1380 NNFAP
+1380 KNFAP
-1385 IAKYGLKDR
+1385 IKGYGLKDR
-1394 SDYGSSIR
+1394 SDYGGSIR
-1402 QLVGSISKTTEDRKT
+1402 QLVGRLSRNTEERKS
-1417 FVEQSIADISRKD
+1417 FVEQTIAEISSKE

-1458 YRQLYDLTGDSQGS
+1458 YKQLYDLTGDSQGA
-1472 MQIAFQGKTVQS
+1472 MQVAFQGNTVQS
-1484 QSLLQSLMK
+1484 QSLLESLMK
-1493 QIQGELDKSHPGKN
+1493 QIQDELDKSHPGKN
-1507 AADVTSLS
+1507 AADVISLS
-1515 DEVFNKDFG
+1515 DNEFNKLFG

-1536 YKKEN
+1536 YKKES
-1541 DKVRLDTIKTMTEL
+1541 DKVRLDTIKNMVEL

-1580 WESNTTPEMK
+1580 WGSSTTTEMK
-1590 KRASEGEDKEWQD
+1590 KRASEGENKEWQD

-1610 EQFKNNSDW
+1610 EQFKNNTDW

-1633 IDTMCTAIEKFSKKA
+1633 IDTMCTEIEKFSKKA

-1661 LDKLRNEQL
+1661 LDKLRNEQI
-1670 DRNPFSVMFS
+1670 DRSPFGVMFN

-1691 LKRSLP
+1691 LKRSEP
-1697 DKKGKYLVSSEAG
+1697 GKDGKYIVSTEAG
-1710 KRMGIEEGQYTKGE
+1710 KRMGMQEGKYTKGE
-1724 LESAQQGKYD
+1724 LENEQQGKYA
-1734 DFGKTLQ
+1734 DFSKSLQ
-1741 GVANKFKALET
+1741 SVANKFKALES
-1752 IMSPVIDLF
+1752 IMSPVVDLF
-1761 AAYGKEDTVLG
+1761 AAFGKEDTVAG
-1772 GVLKGGSDALG
+1772 GIIQGGSDALSAAGSTAG
-1783 AAANTA
+1783 ALNN
-1789 SSISALGEMNGLGF
+1789 LG
-1803 LKDAG
+1803 LKKAG
-1808 PYGAAASAAISII
+1808 PYGAAAAAAISII

-1840 QRQKEMENLSKNLQH
+1840 QRQKEMENLTKNLQH
-1855 AIETALGGVYSY
+1855 AIEIALGGVYSY
-1867 TMDNK
+1867 TMNDK
-1872 TISKFNKVLETFQK
+1872 TRDKLTKVLETFRK
-1886 ENTRFNFKT
+1886 ENTKFNFQT
-1895 QEWEKTSKNKSKY
+1895 QKWEKTNKNKSRY
-1908 SEETARQVE
+1908 SEQTAEQVE
-1917 KSLGDK
+1917 KSLQNKD
-1923 NSNFDA
+1923 SNFDA
-1929 QLASLMVQRDEI
+1929 QLASLMIQRDEL

-1960 DYDMQIEEANQQI
+1960 DYDAQIEEANQQI
-1973 SEFAQEWAKTIY
+1973 SEFAQAWAKTIY
-1985 GIDLKDWAS
+1985 SIDLKDWAS

-2021 MNGLTKNILSQKIM
+2021 MNSLTKNILSQKIL

-2043 DNLEG
+2043 VNLENT
-2048 KLKANGGK
+2048 LKANGGK
-2056 LQAEDVL
+2056 LEAEDVL
-2063 SITDDLIAA
+2063 SITDSLIDA

-2081 AILDSLK
+2081 SILDSLK

-2106 KGVTEEIA
+2106 KGITEETA

-2133 NLTIITEAV
+2133 NLAIVVEAV
-2142 KLLPNINVIAQSQLT
+2142 KLLPNLNVIAQSQLT
-2157 QLNTLVSLAQSRNDK
+2157 QLNTLVSLSQARNDK

>member
-10 SMTLTLKTRI
+10 SMTLTLKTRM
-20 EEESKKLISAL
+20 EEESKKLINAL
-31 NKIDA
+31 NKIDV
-36 TGKSAQ
+36 TGKRAQ
-42 EALNL
+42 DALNL
-47 ITEATGAIGR
+47 ITEATS
-57 TGVADISK
+57 TLSSKGVADIKKLQEAIAQYQAFAARAEGLGVDSK
-65 LTEAM
+65 TVNNITAI
-70 SRMSAKAAE
+70 AE
-79 LMKKPNSS
+79 
-87 AKEIRN
+87 
-93 TKAVGDQYERIVK
+93 QYGRVLQILQRI
-106 IIERLNTISKGY
+106 NATGKGH
-118 AGFADYKDMARVEEM
+118 AGFSDYQDMQRVEEL
-133 LQMRRHAKEQEA
+133 LQQRRHAQEQQA
-145 KRDAELERQK
+145 KREEELEKQK
-155 QERQRISSQMAQEAY
+155 QERQKISAQMAQEAY

-183 FAQAIQKQMEEQEKL
+183 FAQALQKQMEAEEKL
-198 RRAQVHA
+198 RRSRVGGTEFDRRRAVRA
-205 SEDVIRQR
+205 S
-213 LRTSLQPEQH
+213 LAPEPT
-223 RNPYIPYIG
+223 RYYVPFAGNM
-232 DTGQIRAVQKAYGEA
+232 DQINEVQKAYGKA
-247 FDALGLKYDKLQEK
+247 FDALGERYDRLQQK
-261 ISNFHGPKDDEW
+261 ISSFHGPKDDEW
-273 LLKTKAQLAEVE
+273 LVKTKAQLAEVE
-285 GQMSRL
+285 SQMQRL
-291 VAASERLSAT
+291 VAASERLSMQTAARLDATYKPIAT
-301 TSAKLNTTYKP
+301 TSQEQT
-312 NTTTPKEEAQARL
+312 QRRL

-338 MEAEKKAAAEKKKA
+338 MEAEKREAAEAAKN
-352 EEEALRQEKQRQ
+352 EKQRQ
-364 AELEKS
+364 AELDKS
-370 SQKAKMLKD
+370 QQKIKALKD
-379 ALNKLWGERQAGKSL
+379 ALNRLWGERQAGKAL
-394 GLDTTAVD
+394 GLDTSEAD
-402 TKIRAMIN
+402 AKIRSMIS
-410 ALRTLGEYSDRL
+410 ALRTLREYSNML
-422 RNKGEGWQGSLGSLN
+422 GNKGVGWQSSLGSLN
-437 YNYFATL
+437 YNYFGTL
-444 AEGAR
+444 AEGAKR
-449 RMASEQA
+449 LSSEQA
-456 KANSEKK
+456 KANSEKR
-463 QAIALEEKHRQEIA
+463 QAIALEERHRQEVA
-477 ATAARVRNDLVNAF
+477 ATAARVRSDLVSAF
-491 EQARKSAGGVNS
+491 EQARKSAGGISS

-516 LIYGAKQFA
+516 LIYGVKQFA

-711 IMLSDMANSETMSGR
+711 IMLSDMASSETISGK
-726 FLKGTLELVAQL
+726 FLKGTLELIAKL
-738 IQNIHT
+738 IQNLHT
-744 LGPAII
+744 LGPAFI

-763 ALGGGVASGLLSA
+763 ALGGGVAAGLLSA
-776 KGKVAGDAT
+776 KGKVAGDVTKEAL
-785 RDAMQGK
+785 QGE

-798 KSILSTKNKIVNSD
+798 KSILSTKNRITNSD
-812 LRLLQVNGALTK
+812 LRLLQINGALTK

-833 GQINGSMYRQQMMV
+833 GKINGNMYRQQIMV

-867 MRWAASGSMWG
+867 MRLAASGSMWG

-886 AFSILGASL
+886 AFSVLGAGIKSLGAS
-895 KSLGTSFLTMVG
+895 FMAMIG
-907 GWPGLIVT
+907 GWPGLIIT
-915 GITVGL
+915 GLSVGL

-947 SIFEFLK
+947 SIVEFLQ

-959 EIINK
+959 EVINK

-999 KSHEERLRYLREQIE
+999 KSHEDRLRYLREQIE

-1022 AQTNIQSGD
+1022 AQNKIQSGD
-1031 NFENIKKMFEQNKEY
+1031 NFENIKKMFEQDKEY

-1070 NAYLSGMEHFKEEV
+1070 NAYLSGMEHFKEEA
-1084 SELALEFRKIFL
+1084 EKLALEFRKIFL

-1116 AHVEIPK
+1116 AQVEIPK

-1142 WLRGQVRSEM
+1142 WLRGQVRSELQ
-1152 TNLIER
+1152 NLIER

-1180 VKELMQEARERLS
+1180 VKELMQEARQRLS

-1208 NSRFTAVID
+1208 NSRFTAVIN
-1217 LIYRENGKPDPVT
+1217 LVYSNQGKPDPVT
-1230 QQTNDNFYHSG
+1230 QQTNDNFYQSG
-1241 MDLRRNAPD
+1241 MGLRVNAAD
-1250 LVAFKNKWQKTGSGS
+1250 LVASKNKWQKAGQGS
-1265 VYGINNAAHQDIDS
+1265 VYSINNAAHQDIDS
-1279 AYNELAAVN
+1279 AYNELAAIN
-1288 KAYKK
+1288 KAYNK

-1300 VETAKQNVRDLTE
+1300 VEKAKQNVRDLTE
-1313 LLYSMTGDFY
+1313 LLYSLTGDFY
-1323 TGQAKKSNKI
+1323 TGQAKKSNKT
-1333 PKQNSDKEDK
+1333 PKDRGNKDDK
-1343 ELKTLKERVSLYKT
+1343 ELKALRDKVSLYKT
-1357 YYSEL
+1357 YYTEL

-1380 NNFAP
+1380 KNFAP
-1385 IAKYGLKDR
+1385 IKGYGLKDR
-1394 SDYGSSIR
+1394 SDYGGSIR
-1402 QLVGSISKTTEDRKT
+1402 QLVGRLSRNTEERKS
-1417 FVEQSIADISRKD
+1417 FVEQSIAGISSKE

-1458 YRQLYDLTGDSQGS
+1458 YKQLYDLTGDSQGA
-1472 MQIAFQGKTVQS
+1472 MQVAFQGNTVQS
-1484 QSLLQSLMK
+1484 QSLLESLMK
-1493 QIQGELDKSHPGKN
+1493 QIQDELNKSHPGTK
-1507 AADVTSLS
+1507 AADVTALS
-1515 DEVFNKDFG
+1515 DNEFNKLFG

-1536 YKKEN
+1536 YKKES
-1541 DKVRLDTIKTMTEL
+1541 DKVRLDTIKNMVEL

-1580 WESNTTPEMK
+1580 WGSSTTTEMK
-1590 KRASEGEDKEWQD
+1590 KRASEGENKEWQD

-1610 EQFKNNSDW
+1610 EQFKNNTDW

-1633 IDTMCTAIEKFSKKA
+1633 IDTMCTEIEKFSKKA

-1661 LDKLRNEQL
+1661 LDKLRNEQI
-1670 DRNPFSVMFS
+1670 DRSPFGVMFN

-1691 LKRSLP
+1691 LKRSEP
-1697 DKKGKYLVSSEAG
+1697 GKDGKYIVSAEAG
-1710 KRMGIEEGQYTKGE
+1710 KRMGMQEGKYTKGE
-1724 LESAQQGKYD
+1724 LENEQQGKYT
-1734 DFGKTLQ
+1734 DFSKSLQ
-1741 GVANKFKALET
+1741 SVANKFKALES
-1752 IMSPVIDLF
+1752 IMSPVVDLF
-1761 AAYGKEDTVLG
+1761 AAFGKEDTVAG
-1772 GVLKGGSDALG
+1772 GIIQGGSDALSAAGSTAG
-1783 AAANTA
+1783 ALNN
-1789 SSISALGEMNGLGF
+1789 LG
-1803 LKDAG
+1803 LKKAG

-1840 QRQKEMENLSKNLQH
+1840 QRQKEMENLTKNLQH
-1855 AIETALGGVYSY
+1855 AIEIALGGVYSY
-1867 TMDNK
+1867 TMNDKTRNK
-1872 TISKFNKVLETFQK
+1872 LTEVLETFRK
-1886 ENTRFNFKT
+1886 ENTKFNFQT
-1895 QEWEKTSKNKSKY
+1895 QKWEKTNKNKSRY
-1908 SEETARQVE
+1908 SEQTAEQVE
-1917 KSLGDK
+1917 KSLQNKD
-1923 NSNFDA
+1923 SNFDA
-1929 QLASLMVQRDEI
+1929 QLASLMVQRDEL

-1960 DYDMQIEEANQQI
+1960 DYDAQIEEANRQI

-1985 GIDLKDWAS
+1985 SIDLKDWAS

-2021 MNGLTKNILSQKIM
+2021 MNSLTKNILSQKIL

-2043 DNLEG
+2043 DNLEN

-2056 LQAEDVL
+2056 LEAEDVL
-2063 SITDDLIAA
+2063 SITDSLIDA

-2081 AILDSLK
+2081 SILDSLK

-2106 KGVTEEIA
+2106 KGVTEETA

-2133 NLTIITEAV
+2133 NLAIVVEAV
-2142 KLLPNINVIAQSQLT
+2142 KLLPNLNVIAQSQLT
-2157 QLNTLVSLAQSRNDK
+2157 QLNTLVSLSQARNDK

>member
-1 MAGGNLGDL
+1 
-10 SMTLTLKTRI
+10 MTLTLKTRM
-20 EEESKKLISAL
+20 EEESKKLINAL
-31 NKIDA
+31 NKIDV
-36 TGKSAQ
+36 TGKRAQ
-42 EALNL
+42 DALNL
-47 ITEATGAIGR
+47 ITEATS
-57 TGVADISK
+57 TLSSKGVADIKKLQEAIAQYQAFAARAEGLGVDSK
-65 LTEAM
+65 TVNNITAI
-70 SRMSAKAAE
+70 AE
-79 LMKKPNSS
+79 
-87 AKEIRN
+87 
-93 TKAVGDQYERIVK
+93 QYGKVLQILQRI
-106 IIERLNTISKGY
+106 NATGKGH
-118 AGFADYKDMARVEEM
+118 AGFSDYQDMQRVEEL
-133 LQMRRHAKEQEA
+133 LQQRRHAQEQQA
-145 KRDAELERQK
+145 KREEELEKQK
-155 QERQRISSQMAQEAY
+155 QERQKISAQMAQEAY

-183 FAQAIQKQMEEQEKL
+183 FAQALQKQMEAEEKL
-198 RRAQVHA
+198 RRSRVGGTEFDRRRAVRA
-205 SEDVIRQR
+205 S
-213 LRTSLQPEQH
+213 LTPEPT
-223 RNPYIPYIG
+223 RYYVPFAGNMS
-232 DTGQIRAVQKAYGEA
+232 QINEVQKAYGKA
-247 FDALGLKYDKLQEK
+247 FDALGERYERLQQK
-261 ISNFHGPKDDEW
+261 ISSFHGPKDDEW
-273 LLKTKAQLAEVE
+273 LVKTKAQLAEVE
-285 GQMSRL
+285 SQMQRL
-291 VAASERLSAT
+291 VAASERLSMQTAARLDATYKPIAT
-301 TSAKLNTTYKP
+301 TSQ
-312 NTTTPKEEAQARL
+312 EQAQRRL

-338 MEAEKKAAAEKKKA
+338 MEAEKREAAEAAKN
-352 EEEALRQEKQRQ
+352 EKLRQ
-364 AELEKS
+364 AELDKS
-370 SQKAKMLKD
+370 QQKIKALKD
-379 ALNKLWGERQAGKSL
+379 ALNRLWGERQAGKAL
-394 GLDTTAVD
+394 GLDTSEAD
-402 TKIRAMIN
+402 AKIRSMIS
-410 ALRTLGEYSDRL
+410 ALRTLREYSNML
-422 RNKGEGWQGSLGSLN
+422 GNKGVGWQSSLGSLN
-437 YNYFATL
+437 YNYFGTL
-444 AEGAR
+444 AEGAKR
-449 RMASEQA
+449 LSSEQA
-456 KANSEKK
+456 KANSEKR
-463 QAIALEEKHRQEIA
+463 QAIVLEERHRQEVA
-477 ATAARVRNDLVNAF
+477 ATAARVRSDLVSAF
-491 EQARKSAGGVNS
+491 EQARKSAGGMSS
-503 AVQDLKSLFLQGG
+503 AMQDLKSLFLQGG
-516 LIYGAKQFA
+516 LIYGAKQFV

-533 VIDQQHIALRSI
+533 LIDQQHIALRSI

-711 IMLSDMANSETMSGR
+711 IMLSDMASSETMSGK
-726 FLKGTLELVAQL
+726 FLKGTLELIAKL

-763 ALGGGVASGLLSA
+763 ALGGGVAAGLLSA
-776 KGKVAGDAT
+776 KGKVAGDVTKEAL
-785 RDAMQGK
+785 QGK

-798 KSILSTKNKIVNSD
+798 KSILSTKNRITNSD

-833 GQINGSMYRQQMMV
+833 GKINGNMYRQQIMV

-867 MRWAASGSMWG
+867 MRLAASGSMWG

-886 AFSILGASL
+886 AFSVLGAGIKSLGAS
-895 KSLGTSFLTMVG
+895 FMAMIG
-907 GWPGLIVT
+907 GWPGLIIT
-915 GITVGL
+915 GISVGL

-934 IKQSADELKDRYK
+934 MKQSADELKDRYK
-947 SIFEFLK
+947 SIVEFLQ

-959 EIINK
+959 EVINK

-1022 AQTNIQSGD
+1022 AQNKIQSGD
-1031 NFENIKKMFEQNKEY
+1031 NFENIKKMFEQDKEY

-1070 NAYLSGMEHFKEEV
+1070 NAYLTGMEHFKEEA
-1084 SELALEFRKIFL
+1084 EKLALEFRKIFL

-1116 AHVEIPK
+1116 AQVEIPK
-1123 EQADFMRASWLKAL
+1123 DQADFMRASWLKAL

-1142 WLRGQVRSEM
+1142 WLRGQVRSELQ
-1152 TNLIER
+1152 NLIER

-1172 LNEAEQNK
+1172 LNEAEQSK
-1180 VKELMQEARERLS
+1180 VKELMQEARQRLS

-1208 NSRFTAVID
+1208 NSRFTAVIN
-1217 LIYRENGKPDPVT
+1217 LVYSNQGKPDPVT
-1230 QQTNDNFYHSG
+1230 QQTNDNFYQSG
-1241 MDLRRNAPD
+1241 MGLRVNAAD
-1250 LVAFKNKWQKTGSGS
+1250 LVASKNKWQKAGQGS
-1265 VYGINNAAHQDIDS
+1265 VYSINNAAHQDIDS
-1279 AYNELAAVN
+1279 AYNELAAIN
-1288 KAYKK
+1288 KAYNK

-1300 VETAKQNVRDLTE
+1300 VEKAKQNVRDLTE
-1313 LLYSMTGDFY
+1313 LLYSLTGDFY
-1323 TGQAKKSNKI
+1323 TGQAKKSNKT
-1333 PKQNSDKEDK
+1333 PKDRGNKDDK
-1343 ELKTLKERVSLYKT
+1343 ELKALRDKVSLYKT
-1357 YYSEL
+1357 YYTEL

-1380 NNFAP
+1380 KNFAP
-1385 IAKYGLKDR
+1385 IKGYGLKDR
-1394 SDYGSSIR
+1394 SDYGGSIR
-1402 QLVGSISKTTEDRKT
+1402 QLVGRLSRNTEERKS
-1417 FVEQSIADISRKD
+1417 FVEQSIAEISSKE

-1458 YRQLYDLTGDSQGS
+1458 YKQLYDLTGDSQGA
-1472 MQIAFQGKTVQS
+1472 MQVAFQGNTVQS
-1484 QSLLQSLMK
+1484 QSLLESLMK
-1493 QIQGELDKSHPGKN
+1493 QIQDELYKSHPGKN
-1507 AADVTSLS
+1507 AADVISLS
-1515 DEVFNKDFG
+1515 DNEFNKLFG

-1536 YKKEN
+1536 YKKES
-1541 DKVRLDTIKTMTEL
+1541 DKVRLDTIKNMVEL

-1580 WESNTTPEMK
+1580 WGSSTTTEMK
-1590 KRASEGEDKEWQD
+1590 KRASEGENKEWQD

-1610 EQFKNNSDW
+1610 EQFKNNTDW

-1633 IDTMCTAIEKFSKKA
+1633 IDTMCTEIEKFSKKA

-1661 LDKLRNEQL
+1661 LDKLRNEQI
-1670 DRNPFSVMFS
+1670 DRSPFGVMFN

-1691 LKRSLP
+1691 LKRSEP
-1697 DKKGKYLVSSEAG
+1697 GKDGKYIVSAESG
-1710 KRMGIEEGQYTKGE
+1710 KRMGMQEGKYTKGE
-1724 LESAQQGKYD
+1724 LENEQQGKYA
-1734 DFGKTLQ
+1734 DFSKSLQ
-1741 GVANKFKALET
+1741 SVANKFKALES
-1752 IMSPVIDLF
+1752 IMSPVVDLF
-1761 AAYGKEDTVLG
+1761 AAFGKEDTVAG
-1772 GVLKGGSDALG
+1772 GIIQGGSNALSAAGSTAG
-1783 AAANTA
+1783 ALNN
-1789 SSISALGEMNGLGF
+1789 LG
-1803 LKDAG
+1803 LKQAG
-1808 PYGAAASAAISII
+1808 PYGAAAAASISII

-1840 QRQKEMENLSKNLQH
+1840 QRQKEMENLTKNLQH
-1855 AIETALGGVYSY
+1855 AIEIALGGVYSY
-1867 TMDNK
+1867 TMNDK
-1872 TISKFNKVLETFQK
+1872 TRDKLTKVLETFRK
-1886 ENTRFNFKT
+1886 ENTKFNFQT
-1895 QEWEKTSKNKSKY
+1895 QKWEKTNKNKSRY
-1908 SEETARQVE
+1908 SEQTAEQVE
-1917 KSLGDK
+1917 KSLQNK

-1929 QLASLMVQRDEI
+1929 QLASLMVQRDEL

-1960 DYDMQIEEANQQI
+1960 DYDAQIEEANQQI
-1973 SEFAQEWAKTIY
+1973 SEFAQAWAKTIY
-1985 GIDLKDWAS
+1985 SIDLKDWAS

-2021 MNGLTKNILSQKIM
+2021 MNSLTKNILSQKIL

-2043 DNLEG
+2043 DNLEN

-2056 LQAEDVL
+2056 LEAEDVL
-2063 SITDDLIAA
+2063 SITDSLIDA

-2081 AILDSLK
+2081 SILDSLK

-2106 KGVTEEIA
+2106 KGVTEETA

-2133 NLTIITEAV
+2133 NLAIVVEAV
-2142 KLLPNINVIAQSQLT
+2142 KLLPNLNVIAQSQLT
-2157 QLNTLVSLAQSRNDK
+2157 QLNTLVSLSQARNDK

>member
-10 SMTLTLKTRI
+10 SMTLTLKTRM
-20 EEESKKLISAL
+20 EEESKKLINAL
-31 NKIDA
+31 NKIDVS
-36 TGKSAQ
+36 GKQAQ
-42 EALNL
+42 DALNL
-47 ITEATGAIGR
+47 ITEATA
-57 TGVADISK
+57 TLSNKGVADIKKLQEAVTDLYSK
-65 LTEAM
+65 AENKRGAKLLSEAVDLEAAAYKYKRVIDLFASANEARKK
-70 SRMSAKAAE
+70 SR
-79 LMKKPNSS
+79 
-87 AKEIRN
+87 
-93 TKAVGDQYERIVK
+93 
-106 IIERLNTISKGY
+106 
-118 AGFADYKDMARVEEM
+118 GFSEADEVQRVEEA
-133 LQMRRHAKEQEA
+133 LQKRIHTREQEA
-145 KRDAELERQK
+145 KREEELEKQK
-155 QERQRISSQMAQEAY
+155 QERQKISAQMAQEAY

-183 FAQAIQKQMEEQEKL
+183 FAQALQKQMEAEEKL
-198 RRAQVHA
+198 RRSRVGGTEFDRRRAVRASLA
-205 SEDVIRQR
+205 SESTRYYVPFAGNMD
-213 LRTSLQPEQH
+213 
-223 RNPYIPYIG
+223 
-232 DTGQIRAVQKAYGEA
+232 QINEVQKAYGKA
-247 FDALGLKYDKLQEK
+247 FDALGERYDRLQQK
-261 ISNFHGPKDDEW
+261 ISSFHGPKDDEW
-273 LLKTKAQLAEVE
+273 LVKTKAQLAEVE
-285 GQMSRL
+285 SQMQRL
-291 VAASERLSAT
+291 VAASERLSMQTAARLDATYKPIAT
-301 TSAKLNTTYKP
+301 TSQEQT
-312 NTTTPKEEAQARL
+312 QRRL

-338 MEAEKKAAAEKKKA
+338 MEAEKREAAEVAKN
-352 EEEALRQEKQRQ
+352 EKQRQ
-364 AELEKS
+364 AELDKS
-370 SQKAKMLKD
+370 QQKIKALKD
-379 ALNKLWGERQAGKSL
+379 ALNRLWGERQAGKAL
-394 GLDTTAVD
+394 GLDTSEAD
-402 TKIRAMIN
+402 AKIRSMIS
-410 ALRTLGEYSDRL
+410 ALRTLREYSNML
-422 RNKGEGWQGSLGSLN
+422 GNKGVGWQSSLGSLN
-437 YNYFATL
+437 YNYFGTL
-444 AEGAR
+444 AEGAKR
-449 RMASEQA
+449 LSSEQA
-456 KANSEKK
+456 KANSEKR
-463 QAIALEEKHRQEIA
+463 QAIALEERHRQEVA
-477 ATAARVRNDLVNAF
+477 ATAARVRSDLVSAF
-491 EQARKSAGGVNS
+491 EQARKSAGGMSS
-503 AVQDLKSLFLQGG
+503 AMQDLKSLFLQGG
-516 LIYGAKQFA
+516 LIYGAKQFV

-533 VIDQQHIALRSI
+533 LIDQQHIALRSI

-711 IMLSDMANSETMSGR
+711 IMLSDMASSETMSGK
-726 FLKGTLELVAQL
+726 FLKGTLELIAKL

-763 ALGGGVASGLLSA
+763 ALGGGVAAGLLSA
-776 KGKVAGDAT
+776 KGKVAGDVTKEAL
-785 RDAMQGK
+785 QGK
-792 RLSDIQ
+792 RISDIQ
-798 KSILSTKNKIVNSD
+798 KSILSTKNRITNSD

-833 GQINGSMYRQQMMV
+833 GKINGNMYRQQIMV

-867 MRWAASGSMWG
+867 MRLAASGSMWG

-886 AFSILGASL
+886 AFSVLGAGIKSLGAS
-895 KSLGTSFLTMVG
+895 FMAMIG
-907 GWPGLIVT
+907 GWPGLIIT
-915 GITVGL
+915 GISVGL

-947 SIFEFLK
+947 SIVEFLQ

-959 EIINK
+959 EVINK

-999 KSHEERLRYLREQIE
+999 KSHEDRLRYLREQIE

-1022 AQTNIQSGD
+1022 AQNKIQSGD
-1031 NFENIKKMFEQNKEY
+1031 NFENIKKMFEQDKEY

-1070 NAYLSGMEHFKEEV
+1070 NAYLSGMEHFKEEA
-1084 SELALEFRKIFL
+1084 EKLALEFRKIFL

-1116 AHVEIPK
+1116 AQVEIPK
-1123 EQADFMRASWLKAL
+1123 DQADFMRASWLKAL

-1142 WLRGQVRSEM
+1142 WLRGQVRSELQ
-1152 TNLIER
+1152 NLIER

-1172 LNEAEQNK
+1172 LNEAEQSK
-1180 VKELMQEARERLS
+1180 VKELMQEARQRLS

-1208 NSRFTAVID
+1208 NSRFTAVIN
-1217 LIYRENGKPDPVT
+1217 LVYSNQGKPDSVT
-1230 QQTNDNFYHSG
+1230 QQTNDNFYQSG
-1241 MDLRRNAPD
+1241 MGLRVNAAD
-1250 LVAFKNKWQKTGSGS
+1250 LVASKNKWQKAGQGS
-1265 VYGINNAAHQDIDS
+1265 VYSINNAAHQDIDS
-1279 AYNELAAVN
+1279 AYNELAAIN
-1288 KAYKK
+1288 KAYNK

-1300 VETAKQNVRDLTE
+1300 VEKAKQNVRDLTE
-1313 LLYSMTGDFY
+1313 LLYSLTGDFY
-1323 TGQAKKSNKI
+1323 TGQAKKSNKT
-1333 PKQNSDKEDK
+1333 PKDRGNKDDK
-1343 ELKTLKERVSLYKT
+1343 ELKALRDKVSLYKT
-1357 YYSEL
+1357 YYTEL

-1380 NNFAP
+1380 KNFAP
-1385 IAKYGLKDR
+1385 IKGYGLKDR
-1394 SDYGSSIR
+1394 SDYGGSIR
-1402 QLVGSISKTTEDRKT
+1402 QLVGRLSRNTEERKS
-1417 FVEQSIADISRKD
+1417 FVEQSIAGISSKE

-1458 YRQLYDLTGDSQGS
+1458 YKQLYDLTGDSQGA
-1472 MQIAFQGKTVQS
+1472 MQVAFQGNTVQS
-1484 QSLLQSLMK
+1484 QSLLESLMK
-1493 QIQGELDKSHPGKN
+1493 QIQDELDKSHPGKN
-1507 AADVTSLS
+1507 AADVISLS
-1515 DEVFNKDFG
+1515 DNEFNKLFG

-1536 YKKEN
+1536 YKKES
-1541 DKVRLDTIKTMTEL
+1541 DKVRLDTIKNMVEL

-1580 WESNTTPEMK
+1580 WGSSTTTEMK
-1590 KRASEGEDKEWQD
+1590 KRASEGENKEWQD

-1610 EQFKNNSDW
+1610 EQFKNNTDW

-1633 IDTMCTAIEKFSKKA
+1633 IDTMCTEIEKFSKKA

-1661 LDKLRNEQL
+1661 LDKLRNEQI
-1670 DRNPFSVMFS
+1670 DRSPFGVMFN

-1691 LKRSLP
+1691 LKRSEP
-1697 DKKGKYLVSSEAG
+1697 GKDGKYIVSAEAG
-1710 KRMGIEEGQYTKGE
+1710 KRMGMQEGKYTKGE
-1724 LESAQQGKYD
+1724 LENEQQGKYA
-1734 DFGKTLQ
+1734 DFSKSLQ
-1741 GVANKFKALET
+1741 SVANKFKALES
-1752 IMSPVIDLF
+1752 IMSPVVDLF
-1761 AAYGKEDTVLG
+1761 AALGKEDTVVG
-1772 GVLKGGSDALG
+1772 GIIQGGSDALSAAGSTAG
-1783 AAANTA
+1783 ALNN
-1789 SSISALGEMNGLGF
+1789 LG
-1803 LKDAG
+1803 LKKAG
-1808 PYGAAASAAISII
+1808 PYGAAATAAISII

-1840 QRQKEMENLSKNLQH
+1840 QRQKEMENLTKNLQH
-1855 AIETALGGVYSY
+1855 AIEIALGGVYSY
-1867 TMDNK
+1867 TMNDK
-1872 TISKFNKVLETFQK
+1872 TRDKLTEVLETFRK
-1886 ENTRFNFKT
+1886 ENTKFNFQT
-1895 QEWEKTSKNKSKY
+1895 QKWEKTNKNKSRY
-1908 SEETARQVE
+1908 SEQTAEQVE
-1917 KSLGDK
+1917 KSLQNK

-1929 QLASLMVQRDEI
+1929 QLASLMVQRDEL

-1960 DYDMQIEEANQQI
+1960 DYDAQIEEANQQI

-1985 GIDLKDWAS
+1985 SIDLKDWAS

-2021 MNGLTKNILSQKIM
+2021 MNSLTKNILSQKIL

-2043 DNLEG
+2043 DNLEN

-2056 LQAEDVL
+2056 LEAEDVL
-2063 SITDDLIAA
+2063 SITDSLIAA

-2081 AILDSLK
+2081 SILDSLK

-2106 KGVTEEIA
+2106 KGVTEETA

-2133 NLTIITEAV
+2133 NLAIVVEAV
-2142 KLLPNINVIAQSQLT
+2142 KLLPNLNVIAQSQLT
-2157 QLNTLVSLAQSRNDK
+2157 QLNTLVSLSQARNDK